1 MGNKSIQKFFADQ
14 NSVIDLSS
22 LGNAKGAKVSLSG
35 PDMNITT
42 PRGSVIIVNGALYS
56 SIKGNNLAVKFKDKT
71 ITGAKILGSVDLK
84 DIQLERI
91 DSSLVD
97 SAQVEKKGNGKR
109 RNKKEEEELK
119 KQLDDAENAKKEA
132 DKAKEEAEKA
142 KEAAEKALNEAFEV
156 QNSSKQIEEMLQ
168 NFLADNV
175 AKDNLAQQS
184 DASQQNTQAK
194 ATQASKQNDAEKV
207 LPQPINKNTSTGK
220 SNSSKNEENKLDAE
234 SVKEPLKV
242 TLALAAESNS
252 GSKDDSITNFTKP
265 QFVGSTAP
273 NATVIIKING
283 IAVGQAVADSLG
295 NFTFTAP
302 ETLTDG
308 TYNLEA
314 EAKTAD
320 GSGSAKLVI
329 TIDSVTDKPTFEL
342 SPESSVS
349 GHKGLTPTLTPSIV
363 GTAEEN
369 AKVDIYVDNKLV
381 ASVDVDKDG
390 NWSYEFK
397 DNELSEG
404 ENSIKVV
411 AVDKAGN
418 KNETTDSIIT
428 DTIAPEKPTIELDD
442 SSDSGIKN
450 DNITNSTLPTFIGV
464 AEPGS
469 TVSIYLGLKHLGEV
483 IVAKDGTWSY
493 TLTTPLKDGEYNI
506 TATATDI
513 AGHTSATANLPFTID
528 TRISYFSAEI
538 ETTNDSG
545 IVGDNVTNNTRPT
558 FTGKTEPNAIISVIN
573 SETGEEVIFKANDKG
588 EWTFNFTSDS
598 VEGINNLTF
607 TVEDV
612 AGNKKDF
619 SFSYVIDT
627 IAPVPPTVSLE
638 DYVVLPNG
646 IILSGNDLPALVGTA
661 EPKSTILLMRDGK
674 LYDSIEVDSNGTWNY
689 QFSNKFLQGAY
700 DIEIISQDAAG
711 NKSSTVKYSFTIQT
725 EVVPPKAELDA
736 SDDSGAKGDWITNKH
751 NALTLLGTADRFATV
766 NILID
771 GKTIGVTTAD
781 ADGNWNFDISRNLS
795 DNVYKITVE
804 SIDPLGRTSSVDY
817 QLTIDSFTPIP
828 TVMLHDSADS
838 GVKGDMITKIN
849 TPLFTGMAEANAKVS
864 IYVDGVLSGEA
875 IAGDDGVWNFQF
887 TTALSDGSHDVTV
900 KVEDI
905 AGNTASSSAYN
916 FQIVTQ
922 TQKPTIE
929 LVNDT
934 GVDNTD
940 HIINEKNP
948 ALTGTAAPYSTV
960 KLYIDGALIAEV
972 RTNKDGRWEYTLKAD
987 QGLVDG
993 DHRITAS
1000 VEDIAGNIAHSDP
1013 FLISVDTAIS
1023 IPIVSLSPDS
1033 DSGISDDNLTNIVKP
1048 TLHLKDID
1056 PDIISVQVW
1065 DAMSDTQIG
1074 VATQQPDGSWAY
1086 TFTSDLTEGLHQVYV
1101 KVEDIAGNKANS
1113 AIFDFTIDTTVSTPV
1128 ISLLSKDD
1136 TGVTGDNLTNIN
1148 KPGFAISGVDADAHR
1163 VVVQV
1168 MHNGVSEEIELSH
1181 LNGSWLFIPGNT
1193 WADGSYT
1200 LTVKVEDKAGNT
1212 NYSAPLTVV
1221 IDTQIAIDGVELVN
1235 DSGVKGDNM
1244 TNDDRPHFR
1253 VTVPTDVNEVRLSI
1267 DGGNSW
1273 VQATPGVAGSWEYI
1287 WPTDLADGQY
1297 TLTVEATD
1305 KAGNTVTKTI
1315 DFAVDT
1321 TLSVPVIVL
1330 DSADDTGIQGD
1341 NMTNSTQPTFALQ
1354 HIDDDAVRVTV
1365 SVEHGG
1371 VTTTFDATK
1380 GTGGWTFTPP
1390 TSWADGDYT
1399 LSVSVEDK
1407 AGNTSH
1413 SASLTVTVDT
1423 QIAINNI
1430 ELVNDSGIPDDN
1442 LTNNVRPH
1450 FQVTV
1455 PTDVNVVRL
1464 SIDGGKTW
1472 FNATQSAT
1480 PGVWDYIWPDDVADG
1495 GYTLTVEA
1503 TDEAGNKATQTLD
1516 FTIDTTLS
1524 VPTLSL
1530 DSADD
1535 SGIAGDNITNV
1546 KTPGF
1551 TLNNIDTDVS
1561 RVIVEV
1567 MHNGIK
1573 QEVPLVQTG
1582 GQWRFAPTSDW
1593 ADGDYILTVK
1603 VEDRAG
1609 NVKQSA
1615 PLTVTVDTHIA
1626 IDRIELVNDSGIPG
1640 DNLTNEAR
1648 PHFQVTVPADVNGV
1662 RLSIDGGKTWFDAT
1676 QSATSG
1682 VWDYTWLTNVA
1693 NGPHT
1698 LMVEASDKAGNK
1710 TTQKLDFTID
1720 TILSEPTI
1728 TLDSADDSAAG
1739 DNITNVKMPG
1749 FTLGNI
1755 DADVTK
1761 VVVTVAHD
1769 GKNQQIELIKNG
1781 GVWRFTPGAAWT
1793 DGDYTLTVKVEDKAG
1808 NTNYSAP
1815 LTVTIDTQTSIDRIE
1830 LLNDT
1835 GIVGDNLTNE
1845 ARPQFHITVPT
1856 DVNSVQLSL
1865 DGGINWVNATL
1876 TSDGVWEYIWP
1887 TDLVENT
1894 YTLTVKA
1901 TDVAGNTATET
1912 LNFIIDT
1919 TLSTPTITLDSADD
1933 SGTANDNKT
1942 NVKTPGFIIGGIDSD
1957 VTQVVVQVMRDGHSE
1972 EVELTQTNGQWR
1984 FVPGSAWTDGD
1995 YTLTVTVK
2003 DEAGNIRHSAPL
2015 TVTIDTQITIDH
2027 IELVNDSG
2035 IPDDNLT
2042 NNVRPHFQVTVPTD
2056 VNVVRLSI
2064 DGGKTWFN
2072 ATQSATPGVWDYTW
2086 LADVGEGKHTL
2097 TVEATDKAG
2106 NKTTQ
2111 QLDFIIDTLLSE
2123 PTIVLDNTDDSGTK
2137 GDHLTNVNKPTFLLG
2152 NIDADAR
2159 YVTVEVQHGGTKEV
2173 LTATK
2178 DATGNWSVTPTGTW
2192 ADGDYT
2198 LTVRVE
2204 DEAGNEKH
2212 SASLTVTVDTQIT
2225 IDVIE
2230 LVNDNGIPGD
2240 NMTNDAH
2247 PQFRVTVPGD
2257 VNEVSLSIDGGVTWV
2272 KATQSATPGV
2282 WNYTWPGTVPDGDYT
2297 LNVKATDN
2305 AGNTVTETLHF
2316 TIDTTLSTPVI
2327 VLDSADDSG
2336 VHGDNMTNHTQ
2347 PTFALQH
2354 IDDDAVRVTV
2364 SVEHGGV
2371 TTTFDATKDAG
2382 GWTFTP
2388 TGAWADGDYTLSVS
2402 VEDKAGNTSH
2412 SASLTVTVDT
2422 QIAINNIELVND
2434 SGIPDDNLTNNVRPH
2449 FQVTVPTDVNV
2460 VRLSI
2465 DGGKTWFNATQSA
2478 TPGVWDYIWPDDVAD
2493 GGYTLTVE
2501 ATDEAGNKATQTL
2514 DFTIDTTLSVPTLSL
2529 DSADDSG
2536 IAGDNITNVKTPGF
2550 TLNNIDTDVSRV
2562 IVEVMH
2568 NGIKQEVP
2576 LVQTGGQWRFAPTSD
2591 WADGDYILTVK
2602 VEDRAGNV
2610 KQSAP
2615 LTVTVDTHIAI
2626 DRIELVN
2633 DSGIP
2638 GDNLTN
2644 EARPHFQVTVPADV
2658 NGVRLSI
2665 DGGKTWFD
2673 ATQSATSG
2681 VWDYTWLTNVANGP
2695 HTLMVEA
2702 SDKAGN
2708 KTTQKLD
2715 FTIDTILSEP
2725 TITLDSADDSAA
2737 GDNITNVKMPGFTLG
2752 NIDADV
2758 TKVVVT
2764 VAHDGKNQQIELI
2777 KNGGV
2782 WRFTPGAAWTD
2793 GDYTLTVKVE
2803 DKAGN
2808 TNYSAPLTVTID
2820 TQTSIDRIELLN
2832 DTGIVGDNLTNE
2844 ARPQFHITV
2853 PTDVNSVQL
2862 SLDGGINWV
2871 NATLTSDGV
2880 WEYIWPT
2887 DLVENTYTL
2896 TVKATDVAGN
2906 TATETLNFIIDTTLS
2921 TPTITLDSADDSGT
2935 ANDNKTNVKTPGFI
2949 IGGIDSDVTQVVVQ
2963 VMRDGHSEEVELTQ
2977 TNGQWRFVPG
2987 SAWTDGDYTLTVTVK
3002 DEAGNIRH
3010 SAPLTVTID
3019 TQITIDH
3026 IELVN
3031 DSGIP
3036 DDNLTNNVRPHFQV
3050 TVPTDVNVVRL
3061 SIDGGKTWF
3070 NATQSA
3076 TPGVW
3081 DYTWL
3086 ADVGEGK
3093 HTLTVEATDKAGNKT
3108 TQQLDFIIDTLL
3120 SEPTIVLDNTDDSGT
3135 KGDNL
3140 TNVNKPTFLL
3150 GNIDADARYVT
3161 VEVQHGGTKEVLTAT
3176 KGATGIWSVTPTG
3189 TWADGDYTLTV
3200 RVEDDAGNVKY
3211 SAPLTVTVDTQI
3223 TIDVI
3228 ELVNDNGIPGD
3239 NLTNDVRPHFR
3250 VTVPGD
3256 VNEVRL
3262 SIDGG
3267 NTWVRATQGTA
3278 GIWDYTWP
3286 KDVTDGL
3293 HTLTVE
3299 ATDKAGNKTTQTL
3312 DFTIDTRLST
3322 PTIAMDSRDDT
3333 GAIGDHITS
3342 VKRPGFTIGNI
3353 DADAHSVILRITQGG
3368 NSQEVTLTQVG
3379 GQWRFTPDA
3388 DWADGSY
3395 TLTVE
3400 VTDNAG
3406 NVRQSTPLVVTVDT
3420 QTSITDI
3427 TLVNDHGVP
3436 DDNLT
3441 NSTRPQFEITV
3452 PADVNSVQLSIDG
3465 GANWVSATQGIEGVW
3480 GYTWPTD
3487 MGDGKHT
3494 LTVMVTDRAGN
3505 TATQTLE
3512 FFIDTRLSTPTIA
3525 LDSTDDTGTP
3535 GDDMTNRTRPTFILQ
3550 NIDSD
3555 VINVTVSVTHNGTT
3569 TSFTA
3574 TQGAGGWSFTPPA
3587 PWGDGD
3593 YTLTVTVEDRAGNT
3607 RPSTPLTVTV
3617 DTQIAIDRI
3626 ELVNDSGVP
3635 GDNVTKH
3642 VRPQFQISV
3651 PDDVEKVLLSIDGGT
3666 TWVTAIKSSTAGI
3679 WDYTWPTDMP
3689 EGQHTLTVEVTD
3701 GAGNKMTET
3710 LNFTIDITL
3719 LTPTI
3724 ELAPDQDTGQN
3735 KNDNLTSVTQP
3746 VFVLGSIDKDV
3757 RHVELSIEH
3766 NGTFKTVV
3774 LTESADGWRYRPDS
3788 ALADGSYTFTV
3799 TVTDVAGNQQTSAPL
3814 KVTIDGTLTTPVIEL
3829 AAGEDSGTVGD
3840 RLTNHD
3846 RPVFDI
3852 HQVDSDVTRVMVKV
3866 TYNGKTHE
3874 EAAVFTNG
3882 QWRFT
3887 PSASWADGSYQLA
3900 VVVEDL
3906 AGNVKE
3912 SAPFEVRIDTTTT
3925 INNIVLLND
3934 TGVQNDQLTNV
3945 AKPSFRIDVPGDVVQ
3960 VRVTLDGGANWN
3972 VIRKNADG
3980 QWIFD
3985 SPNTLVDG
3993 TYTLRVE
4000 ATDEA
4005 GNIANKDLVFN
4016 IDTNIQVP
4024 TIALDAGQDTGANT
4038 ADNITNISRPT
4049 FTIGN
4054 VDPDV
4059 IKVVVTIDGHDYNAT
4074 KVGAGWQ
4081 FTPGNAI
4088 PDGSYNITVTVED
4101 KAGNTA
4107 TSKPLPVVIDTTA
4120 EIESVTLVTDS
4131 GDSDVD
4137 NITKVDKP
4145 QFSIVTADDITH
4157 VRVKIDNAAN
4167 WIELTKGGDG
4177 RWIFNVGSALPDGQ
4191 HTLLVD
4197 VTDIAGNVA
4206 QETLQF
4212 TIDTTLR
4219 EPTIVLDPTHD
4230 TGDDTNDNLTR
4241 INKPVFIIGNVDND
4255 VSHIVVHIDGRD
4267 YTIENT
4273 GGNLTFTPD
4282 QPLSDG
4288 QHTISV
4294 TVTDIAGNTKT
4305 SAELR
4310 IEIDTQV
4317 QIDSV
4322 TLTTDSGVNDHDNV
4336 TNATRPSFEIAT
4348 PDDVT
4353 SVLVSFDGVNWTPIS
4368 KNAAGQWEF
4377 TAGSAL
4383 PDGHYTL
4390 HVQATDRAGN
4400 TANSTL
4406 GFTVDTQIDG
4416 LSVVMLDDAG
4426 KDSTDG
4432 ITNITSPRFE
4442 ISAREPLQSVTV
4454 ILNGK
4459 SSTLTQG
4466 AGNKWLFTPDTP
4478 LVDGTYKI
4486 EIVAEDIAGNKI
4498 SKEVSFTIDT
4508 IVSDPSIDLLDADD
4522 TGESAVDNITSVT
4535 TPRFVIGNVPADIDT
4550 VVIRING
4557 VSYSVTANGNN
4568 LWEFQ
4573 VPVALNDGVYEAVV
4587 VFRDIAGNTS
4597 ETKLPFT
4604 IDTTTSVSV
4613 RMEPASDTGNSNSDN
4628 LTNKQNPKFEG
4639 TAEPN
4644 AKLVITIVDD
4654 KSGREV
4660 LKQTI
4665 TVGADGNWSVTPN
4678 ILPDGMYTINV
4689 VATDVAGNTAQ
4700 TQERFTIDTVTIDP
4714 TIRLSDPSI
4723 DDQHEATSLRPE
4735 FKGFAEAFSTIMIQ
4749 WDGKVVGSANA
4760 NANGEW
4766 SWTPPSVLAPGSYV
4780 VSIVAKDKAGNESS
4794 QVDFPVVIPVIDV
4807 TPPTIKLSEESDS
4820 GALGDFT
4827 TNNKTPTLIGST
4839 LPNTIVSI
4847 YVDGVKV
4854 GEATADTAGRYT
4866 FQLSEMKD
4874 GHYVV
4879 QVGIVNP
4886 RDNSE
4891 LRSTAVDVTIDTE
4904 VAELVWNISGMHE
4917 GGYINTVTPEIG
4929 GTSEPN
4935 SKITIF
4941 VNGVEKAIA
4950 YTTGAGH
4957 WGVVLPAL
4965 GNDGNY
4971 ELTFKVEDVA
4981 GNIREFG
4988 PQNVILDTVIS
4999 PLTVVLREADDS
5011 GKVGDWITNKS
5022 HVTIDGTAEAGST
5035 LTIRNPQGVVIAT
5048 LVVGNDGRWSA
5059 ELDLREGSNAF
5070 VVVSE
5075 DKAGNSQQK
5084 EILIEHDTQIE
5095 ISDISLSR
5103 DTNSGDKYDL
5113 ITNNKSPVLV
5123 AMTDPGATVQV
5134 YINGVLQGTVEA
5146 SSSGNISY
5154 TMPANS
5160 ADGEYQVQFVATDTA
5175 GNRVESAITTVTID
5189 SQIAVFDIDEDSLPA
5204 LSNNRALSVSG
5215 VGEAGSQVSIFVDGK
5230 LVNVVMVEADGTWR
5244 APILLQDDGTFNIH
5258 FSITDVAGNT
5268 EVSKD
5273 YSVDVDSSTDFPTL
5287 NLEDASNSGSL
5298 DDLIT
5303 NHNKPVLVGTAEAG
5317 ATIHIYV
5324 DEKIVANV
5332 LVLEDGT
5339 WSYQFDNA
5347 LKDGEYSI
5355 RVVAEDPAGN
5365 TAESPRLL
5373 VTIDTSTFIDN
5384 PAMVAGSDNGIFSN
5398 DSITS
5403 QTRPTFSI
5411 FGEMNQSVQIFID
5424 GVLVDTITVT
5434 DRNQVYRPESPLG
5447 DGSHSIYYVIT
5458 DKAGNTATSKTL
5470 NFTIDT
5476 FNTTPVAIDSIGGQ
5490 TLAEMTGSDGK
5501 IYITDTTRNLLFSG
5515 SAEPN
5520 SKIEIIINGLNVGE
5534 VWVNEKG
5541 HWQMPVNPLYFTEG
5555 QLDITVKSTDR
5566 AGNVNQEKYSIWV
5579 DTHIKVFT
5587 SELDDNKSSSKTEW
5601 WSNSDLITMRG
5612 TGEIG
5617 ATVSL
5622 IVAGVTL
5629 ATAVV
5634 AATGRWE
5641 LSTDKLPEGT
5651 YDISLVIEDSAGN
5664 RWEDVREIFIDRT
5677 PPNAPVVTY
5686 SDIVNDLIIMQGT
5699 AEAKSQLIIT
5709 DSEGNT
5715 YTLTVPDNGKWSM
5728 AIPYPSEGKF
5738 TITSVDAIGNRSDDV
5753 PLDIMKEVP
5762 VISLSPDSDS
5772 GTVGDNITR
5781 DKQPTFIIGN
5791 LESDVV
5797 VVQVD
5802 INGTVYNAE
5811 KNADG
5816 VWFFTPGTPLADG
5829 SYTISVIASDAAG
5842 NQKNSLPITV
5852 TIDSTLTVPEIALA
5866 AGEDNGASDS
5876 DNVTNH
5882 TQPKFTLQHIDADV
5896 TGVTVNVTHNGVTD
5910 IYQATQGADGWTFTP
5925 PAAWNDGNYT
5935 LSVTVVDRAGNSQQ
5949 SASLAVTVDS
5959 TVTVTADSQHDDA
5972 SDDATATA
5980 VTPPE
5985 SETVNAESATHLRTE
6000 PSAAEESVVKVTA
6013 YSITLLNA
6021 DSGDE
6026 IDRSISQTPSF
6037 EISVPENIVNVSI
6050 MFEGEEFTLPITNQK
6065 AIFEVPLSLE
6075 DGEYTMDVKFI
6086 DKDNDF
6092 LIKEKTFSV
6101 DHSSADIVNA
6111 MNVRGK
6117 TEDDIN
6123 DSPSTSSV
6131 GHNNNGAID
6140 VFAVNEVTLPVDNQE
6155 EHA

>member
-1 MGNKSIQKFFADQ
+1 
-14 NSVIDLSS
+14 
-22 LGNAKGAKVSLSG
+22 
-35 PDMNITT
+35 MNITT

-428 DTIAPEKPTIELDD
+428 DTIPPEKPTIELDD

-1065 DAMSDTQIG
+1065 DAASDTQIG

-1113 AIFDFTIDTTVSTPV
+1113 AVFDFTIDTTVSTPV

-1330 DSADDTGIQGD
+1330 NSADDTGVQGD

-1380 GTGGWTFTPP
+1380 GTGGWSFTP
-1390 TSWADGDYT
+1390 TGAWADGDYT

-1430 ELVNDSGIPDDN
+1430 ELVNDSGIPNDN

-1480 PGVWDYIWPDDVADG
+1480 PGAWDYIWPDDVADG

-1503 TDEAGNKATQTLD
+1503 TDKAGNKTTQELD

-2015 TVTIDTQITIDH
+2015 TVTIDTQI
-2027 IELVNDSG
+2027 
-2035 IPDDNLT
+2035 
-2042 NNVRPHFQVTVPTD
+2042 
-2056 VNVVRLSI
+2056 
-2064 DGGKTWFN
+2064 
-2072 ATQSATPGVWDYTW
+2072 A
-2086 LADVGEGKHTL
+2086 
-2097 TVEATDKAG
+2097 
-2106 NKTTQ
+2106 
-2111 QLDFIIDTLLSE
+2111 
-2123 PTIVLDNTDDSGTK
+2123 
-2137 GDHLTNVNKPTFLLG
+2137 
-2152 NIDADAR
+2152 
-2159 YVTVEVQHGGTKEV
+2159 
-2173 LTATK
+2173 
-2178 DATGNWSVTPTGTW
+2178 
-2192 ADGDYT
+2192 
-2198 LTVRVE
+2198 
-2204 DEAGNEKH
+2204 
-2212 SASLTVTVDTQIT
+2212 
-2225 IDVIE
+2225 
-2230 LVNDNGIPGD
+2230 
-2240 NMTNDAH
+2240 
-2247 PQFRVTVPGD
+2247 
-2257 VNEVSLSIDGGVTWV
+2257 
-2272 KATQSATPGV
+2272 
-2282 WNYTWPGTVPDGDYT
+2282 
-2297 LNVKATDN
+2297 
-2305 AGNTVTETLHF
+2305 
-2316 TIDTTLSTPVI
+2316 
-2327 VLDSADDSG
+2327 
-2336 VHGDNMTNHTQ
+2336 
-2347 PTFALQH
+2347 
-2354 IDDDAVRVTV
+2354 
-2364 SVEHGGV
+2364 
-2371 TTTFDATKDAG
+2371 
-2382 GWTFTP
+2382 
-2388 TGAWADGDYTLSVS
+2388 
-2402 VEDKAGNTSH
+2402 
-2412 SASLTVTVDT
+2412 
-2422 QIAINNIELVND
+2422 
-2434 SGIPDDNLTNNVRPH
+2434 
-2449 FQVTVPTDVNV
+2449 
-2460 VRLSI
+2460 
-2465 DGGKTWFNATQSA
+2465 
-2478 TPGVWDYIWPDDVAD
+2478 
-2493 GGYTLTVE
+2493 
-2501 ATDEAGNKATQTL
+2501 
-2514 DFTIDTTLSVPTLSL
+2514 
-2529 DSADDSG
+2529 
-2536 IAGDNITNVKTPGF
+2536 
-2550 TLNNIDTDVSRV
+2550 
-2562 IVEVMH
+2562 
-2568 NGIKQEVP
+2568 
-2576 LVQTGGQWRFAPTSD
+2576 
-2591 WADGDYILTVK
+2591 
-2602 VEDRAGNV
+2602 
-2610 KQSAP
+2610 
-2615 LTVTVDTHIAI
+2615 
-2626 DRIELVN
+2626 
-2633 DSGIP
+2633 
-2638 GDNLTN
+2638 
-2644 EARPHFQVTVPADV
+2644 
-2658 NGVRLSI
+2658 
-2665 DGGKTWFD
+2665 
-2673 ATQSATSG
+2673 
-2681 VWDYTWLTNVANGP
+2681 
-2695 HTLMVEA
+2695 
-2702 SDKAGN
+2702 
-2708 KTTQKLD
+2708 
-2715 FTIDTILSEP
+2715 
-2725 TITLDSADDSAA
+2725 
-2737 GDNITNVKMPGFTLG
+2737 
-2752 NIDADV
+2752 
-2758 TKVVVT
+2758 
-2764 VAHDGKNQQIELI
+2764 
-2777 KNGGV
+2777 
-2782 WRFTPGAAWTD
+2782 
-2793 GDYTLTVKVE
+2793 
-2803 DKAGN
+2803 
-2808 TNYSAPLTVTID
+2808 
-2820 TQTSIDRIELLN
+2820 
-2832 DTGIVGDNLTNE
+2832 
-2844 ARPQFHITV
+2844 
-2853 PTDVNSVQL
+2853 
-2862 SLDGGINWV
+2862 
-2871 NATLTSDGV
+2871 
-2880 WEYIWPT
+2880 
-2887 DLVENTYTL
+2887 
-2896 TVKATDVAGN
+2896 
-2906 TATETLNFIIDTTLS
+2906 
-2921 TPTITLDSADDSGT
+2921 
-2935 ANDNKTNVKTPGFI
+2935 
-2949 IGGIDSDVTQVVVQ
+2949 
-2963 VMRDGHSEEVELTQ
+2963 
-2977 TNGQWRFVPG
+2977 
-2987 SAWTDGDYTLTVTVK
+2987 
-3002 DEAGNIRH
+3002 
-3010 SAPLTVTID
+3010 
-3019 TQITIDH
+3019 IDH

-3176 KGATGIWSVTPTG
+3176 KDATGNWSVTPTGTWADGDYTLTVRVEDEAGNEKHSASLTVTVDTQITIDAIELVNDNGIPGDNMTNDAHPQFRVTVPGDVNEVSLSIDGGVTWVKATQSATPGVWNYTWPGTVPDGDYTLNVKATDNAGNTVTETLHFTIDTTLSVPVIVLNSADDTGVQGDNMTNSTQPTFALQHIDDDAVRVTVSVEHGGVTTTFDATKGTGGWSFTPTGAWADGDYTLSVSVEDKAGNTSHSASLTVTVDTQIAINNIELVNDSGIPDDNLTNNVRPHFQVKVPTDVNEVRLSIDGGKTWFNATQSATPGVWDYTWLADVGEGKHTLTVEATDKAGNQTTQKLDFIIDTMLSEPTIVLDSTDDSGTKGDNLTNANKPTFILGNIDADARYVTVEVQYGGTKKVLTATKGATGIWSVTPTG
-3189 TWADGDYTLTV
+3189 TWADGDYMLTV

-3322 PTIAMDSRDDT
+3322 PTITMDSRDDT

-3353 DADAHSVILRITQGG
+3353 DSDAQSVILRITQGG

-3406 NVRQSTPLVVTVDT
+3406 NVRQSTPLIVTVDT

-3465 GANWVSATQGIEGVW
+3465 GANWVSAAQGIEGVW

-3617 DTQIAIDRI
+3617 DTQIAIDHI

-3719 LTPTI
+3719 MTPTI

-3852 HQVDSDVTRVMVKV
+3852 RQVDSDVTRVMVKV

-4305 SAELR
+4305 SAELK

-4535 TPRFVIGNVPADIDT
+4535 KPRFVIGNVSADIDT

-4557 VSYSVTANGNN
+4557 VSYPVTANGNN

-4971 ELTFKVEDVA
+4971 VLTFKVEDVA

-5035 LTIRNPQGVVIAT
+5035 LTIRSPQGVVIAT

-5084 EILIEHDTQIE
+5084 DILIEHDTQIE

-5411 FGEMNQSVQIFID
+5411 SGEMNQSVQIFID

-5470 NFTIDT
+5470 KFTIDT

-5579 DTHIKVFT
+5579 DTHIQVFT
-5587 SELDDNKSSSKTEW
+5587 SELDDNKSSSKTDW
-5601 WSNSDLITMRG
+5601 WSNSSTITMRG
-5612 TGEIG
+5612 MGEIG

-5634 AATGRWE
+5634 AANGQWE
-5641 LSTDKLPEGT
+5641 LSTDQLPEGK
-5651 YDISLVIEDSAGN
+5651 YDITLSIEDNAGN
-5664 RWEDVREIFIDRT
+5664 RKEEVHEIFIDRT

-5709 DSEGNT
+5709 DSNGNT

-5866 AGEDNGASDS
+5866 AGEDNGVSDS

-5910 IYQATQGADGWTFTP
+5910 TYQATQGADGWTFTP
-5925 PAAWNDGNYT
+5925 PAAWNDGTYT

-5985 SETVNAESATHLRTE
+5985 SETVNAESATHLRTV
-6000 PSAAEESVVKVTA
+6000 PSAAEESVVKETA

-6111 MNVRGK
+6111 MNARGK

>member
-538 ETTNDSG
+538 ETTDDSG

-598 VEGINNLTF
+598 VEGVNNLTF

-627 IAPVPPTVSLE
+627 VAPVPPTVSLE
-638 DYVVLPNG
+638 DFVVLPNG

-1033 DSGISDDNLTNIVKP
+1033 DSGIADDNLTNIVKP

-1113 AIFDFTIDTTVSTPV
+1113 AVFDFTIDTTVSTPV

-1181 LNGSWLFIPGNT
+1181 LNGSWLFTPGNT

-1212 NYSAPLTVV
+1212 SYSAPLTVV

-1380 GTGGWTFTPP
+1380 GTGGWSFTP
-1390 TSWADGDYT
+1390 TGAWADGDYT

-1430 ELVNDSGIPDDN
+1430 ELVNDSGIPNDN

-1480 PGVWDYIWPDDVADG
+1480 PGAWDYIWPDDVADG

-1503 TDEAGNKATQTLD
+1503 TDKAGNKTTQELD

-1887 TDLVENT
+1887 TDLIENT

-2015 TVTIDTQITIDH
+2015 TVTIDTQI
-2027 IELVNDSG
+2027 
-2035 IPDDNLT
+2035 
-2042 NNVRPHFQVTVPTD
+2042 
-2056 VNVVRLSI
+2056 
-2064 DGGKTWFN
+2064 
-2072 ATQSATPGVWDYTW
+2072 A
-2086 LADVGEGKHTL
+2086 
-2097 TVEATDKAG
+2097 
-2106 NKTTQ
+2106 
-2111 QLDFIIDTLLSE
+2111 
-2123 PTIVLDNTDDSGTK
+2123 
-2137 GDHLTNVNKPTFLLG
+2137 
-2152 NIDADAR
+2152 
-2159 YVTVEVQHGGTKEV
+2159 
-2173 LTATK
+2173 
-2178 DATGNWSVTPTGTW
+2178 
-2192 ADGDYT
+2192 
-2198 LTVRVE
+2198 
-2204 DEAGNEKH
+2204 
-2212 SASLTVTVDTQIT
+2212 
-2225 IDVIE
+2225 
-2230 LVNDNGIPGD
+2230 
-2240 NMTNDAH
+2240 
-2247 PQFRVTVPGD
+2247 
-2257 VNEVSLSIDGGVTWV
+2257 
-2272 KATQSATPGV
+2272 
-2282 WNYTWPGTVPDGDYT
+2282 
-2297 LNVKATDN
+2297 
-2305 AGNTVTETLHF
+2305 
-2316 TIDTTLSTPVI
+2316 
-2327 VLDSADDSG
+2327 
-2336 VHGDNMTNHTQ
+2336 
-2347 PTFALQH
+2347 
-2354 IDDDAVRVTV
+2354 
-2364 SVEHGGV
+2364 
-2371 TTTFDATKDAG
+2371 
-2382 GWTFTP
+2382 
-2388 TGAWADGDYTLSVS
+2388 
-2402 VEDKAGNTSH
+2402 
-2412 SASLTVTVDT
+2412 
-2422 QIAINNIELVND
+2422 
-2434 SGIPDDNLTNNVRPH
+2434 
-2449 FQVTVPTDVNV
+2449 
-2460 VRLSI
+2460 
-2465 DGGKTWFNATQSA
+2465 
-2478 TPGVWDYIWPDDVAD
+2478 
-2493 GGYTLTVE
+2493 
-2501 ATDEAGNKATQTL
+2501 
-2514 DFTIDTTLSVPTLSL
+2514 
-2529 DSADDSG
+2529 
-2536 IAGDNITNVKTPGF
+2536 
-2550 TLNNIDTDVSRV
+2550 
-2562 IVEVMH
+2562 
-2568 NGIKQEVP
+2568 
-2576 LVQTGGQWRFAPTSD
+2576 
-2591 WADGDYILTVK
+2591 
-2602 VEDRAGNV
+2602 
-2610 KQSAP
+2610 
-2615 LTVTVDTHIAI
+2615 
-2626 DRIELVN
+2626 
-2633 DSGIP
+2633 
-2638 GDNLTN
+2638 
-2644 EARPHFQVTVPADV
+2644 
-2658 NGVRLSI
+2658 
-2665 DGGKTWFD
+2665 
-2673 ATQSATSG
+2673 
-2681 VWDYTWLTNVANGP
+2681 
-2695 HTLMVEA
+2695 
-2702 SDKAGN
+2702 
-2708 KTTQKLD
+2708 
-2715 FTIDTILSEP
+2715 
-2725 TITLDSADDSAA
+2725 
-2737 GDNITNVKMPGFTLG
+2737 
-2752 NIDADV
+2752 
-2758 TKVVVT
+2758 
-2764 VAHDGKNQQIELI
+2764 
-2777 KNGGV
+2777 
-2782 WRFTPGAAWTD
+2782 
-2793 GDYTLTVKVE
+2793 
-2803 DKAGN
+2803 
-2808 TNYSAPLTVTID
+2808 
-2820 TQTSIDRIELLN
+2820 
-2832 DTGIVGDNLTNE
+2832 
-2844 ARPQFHITV
+2844 
-2853 PTDVNSVQL
+2853 
-2862 SLDGGINWV
+2862 
-2871 NATLTSDGV
+2871 
-2880 WEYIWPT
+2880 
-2887 DLVENTYTL
+2887 
-2896 TVKATDVAGN
+2896 
-2906 TATETLNFIIDTTLS
+2906 
-2921 TPTITLDSADDSGT
+2921 
-2935 ANDNKTNVKTPGFI
+2935 
-2949 IGGIDSDVTQVVVQ
+2949 
-2963 VMRDGHSEEVELTQ
+2963 
-2977 TNGQWRFVPG
+2977 
-2987 SAWTDGDYTLTVTVK
+2987 
-3002 DEAGNIRH
+3002 
-3010 SAPLTVTID
+3010 
-3019 TQITIDH
+3019 IDH

-3161 VEVQHGGTKEVLTAT
+3161 VEVQHGGTKEVLTATKDATGNWSVTPTGTWADGDYTLTVRVEDEAGNEKHSASLTVTVDTQITIDAIELVNDNGIPGDNMTNDAHPQFRVTVPGDVNEVSLSIDGGVTWVKATQSATPGVWNYTWPGTVPDGDYTLNVKATDNAGNTVTETLHFTIDTTLSVPVIVLNSADDTGIQGDNMTNSTQPTFALQHIDDDAVRVTVSVEHGGVTTTFDATKGTGGWSFTPTGAWADGDYTLSVSVEDKAGNTSHSASLTVTVDTQIAINNIELVNDSGIPDDNLTNNVRPHFQVKVPTDVNEVRLSIDGGKTWFNATQSATPGVWDYTWLADVGEGKHTLTVEATDKAGNQTTQKLDFIIDTMLSEPTIVLDSTDDSGTKGDNLTNANKPTFILGNIDADARYVTVEVQYGGTKEVLTAT

-3322 PTIAMDSRDDT
+3322 PTITMDSRDDT

-3353 DADAHSVILRITQGG
+3353 DSDAQSVILRITQGG

-3406 NVRQSTPLVVTVDT
+3406 NVRQSTPLIVTVDT

-3465 GANWVSATQGIEGVW
+3465 GANWVSAAQGIEGVW

-3617 DTQIAIDRI
+3617 DTQIAIDHI

-3719 LTPTI
+3719 MTPTI

-3852 HQVDSDVTRVMVKV
+3852 RQVDSDVTRVMVKV

-4305 SAELR
+4305 SAELK

-4535 TPRFVIGNVPADIDT
+4535 KPRFVIGNVPADIDT

-4557 VSYSVTANGNN
+4557 VSYPVTANGNN

-4827 TNNKTPTLIGST
+4827 TNNKTPTLVGNT
-4839 LPNTIVSI
+4839 LPNAIVSI

-4971 ELTFKVEDVA
+4971 VLTFKVEDVA

-5035 LTIRNPQGVVIAT
+5035 LTIRSPQGVVIAT

-5084 EILIEHDTQIE
+5084 DILIEHDTQIE

-5411 FGEMNQSVQIFID
+5411 SGEMNQSVQIFID

-5579 DTHIKVFT
+5579 DTHIQVFT
-5587 SELDDNKSSSKTEW
+5587 SELDDNKSSSKTDW
-5601 WSNSDLITMRG
+5601 WSNSSTITMRG
-5612 TGEIG
+5612 MGEIG

-5634 AATGRWE
+5634 AANGQWE
-5641 LSTDKLPEGT
+5641 LSTDQLPEGK
-5651 YDISLVIEDSAGN
+5651 YDITLSIEDNAGN
-5664 RWEDVREIFIDRT
+5664 RKEEVHEIFIDRT

-5709 DSEGNT
+5709 DSNGNT

-5753 PLDIMKEVP
+5753 SLDIMKEVP

-5816 VWFFTPGTPLADG
+5816 VWFFTQGTPLADG

-5866 AGEDNGASDS
+5866 AGEDNGVSDS

-5910 IYQATQGADGWTFTP
+5910 TYQATQGADGWTFTP
-5925 PAAWNDGNYT
+5925 PAAWNDGTYT

-5985 SETVNAESATHLRTE
+5985 SETVNAESATHLRTV
-6000 PSAAEESVVKVTA
+6000 PSAAEESVVKETA

-6111 MNVRGK
+6111 MNARGK

>member
-1 MGNKSIQKFFADQ
+1 
-14 NSVIDLSS
+14 
-22 LGNAKGAKVSLSG
+22 LSG

-538 ETTNDSG
+538 ETTDDSG

-598 VEGINNLTF
+598 VEGVNNLTF

-627 IAPVPPTVSLE
+627 VAPVPPTVSLE
-638 DYVVLPNG
+638 DFVVLPNG

-1033 DSGISDDNLTNIVKP
+1033 DSGIADDNLTNIVKP

-1113 AIFDFTIDTTVSTPV
+1113 AVFDFTIDTTVSTPV

-1181 LNGSWLFIPGNT
+1181 LNGSWLFTPGNT

-1212 NYSAPLTVV
+1212 SYSAPLTVV

-1380 GTGGWTFTPP
+1380 GTGGWSFTP
-1390 TSWADGDYT
+1390 TGAWADGDYT

-1430 ELVNDSGIPDDN
+1430 ELVNDSGIPNDN

-1480 PGVWDYIWPDDVADG
+1480 PGAWDYIWPDDVADG

-1503 TDEAGNKATQTLD
+1503 TDKAGNKTTQELD

-1887 TDLVENT
+1887 TDLIENT

-2015 TVTIDTQITIDH
+2015 TVTIDTQI
-2027 IELVNDSG
+2027 
-2035 IPDDNLT
+2035 
-2042 NNVRPHFQVTVPTD
+2042 
-2056 VNVVRLSI
+2056 
-2064 DGGKTWFN
+2064 
-2072 ATQSATPGVWDYTW
+2072 A
-2086 LADVGEGKHTL
+2086 
-2097 TVEATDKAG
+2097 
-2106 NKTTQ
+2106 
-2111 QLDFIIDTLLSE
+2111 
-2123 PTIVLDNTDDSGTK
+2123 
-2137 GDHLTNVNKPTFLLG
+2137 
-2152 NIDADAR
+2152 
-2159 YVTVEVQHGGTKEV
+2159 
-2173 LTATK
+2173 
-2178 DATGNWSVTPTGTW
+2178 
-2192 ADGDYT
+2192 
-2198 LTVRVE
+2198 
-2204 DEAGNEKH
+2204 
-2212 SASLTVTVDTQIT
+2212 
-2225 IDVIE
+2225 
-2230 LVNDNGIPGD
+2230 
-2240 NMTNDAH
+2240 
-2247 PQFRVTVPGD
+2247 
-2257 VNEVSLSIDGGVTWV
+2257 
-2272 KATQSATPGV
+2272 
-2282 WNYTWPGTVPDGDYT
+2282 
-2297 LNVKATDN
+2297 
-2305 AGNTVTETLHF
+2305 
-2316 TIDTTLSTPVI
+2316 
-2327 VLDSADDSG
+2327 
-2336 VHGDNMTNHTQ
+2336 
-2347 PTFALQH
+2347 
-2354 IDDDAVRVTV
+2354 
-2364 SVEHGGV
+2364 
-2371 TTTFDATKDAG
+2371 
-2382 GWTFTP
+2382 
-2388 TGAWADGDYTLSVS
+2388 
-2402 VEDKAGNTSH
+2402 
-2412 SASLTVTVDT
+2412 
-2422 QIAINNIELVND
+2422 
-2434 SGIPDDNLTNNVRPH
+2434 
-2449 FQVTVPTDVNV
+2449 
-2460 VRLSI
+2460 
-2465 DGGKTWFNATQSA
+2465 
-2478 TPGVWDYIWPDDVAD
+2478 
-2493 GGYTLTVE
+2493 
-2501 ATDEAGNKATQTL
+2501 
-2514 DFTIDTTLSVPTLSL
+2514 
-2529 DSADDSG
+2529 
-2536 IAGDNITNVKTPGF
+2536 
-2550 TLNNIDTDVSRV
+2550 
-2562 IVEVMH
+2562 
-2568 NGIKQEVP
+2568 
-2576 LVQTGGQWRFAPTSD
+2576 
-2591 WADGDYILTVK
+2591 
-2602 VEDRAGNV
+2602 
-2610 KQSAP
+2610 
-2615 LTVTVDTHIAI
+2615 
-2626 DRIELVN
+2626 
-2633 DSGIP
+2633 
-2638 GDNLTN
+2638 
-2644 EARPHFQVTVPADV
+2644 
-2658 NGVRLSI
+2658 
-2665 DGGKTWFD
+2665 
-2673 ATQSATSG
+2673 
-2681 VWDYTWLTNVANGP
+2681 
-2695 HTLMVEA
+2695 
-2702 SDKAGN
+2702 
-2708 KTTQKLD
+2708 
-2715 FTIDTILSEP
+2715 
-2725 TITLDSADDSAA
+2725 
-2737 GDNITNVKMPGFTLG
+2737 
-2752 NIDADV
+2752 
-2758 TKVVVT
+2758 
-2764 VAHDGKNQQIELI
+2764 
-2777 KNGGV
+2777 
-2782 WRFTPGAAWTD
+2782 
-2793 GDYTLTVKVE
+2793 
-2803 DKAGN
+2803 
-2808 TNYSAPLTVTID
+2808 
-2820 TQTSIDRIELLN
+2820 
-2832 DTGIVGDNLTNE
+2832 
-2844 ARPQFHITV
+2844 
-2853 PTDVNSVQL
+2853 
-2862 SLDGGINWV
+2862 
-2871 NATLTSDGV
+2871 
-2880 WEYIWPT
+2880 
-2887 DLVENTYTL
+2887 
-2896 TVKATDVAGN
+2896 
-2906 TATETLNFIIDTTLS
+2906 
-2921 TPTITLDSADDSGT
+2921 
-2935 ANDNKTNVKTPGFI
+2935 
-2949 IGGIDSDVTQVVVQ
+2949 
-2963 VMRDGHSEEVELTQ
+2963 
-2977 TNGQWRFVPG
+2977 
-2987 SAWTDGDYTLTVTVK
+2987 
-3002 DEAGNIRH
+3002 
-3010 SAPLTVTID
+3010 
-3019 TQITIDH
+3019 IDH

-3161 VEVQHGGTKEVLTAT
+3161 VEVQHGGTKEVLTATKDATGNWSVTPTGTWADGDYTLTVRVEDEAGNEKHSASLTVTVDTQITIDAIELVNDNGIPGDNMTNDAHPQFRVTVPGDVNEVSLSIDGGVTWVKATQSATPGVWNYTWPGTVPDGDYTLNVKATDNAGNTVTETLHFTIDTTLSVPVIVLNSADDTGIQGDNMTNSTQPTFALQHIDDDAVRVTVSVEHGGVTTTFDATKGTGGWSFTPTGAWADGDYTLSVSVEDKAGNTSHSASLTVTVDTQIAINNIELVNDSGIPDDNLTNNVRPHFQVKVPTDVNEVRLSIDGGKTWFNATQSATPGVWDYTWLADVGEGKHTLTVEATDKAGNQTTQKLDFIIDTMLSEPTIVLDSTDDSGTKGDNLTNANKPTFILGNIDADARYVTVEVQYGGTKEVLTAT

-3322 PTIAMDSRDDT
+3322 PTITMDSRDDT

-3353 DADAHSVILRITQGG
+3353 DSDAQSVILRITQGG

-3406 NVRQSTPLVVTVDT
+3406 NVRQSTPLIVTVDT

-3465 GANWVSATQGIEGVW
+3465 GANWVSAAQGIEGVW

-3617 DTQIAIDRI
+3617 DTQIAIDHI

-3719 LTPTI
+3719 MTPTI

-3852 HQVDSDVTRVMVKV
+3852 RQVDSDVTRVMVKV

-4267 YTIENT
+4267 YTIEKT

-4305 SAELR
+4305 SAELK

-4535 TPRFVIGNVPADIDT
+4535 KPRFVIGNVPADIDT

-4557 VSYSVTANGNN
+4557 VSYPVTANGNN

-4827 TNNKTPTLIGST
+4827 TNNKTPTLVGNT
-4839 LPNTIVSI
+4839 LPNAIVSI

-4971 ELTFKVEDVA
+4971 VLTFKVEDVA

-5035 LTIRNPQGVVIAT
+5035 LTIRSPQGVVIAT

-5084 EILIEHDTQIE
+5084 DILIEHDTQIE

-5411 FGEMNQSVQIFID
+5411 SGEMNQSVQIFID

-5579 DTHIKVFT
+5579 DTHIQVFT
-5587 SELDDNKSSSKTEW
+5587 SELDDNKSSSKTDW
-5601 WSNSDLITMRG
+5601 WSNSSTITMRG
-5612 TGEIG
+5612 MGEIG

-5634 AATGRWE
+5634 AANGQWE
-5641 LSTDKLPEGT
+5641 LSTDQLPEGK
-5651 YDISLVIEDSAGN
+5651 YDITLSIEDNAGN
-5664 RWEDVREIFIDRT
+5664 RKEEVHEIFIDRT

-5709 DSEGNT
+5709 DSNGNT

-5753 PLDIMKEVP
+5753 SLDIMKEVP

-5866 AGEDNGASDS
+5866 AGEDNGVSDS

-5910 IYQATQGADGWTFTP
+5910 TYQATQGADGWTFTP
-5925 PAAWNDGNYT
+5925 PAAWNDGTYT

-5985 SETVNAESATHLRTE
+5985 SETVNAESATHLRTV
-6000 PSAAEESVVKVTA
+6000 PSAAEESVVKETA

-6111 MNVRGK
+6111 MNARGK

>member
-42 PRGSVIIVNGALYS
+42 PHGSVIIVNGALYS

-538 ETTNDSG
+538 ETTDDSG

-598 VEGINNLTF
+598 VEGVNNLTF

-627 IAPVPPTVSLE
+627 VAPVPPTVSLE
-638 DYVVLPNG
+638 DFVVLPNG

-1033 DSGISDDNLTNIVKP
+1033 DSGIADDNLTNIVKP

-1113 AIFDFTIDTTVSTPV
+1113 AVFDFTIDTTVSTPV

-1380 GTGGWTFTPP
+1380 GTGGWSFTP
-1390 TSWADGDYT
+1390 TGAWADGDYT

-1430 ELVNDSGIPDDN
+1430 ELVNDSGIPNDN

-1480 PGVWDYIWPDDVADG
+1480 PGAWDYIWPDDVADG

-1503 TDEAGNKATQTLD
+1503 TDKAGNKTTQELD

-2123 PTIVLDNTDDSGTK
+2123 PTIVLDSTDDSGTK
-2137 GDHLTNVNKPTFLLG
+2137 GDNLTNVNKPTFLLG

-2316 TIDTTLSTPVI
+2316 TIDTTLSVPVI
-2327 VLDSADDSG
+2327 VLNSADDTG
-2336 VHGDNMTNHTQ
+2336 VQGDNMTNSTQ

-2371 TTTFDATKDAG
+2371 TTTFDATKGTG
-2382 GWTFTP
+2382 GWSFTP

-2434 SGIPDDNLTNNVRPH
+2434 SGIPNDNLTNNVRPH
-2449 FQVTVPTDVNV
+2449 FQVKVPTDVN
-2460 VRLSI
+2460 
-2465 DGGKTWFNATQSA
+2465 
-2478 TPGVWDYIWPDDVAD
+2478 
-2493 GGYTLTVE
+2493 E
-2501 ATDEAGNKATQTL
+2501 
-2514 DFTIDTTLSVPTLSL
+2514 
-2529 DSADDSG
+2529 
-2536 IAGDNITNVKTPGF
+2536 
-2550 TLNNIDTDVSRV
+2550 
-2562 IVEVMH
+2562 
-2568 NGIKQEVP
+2568 
-2576 LVQTGGQWRFAPTSD
+2576 
-2591 WADGDYILTVK
+2591 
-2602 VEDRAGNV
+2602 
-2610 KQSAP
+2610 
-2615 LTVTVDTHIAI
+2615 
-2626 DRIELVN
+2626 
-2633 DSGIP
+2633 
-2638 GDNLTN
+2638 
-2644 EARPHFQVTVPADV
+2644 
-2658 NGVRLSI
+2658 
-2665 DGGKTWFD
+2665 
-2673 ATQSATSG
+2673 
-2681 VWDYTWLTNVANGP
+2681 
-2695 HTLMVEA
+2695 
-2702 SDKAGN
+2702 
-2708 KTTQKLD
+2708 
-2715 FTIDTILSEP
+2715 
-2725 TITLDSADDSAA
+2725 
-2737 GDNITNVKMPGFTLG
+2737 
-2752 NIDADV
+2752 
-2758 TKVVVT
+2758 
-2764 VAHDGKNQQIELI
+2764 
-2777 KNGGV
+2777 
-2782 WRFTPGAAWTD
+2782 
-2793 GDYTLTVKVE
+2793 
-2803 DKAGN
+2803 
-2808 TNYSAPLTVTID
+2808 
-2820 TQTSIDRIELLN
+2820 
-2832 DTGIVGDNLTNE
+2832 
-2844 ARPQFHITV
+2844 
-2853 PTDVNSVQL
+2853 
-2862 SLDGGINWV
+2862 
-2871 NATLTSDGV
+2871 
-2880 WEYIWPT
+2880 
-2887 DLVENTYTL
+2887 
-2896 TVKATDVAGN
+2896 
-2906 TATETLNFIIDTTLS
+2906 
-2921 TPTITLDSADDSGT
+2921 
-2935 ANDNKTNVKTPGFI
+2935 
-2949 IGGIDSDVTQVVVQ
+2949 
-2963 VMRDGHSEEVELTQ
+2963 
-2977 TNGQWRFVPG
+2977 
-2987 SAWTDGDYTLTVTVK
+2987 
-3002 DEAGNIRH
+3002 
-3010 SAPLTVTID
+3010 
-3019 TQITIDH
+3019 
-3026 IELVN
+3026 
-3031 DSGIP
+3031 
-3036 DDNLTNNVRPHFQV
+3036 
-3050 TVPTDVNVVRL
+3050 VRL

-3093 HTLTVEATDKAGNKT
+3093 HTLTVEATDKAGNQT
-3108 TQQLDFIIDTLL
+3108 TQKLDFIIDTML
-3120 SEPTIVLDNTDDSGT
+3120 SEPTIVLDSTDDSGT

-3140 TNVNKPTFLL
+3140 TNANKPTFIL

-3161 VEVQHGGTKEVLTAT
+3161 VEVQYGGTKEVLTAT

-3322 PTIAMDSRDDT
+3322 PTITMDSRDDT

-3353 DADAHSVILRITQGG
+3353 DSDAQSVILRITQGG

-3406 NVRQSTPLVVTVDT
+3406 NVRQSTPLIVTVDT

-3465 GANWVSATQGIEGVW
+3465 GANWVSAAQGIEGVW

-3617 DTQIAIDRI
+3617 DTQIAIDHI

-3719 LTPTI
+3719 MTPTI

-3852 HQVDSDVTRVMVKV
+3852 RQVDSDVTRVMVKV

-4273 GGNLTFTPD
+4273 WGNLTFTPD

-4305 SAELR
+4305 SAELK

-4535 TPRFVIGNVPADIDT
+4535 KPRFVIGNVPADIDT

-4557 VSYSVTANGNN
+4557 VSYPVTANGNN

-4891 LRSTAVDVTIDTE
+4891 LRSTAVDLTIDTE

-5059 ELDLREGSNAF
+5059 KLDLREGSNAF

-5303 NHNKPVLVGTAEAG
+5303 SHNKPVLVGTAEAG

-5384 PAMVAGSDNGIFSN
+5384 PVMMAGSDNGIFSN

-5403 QTRPTFSI
+5403 QTRPAFSI
-5411 FGEMNQSVQIFID
+5411 YGEMNQSVQIFID

-5476 FNTTPVAIDSIGGQ
+5476 LNTTPVAIDSIGGQ

-5534 VWVNEKG
+5534 VWVNDKG

-5579 DTHIKVFT
+5579 DTHIQVFT
-5587 SELDDNKSSSKTEW
+5587 SELDDNKSSSKTDW
-5601 WSNSDLITMRG
+5601 WSNSSTITMRG
-5612 TGEIG
+5612 MGEIG

-5634 AATGRWE
+5634 AANGQWE
-5641 LSTDKLPEGT
+5641 LSTDQLPEGK
-5651 YDISLVIEDSAGN
+5651 YDITLSIEDNAGN
-5664 RWEDVREIFIDRT
+5664 RKEEVHEIFIDRT

-5709 DSEGNT
+5709 DSNGNT

-5925 PAAWNDGNYT
+5925 PAAWNDGTYT

-5959 TVTVTADSQHDDA
+5959 TVTVTADSQHNDA

-5985 SETVNAESATHLRTE
+5985 SETVNAESATHLRTV
-6000 PSAAEESVVKVTA
+6000 PSVAEESVVKETA

-6037 EISVPENIVNVSI
+6037 EISVPENIVNVSV

-6086 DKDNDF
+6086 DKDDDF

-6111 MNVRGK
+6111 MNARGK
-6117 TEDDIN
+6117 AEDDIN

>member
-109 RNKKEEEELK
+109 RNKKEEDELK

-142 KEAAEKALNEAFEV
+142 KEAAEKALNEPFEV
-156 QNSSKQIEEMLQ
+156 QNSSKQMEEMLQ
-168 NFLADNV
+168 EFLADNV

-428 DTIAPEKPTIELDD
+428 DTVPPEKPTIELDD

-960 KLYIDGALIAEV
+960 KLYVDGALIAEV

-1033 DSGISDDNLTNIVKP
+1033 DSGIADDNLTNIVKP

-1113 AIFDFTIDTTVSTPV
+1113 AVFDFTIDTTVSTPV

-1181 LNGSWLFIPGNT
+1181 HNGSWLFTPGNT

-1330 DSADDTGIQGD
+1330 NSADDTGVQGD

-1390 TSWADGDYT
+1390 ALWADGDYT

-1430 ELVNDSGIPDDN
+1430 ELVNDSGIPNDN
-1442 LTNNVRPH
+1442 LTNNVRPQ

-1472 FNATQSAT
+1472 FNATQGAT
-1480 PGVWDYIWPDDVADG
+1480 PGAWDYIWPDDVADG

-1503 TDEAGNKATQTLD
+1503 TDKAGNQTTQELD

-1593 ADGDYILTVK
+1593 GDGDYILTVK

-1912 LNFIIDT
+1912 LNFTIDT

-1942 NVKTPGFIIGGIDSD
+1942 NVKTPGFVIGGIDSD

-2015 TVTIDTQITIDH
+2015 KVTVDTQIGIDN

-2035 IPDDNLT
+2035 IPNDNLT
-2042 NNVRPHFQVTVPTD
+2042 NNVRPQFQVTVPTD

-2086 LADVGEGKHTL
+2086 LTDVANGSHTL
-2097 TVEATDKAG
+2097 TVEATDAAG
-2106 NKTTQ
+2106 NKATQ
-2111 QLDFIIDTLLSE
+2111 NLEFNIDTLLSE
-2123 PTIVLDNTDDSGTK
+2123 PTIALDSTDDSGTK
-2137 GDHLTNVNKPTFLLG
+2137 GDNLTNVNKPTFILG

-2178 DATGNWSVTPTGTW
+2178 GATGIWSVTPTGMW
-2192 ADGDYT
+2192 ADGSHT

-2204 DEAGNEKH
+2204 DEAGNVKY
-2212 SASLTVTVDTQIT
+2212 SVPLTITVDTQIT
-2225 IDVIE
+2225 IDDIE
-2230 LVNDNGIPGD
+2230 LVNDSGTKGD
-2240 NMTNDAH
+2240 NLTNDANPH
-2247 PQFRVTVPGD
+2247 FRITVPGD

-2272 KATQSATPGV
+2272 KAMQSSTSGV
-2282 WNYTWPGTVPDGDYT
+2282 WNYTWPKTLADDDYT
-2297 LNVKATDN
+2297 LTVKATDN
-2305 AGNTVTETLHF
+2305 AGNTVTWTLDF

-2327 VLDSADDSG
+2327 VLDSADDTG
-2336 VHGDNMTNHTQ
+2336 VQGDNMTNRTQ
-2347 PTFALQH
+2347 PTFNLQH

-2371 TTTFDATKDAG
+2371 TTTFDVTKDAG

-2388 TGAWADGDYTLSVS
+2388 PTSWGAGDYTLSVS

-2434 SGIPDDNLTNNVRPH
+2434 SGIPDDNLTNNVRPQ
-2449 FQVTVPTDVNV
+2449 FQVKVPTDVN
-2460 VRLSI
+2460 
-2465 DGGKTWFNATQSA
+2465 
-2478 TPGVWDYIWPDDVAD
+2478 
-2493 GGYTLTVE
+2493 E
-2501 ATDEAGNKATQTL
+2501 
-2514 DFTIDTTLSVPTLSL
+2514 
-2529 DSADDSG
+2529 
-2536 IAGDNITNVKTPGF
+2536 
-2550 TLNNIDTDVSRV
+2550 
-2562 IVEVMH
+2562 
-2568 NGIKQEVP
+2568 
-2576 LVQTGGQWRFAPTSD
+2576 
-2591 WADGDYILTVK
+2591 
-2602 VEDRAGNV
+2602 
-2610 KQSAP
+2610 
-2615 LTVTVDTHIAI
+2615 
-2626 DRIELVN
+2626 
-2633 DSGIP
+2633 
-2638 GDNLTN
+2638 
-2644 EARPHFQVTVPADV
+2644 
-2658 NGVRLSI
+2658 
-2665 DGGKTWFD
+2665 
-2673 ATQSATSG
+2673 
-2681 VWDYTWLTNVANGP
+2681 
-2695 HTLMVEA
+2695 
-2702 SDKAGN
+2702 
-2708 KTTQKLD
+2708 
-2715 FTIDTILSEP
+2715 
-2725 TITLDSADDSAA
+2725 
-2737 GDNITNVKMPGFTLG
+2737 
-2752 NIDADV
+2752 
-2758 TKVVVT
+2758 
-2764 VAHDGKNQQIELI
+2764 
-2777 KNGGV
+2777 
-2782 WRFTPGAAWTD
+2782 
-2793 GDYTLTVKVE
+2793 
-2803 DKAGN
+2803 
-2808 TNYSAPLTVTID
+2808 
-2820 TQTSIDRIELLN
+2820 
-2832 DTGIVGDNLTNE
+2832 
-2844 ARPQFHITV
+2844 
-2853 PTDVNSVQL
+2853 
-2862 SLDGGINWV
+2862 
-2871 NATLTSDGV
+2871 
-2880 WEYIWPT
+2880 
-2887 DLVENTYTL
+2887 
-2896 TVKATDVAGN
+2896 
-2906 TATETLNFIIDTTLS
+2906 
-2921 TPTITLDSADDSGT
+2921 
-2935 ANDNKTNVKTPGFI
+2935 
-2949 IGGIDSDVTQVVVQ
+2949 
-2963 VMRDGHSEEVELTQ
+2963 
-2977 TNGQWRFVPG
+2977 
-2987 SAWTDGDYTLTVTVK
+2987 
-3002 DEAGNIRH
+3002 
-3010 SAPLTVTID
+3010 
-3019 TQITIDH
+3019 
-3026 IELVN
+3026 
-3031 DSGIP
+3031 
-3036 DDNLTNNVRPHFQV
+3036 
-3050 TVPTDVNVVRL
+3050 VRL

-3093 HTLTVEATDKAGNKT
+3093 HTLTVEATDKAGNQT
-3108 TQQLDFIIDTLL
+3108 TQKLDFIIDTLL
-3120 SEPTIVLDNTDDSGT
+3120 SEPTIALDSTDDSGT

-3140 TNVNKPTFLL
+3140 TSVNKPTFIL

-3189 TWADGDYTLTV
+3189 MWADGSHTLTV

-3211 SAPLTVTVDTQI
+3211 SAPLTVTVDTHI
-3223 TIDVI
+3223 AIDDI

-3299 ATDKAGNKTTQTL
+3299 ATDKAGNQTTQTL

-3400 VTDNAG
+3400 VQDNAG
-3406 NVRQSTPLVVTVDT
+3406 NIRQSTPLIVTVDT

-3465 GANWVSATQGIEGVW
+3465 GANWVSAAQGIEGVW

-3814 KVTIDGTLTTPVIEL
+3814 KVTIDGSLTTPVIEL

-3840 RLTNHD
+3840 RLTKHD

-3852 HQVDSDVTRVMVKV
+3852 RQVDSDVTRVMVKV

-3912 SAPFEVRIDTTTT
+3912 SAPLEVRIDTTTT

-3945 AKPSFRIDVPGDVVQ
+3945 AKPSFRIDVPGDVIQ

-3985 SPNTLVDG
+3985 TPNTLVDG

-4000 ATDEA
+4000 ATDQA

-4177 RWIFNVGSALPDGQ
+4177 RWIFNVVSALPDGQ

-4305 SAELR
+4305 SAELK

-4353 SVLVSFDGVNWTPIS
+4353 SVLVSFDGVNWTPVS
-4368 KNAAGQWEF
+4368 KNAAGQWQF

-4383 PDGHYTL
+4383 SDGHYTL

-4508 IVSDPSIDLLDADD
+4508 VVSDPRIDLLDADD

-4535 TPRFVIGNVPADIDT
+4535 KPRFVIGNVPADIDT

-4557 VSYSVTANGNN
+4557 VSYPVTANGNN

-4613 RMEPASDTGNSNSDN
+4613 RMEPASDTGSSNSDN

-4660 LKQTI
+4660 LKHTI

-4723 DDQHEATSLRPE
+4723 DDQYEATSLRPE
-4735 FKGFAEAFSTIMIQ
+4735 FKGLAEAFSTIMIQ

-4827 TNNKTPTLIGST
+4827 TNNKTPTLVGNT
-4839 LPNTIVSI
+4839 LPNAIVSI

-5084 EILIEHDTQIE
+5084 DILIEHDTQIE

-5244 APILLQDDGTFNIH
+5244 APILLQDDGKFNIH

-5303 NHNKPVLVGTAEAG
+5303 SHNKPVLVGTAEAG

-5384 PAMVAGSDNGIFSN
+5384 PVMMAGSDNGIFSN

-5403 QTRPTFSI
+5403 QTRPAFSI

-5534 VWVNEKG
+5534 VWVNDKG

-5579 DTHIKVFT
+5579 DTHIQVFT
-5587 SELDDNKSSSKTEW
+5587 SELDDNKSSSKTDW
-5601 WSNSDLITMRG
+5601 WSNSSTITMRG
-5612 TGEIG
+5612 MGEIG

-5634 AATGRWE
+5634 AANGQWE
-5641 LSTDKLPEGT
+5641 LSTDQLPEGK
-5651 YDISLVIEDSAGN
+5651 YDITLSIEDNAGN
-5664 RWEDVREIFIDRT
+5664 RKEEVHEIFIDRT

-5709 DSEGNT
+5709 DSNGNT

-5829 SYTISVIASDAAG
+5829 SYTISVIASDVAG

-5876 DNVTNH
+5876 DNVTNHNH

-5925 PAAWNDGNYT
+5925 PAAWNDGTYT
-5935 LSVTVVDRAGNSQQ
+5935 LSVTVVDRAGNSLQ
-5949 SASLAVTVDS
+5949 SASLEVTVDS

-5985 SETVNAESATHLRTE
+5985 SETVNAESATHLRTV
-6000 PSAAEESVVKVTA
+6000 PSAAEESVVKETA

-6037 EISVPENIVNVSI
+6037 EISVPENIVNVSV

-6086 DKDNDF
+6086 DKDDDF

-6111 MNVRGK
+6111 MNARGK

>member
-428 DTIAPEKPTIELDD
+428 DTIPPEKPTIELDD

-538 ETTNDSG
+538 ETTDDSG

-573 SETGEEVIFKANDKG
+573 SETGEEVIFKANDQG

-598 VEGINNLTF
+598 VEGVNNLTF

-627 IAPVPPTVSLE
+627 VAPVPPTVSLE
-638 DYVVLPNG
+638 DFVVLPNG

-1013 FLISVDTAIS
+1013 FLISIDTAIS

-1065 DAMSDTQIG
+1065 DAASDTQIG

-1113 AIFDFTIDTTVSTPV
+1113 AVFDFTIDTTVSTPV

-1181 LNGSWLFIPGNT
+1181 LNGSWLFTPGNT

-1330 DSADDTGIQGD
+1330 NSADDTGVQGD

-1380 GTGGWTFTPP
+1380 GVGGWSFTP
-1390 TSWADGDYT
+1390 TGAWADGDYT

-1430 ELVNDSGIPDDN
+1430 ELVNDSGIPNDN

-1472 FNATQSAT
+1472 FNATQNAT

-1503 TDEAGNKATQTLD
+1503 TDEAGNKTTQTLD

-1561 RVIVEV
+1561 RVTVEV

-1710 TTQKLDFTID
+1710 TTQKLDFIID
-1720 TILSEPTI
+1720 TMLSEPTI

-2015 TVTIDTQITIDH
+2015 TVTIDTQIAIDH

-2042 NNVRPHFQVTVPTD
+2042 N
-2056 VNVVRLSI
+2056 
-2064 DGGKTWFN
+2064 
-2072 ATQSATPGVWDYTW
+2072 
-2086 LADVGEGKHTL
+2086 
-2097 TVEATDKAG
+2097 EA
-2106 NKTTQ
+2106 
-2111 QLDFIIDTLLSE
+2111 
-2123 PTIVLDNTDDSGTK
+2123 
-2137 GDHLTNVNKPTFLLG
+2137 
-2152 NIDADAR
+2152 
-2159 YVTVEVQHGGTKEV
+2159 
-2173 LTATK
+2173 
-2178 DATGNWSVTPTGTW
+2178 
-2192 ADGDYT
+2192 
-2198 LTVRVE
+2198 
-2204 DEAGNEKH
+2204 
-2212 SASLTVTVDTQIT
+2212 
-2225 IDVIE
+2225 
-2230 LVNDNGIPGD
+2230 
-2240 NMTNDAH
+2240 
-2247 PQFRVTVPGD
+2247 
-2257 VNEVSLSIDGGVTWV
+2257 
-2272 KATQSATPGV
+2272 
-2282 WNYTWPGTVPDGDYT
+2282 
-2297 LNVKATDN
+2297 
-2305 AGNTVTETLHF
+2305 
-2316 TIDTTLSTPVI
+2316 
-2327 VLDSADDSG
+2327 
-2336 VHGDNMTNHTQ
+2336 
-2347 PTFALQH
+2347 
-2354 IDDDAVRVTV
+2354 
-2364 SVEHGGV
+2364 
-2371 TTTFDATKDAG
+2371 
-2382 GWTFTP
+2382 
-2388 TGAWADGDYTLSVS
+2388 
-2402 VEDKAGNTSH
+2402 
-2412 SASLTVTVDT
+2412 
-2422 QIAINNIELVND
+2422 
-2434 SGIPDDNLTNNVRPH
+2434 
-2449 FQVTVPTDVNV
+2449 
-2460 VRLSI
+2460 
-2465 DGGKTWFNATQSA
+2465 
-2478 TPGVWDYIWPDDVAD
+2478 
-2493 GGYTLTVE
+2493 
-2501 ATDEAGNKATQTL
+2501 
-2514 DFTIDTTLSVPTLSL
+2514 
-2529 DSADDSG
+2529 
-2536 IAGDNITNVKTPGF
+2536 
-2550 TLNNIDTDVSRV
+2550 
-2562 IVEVMH
+2562 
-2568 NGIKQEVP
+2568 
-2576 LVQTGGQWRFAPTSD
+2576 
-2591 WADGDYILTVK
+2591 
-2602 VEDRAGNV
+2602 
-2610 KQSAP
+2610 
-2615 LTVTVDTHIAI
+2615 
-2626 DRIELVN
+2626 
-2633 DSGIP
+2633 
-2638 GDNLTN
+2638 
-2644 EARPHFQVTVPADV
+2644 
-2658 NGVRLSI
+2658 
-2665 DGGKTWFD
+2665 
-2673 ATQSATSG
+2673 
-2681 VWDYTWLTNVANGP
+2681 
-2695 HTLMVEA
+2695 
-2702 SDKAGN
+2702 
-2708 KTTQKLD
+2708 
-2715 FTIDTILSEP
+2715 
-2725 TITLDSADDSAA
+2725 
-2737 GDNITNVKMPGFTLG
+2737 
-2752 NIDADV
+2752 
-2758 TKVVVT
+2758 
-2764 VAHDGKNQQIELI
+2764 
-2777 KNGGV
+2777 
-2782 WRFTPGAAWTD
+2782 
-2793 GDYTLTVKVE
+2793 
-2803 DKAGN
+2803 
-2808 TNYSAPLTVTID
+2808 
-2820 TQTSIDRIELLN
+2820 
-2832 DTGIVGDNLTNE
+2832 
-2844 ARPQFHITV
+2844 
-2853 PTDVNSVQL
+2853 
-2862 SLDGGINWV
+2862 
-2871 NATLTSDGV
+2871 
-2880 WEYIWPT
+2880 
-2887 DLVENTYTL
+2887 
-2896 TVKATDVAGN
+2896 
-2906 TATETLNFIIDTTLS
+2906 
-2921 TPTITLDSADDSGT
+2921 
-2935 ANDNKTNVKTPGFI
+2935 
-2949 IGGIDSDVTQVVVQ
+2949 
-2963 VMRDGHSEEVELTQ
+2963 
-2977 TNGQWRFVPG
+2977 
-2987 SAWTDGDYTLTVTVK
+2987 
-3002 DEAGNIRH
+3002 
-3010 SAPLTVTID
+3010 
-3019 TQITIDH
+3019 
-3026 IELVN
+3026 
-3031 DSGIP
+3031 
-3036 DDNLTNNVRPHFQV
+3036 RPHFQV

-3161 VEVQHGGTKEVLTAT
+3161 VEVQHGGTKEVLTATKDATGNWSVTPTGTWADGDYTLTVRVEDEAGNEKHSASLTVTVDTQITIDAIELVNDNGIPGDNMTNDAHPQFRVTVPGDVNEVSLSIDGGVTWVKATQSATPGVWNYTWPGTVPDGDYTLNVKATDNAGNTVTETLHFTIDTTLSTPVIVLDSADDTGIQGDNMTNRTQPTFNLQHIDDDAVRVTVSVEHGGVTTTFDATKGVGGWTFTPPTSWGAGDYTLSVSVEDKAGNTSHSASLTVTVDTQIAINNIELVNDSGIPDDNLTNNVRPHFQVKVPTDVNEVRLSIDGGKTWFNATQSATPGVWDYTWLADVGEGKHTLTVEATDKAGNQTTQKLDFIIDTMLSEPTIVLDSTDDSGTKGDNLTNANKPTFILGNIDADARYVTVEVQYGGTKEVLTAT

-3406 NVRQSTPLVVTVDT
+3406 NVRQSTPLIVTVDT

-3465 GANWVSATQGIEGVW
+3465 GANWVSAAQGIEGVW

-3617 DTQIAIDRI
+3617 DTQIAIDHI

-3689 EGQHTLTVEVTD
+3689 EGQHTLIVEVTD
-3701 GAGNKMTET
+3701 GAGNKMTGT
-3710 LNFTIDITL
+3710 LDFTIDITL

-3852 HQVDSDVTRVMVKV
+3852 RQVDSDVTRVMVKV

-4059 IKVVVTIDGHDYNAT
+4059 IKVVVTIDGHDYSAT

-4305 SAELR
+4305 SAELK

-4535 TPRFVIGNVPADIDT
+4535 KPRFVIGNVPADIDT

-4557 VSYSVTANGNN
+4557 VSYPVTANGNN

-4891 LRSTAVDVTIDTE
+4891 LRSTAVDLTIDTE

-4971 ELTFKVEDVA
+4971 VLTFKVEDVA

-5303 NHNKPVLVGTAEAG
+5303 SHNKPVLVGTAEAG

-5384 PAMVAGSDNGIFSN
+5384 PVMMAGSDNGIFSN

-5403 QTRPTFSI
+5403 QTRPAFSI
-5411 FGEMNQSVQIFID
+5411 YGEMNQSVQIFID

-5534 VWVNEKG
+5534 VWANDKG

-5555 QLDITVKSTDR
+5555 QLDINVKSTDR

-5579 DTHIKVFT
+5579 DTHIQVFT
-5587 SELDDNKSSSKTEW
+5587 SELDDNKSSSKTDW
-5601 WSNSDLITMRG
+5601 WSNSSTITMRG
-5612 TGEIG
+5612 MGEIG

-5634 AATGRWE
+5634 AANGKWE
-5641 LSTDKLPEGT
+5641 LSTDQLPEGK
-5651 YDISLVIEDSAGN
+5651 YDITLSIEDNAGN
-5664 RWEDVREIFIDRT
+5664 RKEEVHEIFIDRT

-5709 DSEGNT
+5709 DSNGNT
-5715 YTLTVPDNGKWSM
+5715 YMLTVPDNGKWSM

-5910 IYQATQGADGWTFTP
+5910 TYQATQGADGWTFTP
-5925 PAAWNDGNYT
+5925 PAAWNDGTYT

-5959 TVTVTADSQHDDA
+5959 TVTVTADSQHNDA

-5985 SETVNAESATHLRTE
+5985 SETVNAESATHLRTV
-6000 PSAAEESVVKVTA
+6000 PSVAEESVVKETA

-6037 EISVPENIVNVSI
+6037 EISVPENIVNVSV

-6086 DKDNDF
+6086 DKDDDF

-6111 MNVRGK
+6111 MNARGK

>member
-14 NSVIDLSS
+14 SSVIDLSS

-2123 PTIVLDNTDDSGTK
+2123 PTIVLDSTDDSGTK

-2422 QIAINNIELVND
+2422 QIAINN
-2434 SGIPDDNLTNNVRPH
+2434 
-2449 FQVTVPTDVNV
+2449 
-2460 VRLSI
+2460 
-2465 DGGKTWFNATQSA
+2465 
-2478 TPGVWDYIWPDDVAD
+2478 
-2493 GGYTLTVE
+2493 
-2501 ATDEAGNKATQTL
+2501 
-2514 DFTIDTTLSVPTLSL
+2514 
-2529 DSADDSG
+2529 
-2536 IAGDNITNVKTPGF
+2536 
-2550 TLNNIDTDVSRV
+2550 
-2562 IVEVMH
+2562 
-2568 NGIKQEVP
+2568 
-2576 LVQTGGQWRFAPTSD
+2576 
-2591 WADGDYILTVK
+2591 
-2602 VEDRAGNV
+2602 
-2610 KQSAP
+2610 
-2615 LTVTVDTHIAI
+2615 
-2626 DRIELVN
+2626 
-2633 DSGIP
+2633 
-2638 GDNLTN
+2638 
-2644 EARPHFQVTVPADV
+2644 
-2658 NGVRLSI
+2658 
-2665 DGGKTWFD
+2665 
-2673 ATQSATSG
+2673 
-2681 VWDYTWLTNVANGP
+2681 
-2695 HTLMVEA
+2695 
-2702 SDKAGN
+2702 
-2708 KTTQKLD
+2708 
-2715 FTIDTILSEP
+2715 
-2725 TITLDSADDSAA
+2725 
-2737 GDNITNVKMPGFTLG
+2737 
-2752 NIDADV
+2752 
-2758 TKVVVT
+2758 
-2764 VAHDGKNQQIELI
+2764 
-2777 KNGGV
+2777 
-2782 WRFTPGAAWTD
+2782 
-2793 GDYTLTVKVE
+2793 
-2803 DKAGN
+2803 
-2808 TNYSAPLTVTID
+2808 
-2820 TQTSIDRIELLN
+2820 
-2832 DTGIVGDNLTNE
+2832 
-2844 ARPQFHITV
+2844 
-2853 PTDVNSVQL
+2853 
-2862 SLDGGINWV
+2862 
-2871 NATLTSDGV
+2871 
-2880 WEYIWPT
+2880 
-2887 DLVENTYTL
+2887 
-2896 TVKATDVAGN
+2896 
-2906 TATETLNFIIDTTLS
+2906 
-2921 TPTITLDSADDSGT
+2921 
-2935 ANDNKTNVKTPGFI
+2935 
-2949 IGGIDSDVTQVVVQ
+2949 
-2963 VMRDGHSEEVELTQ
+2963 
-2977 TNGQWRFVPG
+2977 
-2987 SAWTDGDYTLTVTVK
+2987 
-3002 DEAGNIRH
+3002 
-3010 SAPLTVTID
+3010 
-3019 TQITIDH
+3019 

-4557 VSYSVTANGNN
+4557 VSYPVTANGNN

>member
-1480 PGVWDYIWPDDVADG
+1480 
-1495 GYTLTVEA
+1495 
-1503 TDEAGNKATQTLD
+1503 
-1516 FTIDTTLS
+1516 
-1524 VPTLSL
+1524 
-1530 DSADD
+1530 
-1535 SGIAGDNITNV
+1535 
-1546 KTPGF
+1546 
-1551 TLNNIDTDVS
+1551 
-1561 RVIVEV
+1561 
-1567 MHNGIK
+1567 
-1573 QEVPLVQTG
+1573 
-1582 GQWRFAPTSDW
+1582 
-1593 ADGDYILTVK
+1593 
-1603 VEDRAG
+1603 
-1609 NVKQSA
+1609 
-1615 PLTVTVDTHIA
+1615 
-1626 IDRIELVNDSGIPG
+1626 
-1640 DNLTNEAR
+1640 
-1648 PHFQVTVPADVNGV
+1648 
-1662 RLSIDGGKTWFDAT
+1662 
-1676 QSATSG
+1676 SG

-2123 PTIVLDNTDDSGTK
+2123 PTIVLDSTDDSGTK

-2159 YVTVEVQHGGTKEV
+2159 YVTVEVQHDGTKEV

-2478 TPGVWDYIWPDDVAD
+2478 TPGVWDY
-2493 GGYTLTVE
+2493 
-2501 ATDEAGNKATQTL
+2501 
-2514 DFTIDTTLSVPTLSL
+2514 
-2529 DSADDSG
+2529 
-2536 IAGDNITNVKTPGF
+2536 
-2550 TLNNIDTDVSRV
+2550 
-2562 IVEVMH
+2562 
-2568 NGIKQEVP
+2568 
-2576 LVQTGGQWRFAPTSD
+2576 
-2591 WADGDYILTVK
+2591 
-2602 VEDRAGNV
+2602 
-2610 KQSAP
+2610 
-2615 LTVTVDTHIAI
+2615 
-2626 DRIELVN
+2626 
-2633 DSGIP
+2633 
-2638 GDNLTN
+2638 
-2644 EARPHFQVTVPADV
+2644 
-2658 NGVRLSI
+2658 
-2665 DGGKTWFD
+2665 
-2673 ATQSATSG
+2673 
-2681 VWDYTWLTNVANGP
+2681 
-2695 HTLMVEA
+2695 
-2702 SDKAGN
+2702 
-2708 KTTQKLD
+2708 
-2715 FTIDTILSEP
+2715 
-2725 TITLDSADDSAA
+2725 
-2737 GDNITNVKMPGFTLG
+2737 
-2752 NIDADV
+2752 
-2758 TKVVVT
+2758 
-2764 VAHDGKNQQIELI
+2764 
-2777 KNGGV
+2777 
-2782 WRFTPGAAWTD
+2782 
-2793 GDYTLTVKVE
+2793 
-2803 DKAGN
+2803 
-2808 TNYSAPLTVTID
+2808 
-2820 TQTSIDRIELLN
+2820 
-2832 DTGIVGDNLTNE
+2832 
-2844 ARPQFHITV
+2844 
-2853 PTDVNSVQL
+2853 
-2862 SLDGGINWV
+2862 
-2871 NATLTSDGV
+2871 
-2880 WEYIWPT
+2880 
-2887 DLVENTYTL
+2887 
-2896 TVKATDVAGN
+2896 
-2906 TATETLNFIIDTTLS
+2906 
-2921 TPTITLDSADDSGT
+2921 
-2935 ANDNKTNVKTPGFI
+2935 
-2949 IGGIDSDVTQVVVQ
+2949 
-2963 VMRDGHSEEVELTQ
+2963 
-2977 TNGQWRFVPG
+2977 
-2987 SAWTDGDYTLTVTVK
+2987 
-3002 DEAGNIRH
+3002 
-3010 SAPLTVTID
+3010 
-3019 TQITIDH
+3019 
-3026 IELVN
+3026 
-3031 DSGIP
+3031 
-3036 DDNLTNNVRPHFQV
+3036 
-3050 TVPTDVNVVRL
+3050 
-3061 SIDGGKTWF
+3061 
-3070 NATQSA
+3070 
-3076 TPGVW
+3076 
-3081 DYTWL
+3081 TWL

-3140 TNVNKPTFLL
+3140 TNVDKPTFLL

-4557 VSYSVTANGNN
+4557 VSYPVTANGNN

>member
-156 QNSSKQIEEMLQ
+156 QNSSKQMEEMLQ
-168 NFLADNV
+168 EFLADNV

-390 NWSYEFK
+390 NWSYEFR

-428 DTIAPEKPTIELDD
+428 DTIPPEKPTIELDD
-442 SSDSGIKN
+442 NSDSGIKN

-538 ETTNDSG
+538 ETTDDSG

-627 IAPVPPTVSLE
+627 IAPLPPTVSLE

-725 EVVPPKAELDA
+725 EVVSPKAELDA

-960 KLYIDGALIAEV
+960 KLYVDGALIAEV

-1033 DSGISDDNLTNIVKP
+1033 DSGIADDNLTNIVKP

-1113 AIFDFTIDTTVSTPV
+1113 AVFDFTIDTTVSTPV

-1181 LNGSWLFIPGNT
+1181 LNGSWLFTPGNT

-1212 NYSAPLTVV
+1212 SYSAPLTVV

-1330 DSADDTGIQGD
+1330 NSADDTGVQGD
-1341 NMTNSTQPTFALQ
+1341 NMTNRTQPTFALQ

-1380 GTGGWTFTPP
+1380 GTGGWTFTP
-1390 TSWADGDYT
+1390 TASWTDGDYT

-1430 ELVNDSGIPDDN
+1430 ELVNDSGIPNDN

-1472 FNATQSAT
+1472 VTAAQKAA
-1480 PGVWDYIWPDDVADG
+1480 GVWEYIWPDDVTDG
-1495 GYTLTVEA
+1495 SHTLTVEA

-1535 SGIAGDNITNV
+1535 SGIAGDNITSV

-1626 IDRIELVNDSGIPG
+1626 IDRIELVNDSGIPD

-1698 LMVEASDKAGNK
+1698 LMVEATDKAGNK
-1710 TTQKLDFTID
+1710 TTQKLDFIID
-1720 TILSEPTI
+1720 TLLSEPTI

-2015 TVTIDTQITIDH
+2015 TVTIDTQIAIDH

-2035 IPDDNLT
+2035 IPNDNLT

-2111 QLDFIIDTLLSE
+2111 KLDFIIDTLLSE
-2123 PTIVLDNTDDSGTK
+2123 PTIVLDSTDDSGTK
-2137 GDHLTNVNKPTFLLG
+2137 GDNLTNVNKPTFLLG

-2204 DEAGNEKH
+2204 DDAGNVKY

-2230 LVNDNGIPGD
+2230 LVNDSGTRGD
-2240 NMTNDAH
+2240 NLTNDANPH
-2247 PQFRVTVPGD
+2247 FRITVPGD

-2272 KATQSATPGV
+2272 KATQSVTPGV

-2336 VHGDNMTNHTQ
+2336 VHGDNMTNRTQ
-2347 PTFALQH
+2347 PTFALQQ

-2371 TTTFDATKDAG
+2371 TTTFDSTKGTG

-2478 TPGVWDYIWPDDVAD
+2478 TPGVWDY
-2493 GGYTLTVE
+2493 
-2501 ATDEAGNKATQTL
+2501 
-2514 DFTIDTTLSVPTLSL
+2514 
-2529 DSADDSG
+2529 
-2536 IAGDNITNVKTPGF
+2536 
-2550 TLNNIDTDVSRV
+2550 
-2562 IVEVMH
+2562 
-2568 NGIKQEVP
+2568 
-2576 LVQTGGQWRFAPTSD
+2576 
-2591 WADGDYILTVK
+2591 
-2602 VEDRAGNV
+2602 
-2610 KQSAP
+2610 
-2615 LTVTVDTHIAI
+2615 
-2626 DRIELVN
+2626 
-2633 DSGIP
+2633 
-2638 GDNLTN
+2638 
-2644 EARPHFQVTVPADV
+2644 
-2658 NGVRLSI
+2658 
-2665 DGGKTWFD
+2665 
-2673 ATQSATSG
+2673 
-2681 VWDYTWLTNVANGP
+2681 
-2695 HTLMVEA
+2695 
-2702 SDKAGN
+2702 
-2708 KTTQKLD
+2708 
-2715 FTIDTILSEP
+2715 
-2725 TITLDSADDSAA
+2725 
-2737 GDNITNVKMPGFTLG
+2737 
-2752 NIDADV
+2752 
-2758 TKVVVT
+2758 
-2764 VAHDGKNQQIELI
+2764 
-2777 KNGGV
+2777 
-2782 WRFTPGAAWTD
+2782 
-2793 GDYTLTVKVE
+2793 
-2803 DKAGN
+2803 
-2808 TNYSAPLTVTID
+2808 
-2820 TQTSIDRIELLN
+2820 
-2832 DTGIVGDNLTNE
+2832 
-2844 ARPQFHITV
+2844 
-2853 PTDVNSVQL
+2853 
-2862 SLDGGINWV
+2862 
-2871 NATLTSDGV
+2871 
-2880 WEYIWPT
+2880 
-2887 DLVENTYTL
+2887 
-2896 TVKATDVAGN
+2896 
-2906 TATETLNFIIDTTLS
+2906 
-2921 TPTITLDSADDSGT
+2921 
-2935 ANDNKTNVKTPGFI
+2935 
-2949 IGGIDSDVTQVVVQ
+2949 
-2963 VMRDGHSEEVELTQ
+2963 
-2977 TNGQWRFVPG
+2977 
-2987 SAWTDGDYTLTVTVK
+2987 
-3002 DEAGNIRH
+3002 
-3010 SAPLTVTID
+3010 
-3019 TQITIDH
+3019 
-3026 IELVN
+3026 
-3031 DSGIP
+3031 
-3036 DDNLTNNVRPHFQV
+3036 
-3050 TVPTDVNVVRL
+3050 
-3061 SIDGGKTWF
+3061 
-3070 NATQSA
+3070 
-3076 TPGVW
+3076 
-3081 DYTWL
+3081 TWL

-3093 HTLTVEATDKAGNKT
+3093 HTLTVEATDKAGNQT

-3150 GNIDADARYVT
+3150 GNIDVDARYVT
-3161 VEVQHGGTKEVLTAT
+3161 VEVLHGGTKEVLTAT

-3400 VTDNAG
+3400 VQDNAG
-3406 NVRQSTPLVVTVDT
+3406 NVRQSTPLIVTVDT

-3465 GANWVSATQGIEGVW
+3465 GANWVSAAQGIEGVW

-3487 MGDGKHT
+3487 MGDGKHI

-4059 IKVVVTIDGHDYNAT
+4059 IKVVVTIDGHDYNAI

-4305 SAELR
+4305 SAELQ

-4368 KNAAGQWEF
+4368 KNAAGQWQF

-4508 IVSDPSIDLLDADD
+4508 VVSDPRIDLLDADD
-4522 TGESAVDNITSVT
+4522 TGESAVDNITSIT
-4535 TPRFVIGNVPADIDT
+4535 KPRFVIGNVPADIDT

-4557 VSYSVTANGNN
+4557 VSYPVTANGNN

-4613 RMEPASDTGNSNSDN
+4613 RMEPASDTGSSNSDN

-4660 LKQTI
+4660 LKHTI

-4723 DDQHEATSLRPE
+4723 DDQYEATSLRPE
-4735 FKGFAEAFSTIMIQ
+4735 FKGLAEAFSTIMIQ

-4827 TNNKTPTLIGST
+4827 TNNKTPTLVGNT
-4839 LPNTIVSI
+4839 LPNAIVSI

-4950 YTTGAGH
+4950 YTTGTGH

-5084 EILIEHDTQIE
+5084 DILIEHDTQIE

-5244 APILLQDDGTFNIH
+5244 APILLQDDGKFNIH

-5303 NHNKPVLVGTAEAG
+5303 SHNKPVLVGTAEAG

-5384 PAMVAGSDNGIFSN
+5384 PVMMAGSDNGIFSN

-5403 QTRPTFSI
+5403 QTRPAFSI

-5470 NFTIDT
+5470 NF
-5476 FNTTPVAIDSIGGQ
+5476 
-5490 TLAEMTGSDGK
+5490 
-5501 IYITDTTRNLLFSG
+5501 
-5515 SAEPN
+5515 
-5520 SKIEIIINGLNVGE
+5520 
-5534 VWVNEKG
+5534 
-5541 HWQMPVNPLYFTEG
+5541 
-5555 QLDITVKSTDR
+5555 
-5566 AGNVNQEKYSIWV
+5566 
-5579 DTHIKVFT
+5579 
-5587 SELDDNKSSSKTEW
+5587 
-5601 WSNSDLITMRG
+5601 
-5612 TGEIG
+5612 
-5617 ATVSL
+5617 
-5622 IVAGVTL
+5622 
-5629 ATAVV
+5629 
-5634 AATGRWE
+5634 
-5641 LSTDKLPEGT
+5641 
-5651 YDISLVIEDSAGN
+5651 
-5664 RWEDVREIFIDRT
+5664 
-5677 PPNAPVVTY
+5677 
-5686 SDIVNDLIIMQGT
+5686 
-5699 AEAKSQLIIT
+5699 
-5709 DSEGNT
+5709 
-5715 YTLTVPDNGKWSM
+5715 
-5728 AIPYPSEGKF
+5728 
-5738 TITSVDAIGNRSDDV
+5738 
-5753 PLDIMKEVP
+5753 
-5762 VISLSPDSDS
+5762 
-5772 GTVGDNITR
+5772 
-5781 DKQPTFIIGN
+5781 
-5791 LESDVV
+5791 
-5797 VVQVD
+5797 
-5802 INGTVYNAE
+5802 
-5811 KNADG
+5811 
-5816 VWFFTPGTPLADG
+5816 
-5829 SYTISVIASDAAG
+5829 
-5842 NQKNSLPITV
+5842 
-5852 TIDSTLTVPEIALA
+5852 
-5866 AGEDNGASDS
+5866 
-5876 DNVTNH
+5876 
-5882 TQPKFTLQHIDADV
+5882 
-5896 TGVTVNVTHNGVTD
+5896 
-5910 IYQATQGADGWTFTP
+5910 
-5925 PAAWNDGNYT
+5925 
-5935 LSVTVVDRAGNSQQ
+5935 
-5949 SASLAVTVDS
+5949 
-5959 TVTVTADSQHDDA
+5959 
-5972 SDDATATA
+5972 
-5980 VTPPE
+5980 
-5985 SETVNAESATHLRTE
+5985 
-6000 PSAAEESVVKVTA
+6000 
-6013 YSITLLNA
+6013 
-6021 DSGDE
+6021 
-6026 IDRSISQTPSF
+6026 
-6037 EISVPENIVNVSI
+6037 
-6050 MFEGEEFTLPITNQK
+6050 
-6065 AIFEVPLSLE
+6065 
-6075 DGEYTMDVKFI
+6075 
-6086 DKDNDF
+6086 
-6092 LIKEKTFSV
+6092 
-6101 DHSSADIVNA
+6101 
-6111 MNVRGK
+6111 
-6117 TEDDIN
+6117 
-6123 DSPSTSSV
+6123 
-6131 GHNNNGAID
+6131 
-6140 VFAVNEVTLPVDNQE
+6140 
-6155 EHA
+6155 

>member
-42 PRGSVIIVNGALYS
+42 PHGSVIIVNGALYS

-119 KQLDDAENAKKEA
+119 KQLDEAENAKKEA

-450 DNITNSTLPTFIGV
+450 DSITNSTLPTFIGV

-538 ETTNDSG
+538 ETTDDSG

-598 VEGINNLTF
+598 VEGVNNLTF

-627 IAPVPPTVSLE
+627 VAPVPPTVSLE
-638 DYVVLPNG
+638 DFVVLPNG

-1065 DAMSDTQIG
+1065 DAASDTQIG

-1113 AIFDFTIDTTVSTPV
+1113 AVFDFTIDTTVSTPV

-1181 LNGSWLFIPGNT
+1181 LNGSWLFTPGNT

-1330 DSADDTGIQGD
+1330 NSADDTGVQGD

-1380 GTGGWTFTPP
+1380 GVGGWSFTP
-1390 TSWADGDYT
+1390 TGAWADGDYT

-1430 ELVNDSGIPDDN
+1430 ELVNDSGIPNDN

-1472 FNATQSAT
+1472 FNATQNAT

-1503 TDEAGNKATQTLD
+1503 TDEAGNKTTQTLD

-1561 RVIVEV
+1561 RVTVEV

-1626 IDRIELVNDSGIPG
+1626 IDRIELVNDSGIPD

-1676 QSATSG
+1676 QSATPG

-1710 TTQKLDFTID
+1710 TTQKLDFIID

-2015 TVTIDTQITIDH
+2015 TVTIDTQIAIDH

-2137 GDHLTNVNKPTFLLG
+2137 GDNLTNVNKPTFLLG

-2327 VLDSADDSG
+2327 VLDSADDTG
-2336 VHGDNMTNHTQ
+2336 IQGDNMTNRTQ
-2347 PTFALQH
+2347 PTFNLQH

-2371 TTTFDATKDAG
+2371 TTTFDATKGVG

-2388 TGAWADGDYTLSVS
+2388 PTSWGAGDYTLSVS

-2434 SGIPDDNLTNNVRPH
+2434 SGIPDDNLTNNVRPQ
-2449 FQVTVPTDVNV
+2449 FQVKVPTDVN
-2460 VRLSI
+2460 
-2465 DGGKTWFNATQSA
+2465 
-2478 TPGVWDYIWPDDVAD
+2478 
-2493 GGYTLTVE
+2493 E
-2501 ATDEAGNKATQTL
+2501 
-2514 DFTIDTTLSVPTLSL
+2514 
-2529 DSADDSG
+2529 
-2536 IAGDNITNVKTPGF
+2536 
-2550 TLNNIDTDVSRV
+2550 
-2562 IVEVMH
+2562 
-2568 NGIKQEVP
+2568 
-2576 LVQTGGQWRFAPTSD
+2576 
-2591 WADGDYILTVK
+2591 
-2602 VEDRAGNV
+2602 
-2610 KQSAP
+2610 
-2615 LTVTVDTHIAI
+2615 
-2626 DRIELVN
+2626 
-2633 DSGIP
+2633 
-2638 GDNLTN
+2638 
-2644 EARPHFQVTVPADV
+2644 
-2658 NGVRLSI
+2658 
-2665 DGGKTWFD
+2665 
-2673 ATQSATSG
+2673 
-2681 VWDYTWLTNVANGP
+2681 
-2695 HTLMVEA
+2695 
-2702 SDKAGN
+2702 
-2708 KTTQKLD
+2708 
-2715 FTIDTILSEP
+2715 
-2725 TITLDSADDSAA
+2725 
-2737 GDNITNVKMPGFTLG
+2737 
-2752 NIDADV
+2752 
-2758 TKVVVT
+2758 
-2764 VAHDGKNQQIELI
+2764 
-2777 KNGGV
+2777 
-2782 WRFTPGAAWTD
+2782 
-2793 GDYTLTVKVE
+2793 
-2803 DKAGN
+2803 
-2808 TNYSAPLTVTID
+2808 
-2820 TQTSIDRIELLN
+2820 
-2832 DTGIVGDNLTNE
+2832 
-2844 ARPQFHITV
+2844 
-2853 PTDVNSVQL
+2853 
-2862 SLDGGINWV
+2862 
-2871 NATLTSDGV
+2871 
-2880 WEYIWPT
+2880 
-2887 DLVENTYTL
+2887 
-2896 TVKATDVAGN
+2896 
-2906 TATETLNFIIDTTLS
+2906 
-2921 TPTITLDSADDSGT
+2921 
-2935 ANDNKTNVKTPGFI
+2935 
-2949 IGGIDSDVTQVVVQ
+2949 
-2963 VMRDGHSEEVELTQ
+2963 
-2977 TNGQWRFVPG
+2977 
-2987 SAWTDGDYTLTVTVK
+2987 
-3002 DEAGNIRH
+3002 
-3010 SAPLTVTID
+3010 
-3019 TQITIDH
+3019 
-3026 IELVN
+3026 
-3031 DSGIP
+3031 
-3036 DDNLTNNVRPHFQV
+3036 
-3050 TVPTDVNVVRL
+3050 VRL

-3093 HTLTVEATDKAGNKT
+3093 HTLTVEATDKAGNQT
-3108 TQQLDFIIDTLL
+3108 TQKLDFIIDTML
-3120 SEPTIVLDNTDDSGT
+3120 SEPTIVLDSTDDSGT

-3140 TNVNKPTFLL
+3140 TNANKPTFIL

-3200 RVEDDAGNVKY
+3200 RVEDEAGNVKY

-3322 PTIAMDSRDDT
+3322 PTITMDSRDDT

-3353 DADAHSVILRITQGG
+3353 DSDAQSVILRITQGG

-3406 NVRQSTPLVVTVDT
+3406 NVRQSTPLIVTVDT

-3465 GANWVSATQGIEGVW
+3465 GANWVSAAQGIEGVW

-3617 DTQIAIDRI
+3617 DTQIAIDHI

-3635 GDNVTKH
+3635 GDNITKH

-3689 EGQHTLTVEVTD
+3689 EGQHTLIVEVTD
-3701 GAGNKMTET
+3701 GAGNKMTGT
-3710 LNFTIDITL
+3710 LDFTIDITL

-3852 HQVDSDVTRVMVKV
+3852 RQVDSDVTRVMVKV

-3912 SAPFEVRIDTTTT
+3912 SAPLEVRIDTTTT

-3945 AKPSFRIDVPGDVVQ
+3945 AKPSFRIDVPGDVIQ

-4177 RWIFNVGSALPDGQ
+4177 RWIFNVGSALPDGK

-4305 SAELR
+4305 SAELQ

-4535 TPRFVIGNVPADIDT
+4535 KPRFVIGNVPADIDT

-4557 VSYSVTANGNN
+4557 VSYPVTANGNN

-4613 RMEPASDTGNSNSDN
+4613 RMEPASDTGSSNSDN

-4660 LKQTI
+4660 LKHTI

-4723 DDQHEATSLRPE
+4723 DDQYEATSLRPE
-4735 FKGFAEAFSTIMIQ
+4735 FKGLAEAFSTIMIQ

-4827 TNNKTPTLIGST
+4827 TNNKTPTLVGNT
-4839 LPNTIVSI
+4839 LPNAIVSI

-4971 ELTFKVEDVA
+4971 VLTFKVEDVA

-5084 EILIEHDTQIE
+5084 DILIEHDTQIE

-5303 NHNKPVLVGTAEAG
+5303 SHNKPVLVGTAEAG

-5384 PAMVAGSDNGIFSN
+5384 PVMMAGSDNGIFSN

-5403 QTRPTFSI
+5403 QTRPAFSI
-5411 FGEMNQSVQIFID
+5411 YGEMNQSVQIFID

-5534 VWVNEKG
+5534 VWVNDKG

-5579 DTHIKVFT
+5579 DTHIQVFT
-5587 SELDDNKSSSKTEW
+5587 SELDDNKSSSKTDW
-5601 WSNSDLITMRG
+5601 WSNSSTITMRG
-5612 TGEIG
+5612 MGEIG

-5634 AATGRWE
+5634 AANGQWE
-5641 LSTDKLPEGT
+5641 LSTDQLPEGK
-5651 YDISLVIEDSAGN
+5651 YDITLSIEDNAGN
-5664 RWEDVREIFIDRT
+5664 RKEEVHEIFIDRT

-5709 DSEGNT
+5709 DSNGNT

-5753 PLDIMKEVP
+5753 PLDIMKETP

-5781 DKQPTFIIGN
+5781 DNQPTFIIGN

-5866 AGEDNGASDS
+5866 AGEGNGASDS
-5876 DNVTNH
+5876 DNVTNHNH

-5925 PAAWNDGNYT
+5925 PAAWNDGTYT
-5935 LSVTVVDRAGNSQQ
+5935 LSVTVVDRAGNSLQ
-5949 SASLAVTVDS
+5949 SASLEVTVDS

-5972 SDDATATA
+5972 SDDATPTA

-5985 SETVNAESATHLRTE
+5985 SETVNAESATHLRTV
-6000 PSAAEESVVKVTA
+6000 PSAAEESVVKETA

-6037 EISVPENIVNVSI
+6037 EISVPENIVNVSV

-6075 DGEYTMDVKFI
+6075 DGEYTMDVKFL
-6086 DKDNDF
+6086 DKDDDF

-6111 MNVRGK
+6111 MNARGK

-6131 GHNNNGAID
+6131 GHNNNGAIE

>member
-2123 PTIVLDNTDDSGTK
+2123 PTIVLDSTDDSGTK

-2422 QIAINNIELVND
+2422 QIAINN
-2434 SGIPDDNLTNNVRPH
+2434 
-2449 FQVTVPTDVNV
+2449 
-2460 VRLSI
+2460 
-2465 DGGKTWFNATQSA
+2465 
-2478 TPGVWDYIWPDDVAD
+2478 
-2493 GGYTLTVE
+2493 
-2501 ATDEAGNKATQTL
+2501 
-2514 DFTIDTTLSVPTLSL
+2514 
-2529 DSADDSG
+2529 
-2536 IAGDNITNVKTPGF
+2536 
-2550 TLNNIDTDVSRV
+2550 
-2562 IVEVMH
+2562 
-2568 NGIKQEVP
+2568 
-2576 LVQTGGQWRFAPTSD
+2576 
-2591 WADGDYILTVK
+2591 
-2602 VEDRAGNV
+2602 
-2610 KQSAP
+2610 
-2615 LTVTVDTHIAI
+2615 
-2626 DRIELVN
+2626 
-2633 DSGIP
+2633 
-2638 GDNLTN
+2638 
-2644 EARPHFQVTVPADV
+2644 
-2658 NGVRLSI
+2658 
-2665 DGGKTWFD
+2665 
-2673 ATQSATSG
+2673 
-2681 VWDYTWLTNVANGP
+2681 
-2695 HTLMVEA
+2695 
-2702 SDKAGN
+2702 
-2708 KTTQKLD
+2708 
-2715 FTIDTILSEP
+2715 
-2725 TITLDSADDSAA
+2725 
-2737 GDNITNVKMPGFTLG
+2737 
-2752 NIDADV
+2752 
-2758 TKVVVT
+2758 
-2764 VAHDGKNQQIELI
+2764 
-2777 KNGGV
+2777 
-2782 WRFTPGAAWTD
+2782 
-2793 GDYTLTVKVE
+2793 
-2803 DKAGN
+2803 
-2808 TNYSAPLTVTID
+2808 
-2820 TQTSIDRIELLN
+2820 
-2832 DTGIVGDNLTNE
+2832 
-2844 ARPQFHITV
+2844 
-2853 PTDVNSVQL
+2853 
-2862 SLDGGINWV
+2862 
-2871 NATLTSDGV
+2871 
-2880 WEYIWPT
+2880 
-2887 DLVENTYTL
+2887 
-2896 TVKATDVAGN
+2896 
-2906 TATETLNFIIDTTLS
+2906 
-2921 TPTITLDSADDSGT
+2921 
-2935 ANDNKTNVKTPGFI
+2935 
-2949 IGGIDSDVTQVVVQ
+2949 
-2963 VMRDGHSEEVELTQ
+2963 
-2977 TNGQWRFVPG
+2977 
-2987 SAWTDGDYTLTVTVK
+2987 
-3002 DEAGNIRH
+3002 
-3010 SAPLTVTID
+3010 
-3019 TQITIDH
+3019 

-4557 VSYSVTANGNN
+4557 VSYPVTANGNN

-4749 WDGKVVGSANA
+4749 WDGKVVGLANA

>member
-156 QNSSKQIEEMLQ
+156 QNSSKQMEEMLQ
-168 NFLADNV
+168 EFLADNV

-390 NWSYEFK
+390 NWSYEFR

-428 DTIAPEKPTIELDD
+428 DTIPPEKPTIELDD
-442 SSDSGIKN
+442 NSDSGIKN

-538 ETTNDSG
+538 ETTDDSG

-627 IAPVPPTVSLE
+627 IAPLPPTVSLE

-725 EVVPPKAELDA
+725 EVVSPKAELDA

-828 TVMLHDSADS
+828 TVMSHDSADS

-960 KLYIDGALIAEV
+960 KLYVDGALIAEV

-1033 DSGISDDNLTNIVKP
+1033 DSGIADDNLTNIVKP

-1113 AIFDFTIDTTVSTPV
+1113 AVFDFTIDTTVSTPV

-1181 LNGSWLFIPGNT
+1181 LNGSWLFTPGNT

-1212 NYSAPLTVV
+1212 SYSAPLTVV

-1330 DSADDTGIQGD
+1330 NSADDTGVQGD
-1341 NMTNSTQPTFALQ
+1341 NMTNRTQPTFALQ

-1380 GTGGWTFTPP
+1380 GTGGWTFTP
-1390 TSWADGDYT
+1390 TASWTDGDYT

-1430 ELVNDSGIPDDN
+1430 ELVNDSGIPNDN

-1472 FNATQSAT
+1472 VTAAQKAA
-1480 PGVWDYIWPDDVADG
+1480 GVWEYIWPDDVTDG
-1495 GYTLTVEA
+1495 SHTLTVEA

-1535 SGIAGDNITNV
+1535 SGIAGDNITSV

-1626 IDRIELVNDSGIPG
+1626 IDRIELVNDSGIPD

-1698 LMVEASDKAGNK
+1698 LMVEATDKAGNK
-1710 TTQKLDFTID
+1710 TTQKLDFIID
-1720 TILSEPTI
+1720 TLLSEPTI

-2015 TVTIDTQITIDH
+2015 TVTIDTQIAIDH

-2035 IPDDNLT
+2035 IPNDNLT

-2111 QLDFIIDTLLSE
+2111 KLDFIIDTLLSE
-2123 PTIVLDNTDDSGTK
+2123 PTIVLDSTDDSGTK
-2137 GDHLTNVNKPTFLLG
+2137 GDNLTNVNKPTFLLG

-2204 DEAGNEKH
+2204 DDAGNVKY

-2230 LVNDNGIPGD
+2230 LVNDSGTRGD
-2240 NMTNDAH
+2240 NLTNDANPH
-2247 PQFRVTVPGD
+2247 FRITVPGD

-2272 KATQSATPGV
+2272 KATQSVTPGV

-2336 VHGDNMTNHTQ
+2336 VHGDNMTNRTQ
-2347 PTFALQH
+2347 PTFALQQ

-2371 TTTFDATKDAG
+2371 TTTFDATKGTG

-2478 TPGVWDYIWPDDVAD
+2478 TPGVWDY
-2493 GGYTLTVE
+2493 
-2501 ATDEAGNKATQTL
+2501 
-2514 DFTIDTTLSVPTLSL
+2514 
-2529 DSADDSG
+2529 
-2536 IAGDNITNVKTPGF
+2536 
-2550 TLNNIDTDVSRV
+2550 
-2562 IVEVMH
+2562 
-2568 NGIKQEVP
+2568 
-2576 LVQTGGQWRFAPTSD
+2576 
-2591 WADGDYILTVK
+2591 
-2602 VEDRAGNV
+2602 
-2610 KQSAP
+2610 
-2615 LTVTVDTHIAI
+2615 
-2626 DRIELVN
+2626 
-2633 DSGIP
+2633 
-2638 GDNLTN
+2638 
-2644 EARPHFQVTVPADV
+2644 
-2658 NGVRLSI
+2658 
-2665 DGGKTWFD
+2665 
-2673 ATQSATSG
+2673 
-2681 VWDYTWLTNVANGP
+2681 
-2695 HTLMVEA
+2695 
-2702 SDKAGN
+2702 
-2708 KTTQKLD
+2708 
-2715 FTIDTILSEP
+2715 
-2725 TITLDSADDSAA
+2725 
-2737 GDNITNVKMPGFTLG
+2737 
-2752 NIDADV
+2752 
-2758 TKVVVT
+2758 
-2764 VAHDGKNQQIELI
+2764 
-2777 KNGGV
+2777 
-2782 WRFTPGAAWTD
+2782 
-2793 GDYTLTVKVE
+2793 
-2803 DKAGN
+2803 
-2808 TNYSAPLTVTID
+2808 
-2820 TQTSIDRIELLN
+2820 
-2832 DTGIVGDNLTNE
+2832 
-2844 ARPQFHITV
+2844 
-2853 PTDVNSVQL
+2853 
-2862 SLDGGINWV
+2862 
-2871 NATLTSDGV
+2871 
-2880 WEYIWPT
+2880 
-2887 DLVENTYTL
+2887 
-2896 TVKATDVAGN
+2896 
-2906 TATETLNFIIDTTLS
+2906 
-2921 TPTITLDSADDSGT
+2921 
-2935 ANDNKTNVKTPGFI
+2935 
-2949 IGGIDSDVTQVVVQ
+2949 
-2963 VMRDGHSEEVELTQ
+2963 
-2977 TNGQWRFVPG
+2977 
-2987 SAWTDGDYTLTVTVK
+2987 
-3002 DEAGNIRH
+3002 
-3010 SAPLTVTID
+3010 
-3019 TQITIDH
+3019 
-3026 IELVN
+3026 
-3031 DSGIP
+3031 
-3036 DDNLTNNVRPHFQV
+3036 
-3050 TVPTDVNVVRL
+3050 
-3061 SIDGGKTWF
+3061 
-3070 NATQSA
+3070 
-3076 TPGVW
+3076 
-3081 DYTWL
+3081 TWL

-3093 HTLTVEATDKAGNKT
+3093 HTLTVEATDKAGNQT

-3150 GNIDADARYVT
+3150 GNIDVDARYVT
-3161 VEVQHGGTKEVLTAT
+3161 VEVLHGGTKEVLTAT

-3400 VTDNAG
+3400 VQDNAG
-3406 NVRQSTPLVVTVDT
+3406 NVRQSTPLIVTVDT

-3465 GANWVSATQGIEGVW
+3465 GANWVSAAQGIEGVW

-3487 MGDGKHT
+3487 MGDGKHI

-4059 IKVVVTIDGHDYNAT
+4059 IKVVVTIDGHDYNAI

-4305 SAELR
+4305 SAELQ

-4368 KNAAGQWEF
+4368 KNAAGQWQF

-4508 IVSDPSIDLLDADD
+4508 VVSDPRIDLLDADD
-4522 TGESAVDNITSVT
+4522 TGESAVDNITSIT
-4535 TPRFVIGNVPADIDT
+4535 KPRFVIGNVPADIDT

-4557 VSYSVTANGNN
+4557 VSYPVTANGNN

-4613 RMEPASDTGNSNSDN
+4613 RMEPASDTGSSNSDN

-4660 LKQTI
+4660 LKHTI

-4723 DDQHEATSLRPE
+4723 DDQYEATSLRPE
-4735 FKGFAEAFSTIMIQ
+4735 FKGLAEAFSTIMIQ

-4827 TNNKTPTLIGST
+4827 TNNKTPTLVGNT
-4839 LPNTIVSI
+4839 LPNAIVSI

-4950 YTTGAGH
+4950 YTTGTGH

-5084 EILIEHDTQIE
+5084 DILIEHDTQIE

-5244 APILLQDDGTFNIH
+5244 APILLQDDGKFNIH

-5303 NHNKPVLVGTAEAG
+5303 SHNKPVLVGTAEAG

-5384 PAMVAGSDNGIFSN
+5384 PVMMAGSDNGIFSN

-5403 QTRPTFSI
+5403 QTRPAFSI

-5534 VWVNEKG
+5534 VWVNDKG

-5579 DTHIKVFT
+5579 DTHIQVFT
-5587 SELDDNKSSSKTEW
+5587 SELDDNKSSSKTDW
-5601 WSNSDLITMRG
+5601 WSNSSTITMRG
-5612 TGEIG
+5612 MGEIG

-5634 AATGRWE
+5634 AANGQWE
-5641 LSTDKLPEGT
+5641 LSTDQLPEGK
-5651 YDISLVIEDSAGN
+5651 YDITLSIEDNAGN
-5664 RWEDVREIFIDRT
+5664 RKEEVHEIFIDRT

-5709 DSEGNT
+5709 DSNGNT

-5753 PLDIMKEVP
+5753 SLDIMKETP

-5772 GTVGDNITR
+5772 GTAGDNITR
-5781 DKQPTFIIGN
+5781 DNQPTFIIGN

-5882 TQPKFTLQHIDADV
+5882 NHTQPKFTLQHIDADV

-5910 IYQATQGADGWTFTP
+5910 TYQATQGADGWTFTP
-5925 PAAWNDGNYT
+5925 PAAWNDGTYT
-5935 LSVTVVDRAGNSQQ
+5935 LSVTVVDRAGNSLQ
-5949 SASLAVTVDS
+5949 SASLEVTVDS

-5972 SDDATATA
+5972 SDDATPTA

-5985 SETVNAESATHLRTE
+5985 SETVNAESATHLRTVA
-6000 PSAAEESVVKVTA
+6000 SAAEESVVKETA

-6037 EISVPENIVNVSI
+6037 EISVPENIVNVSV

-6086 DKDNDF
+6086 DKDDDF

-6111 MNVRGK
+6111 MNARGK

>member
-1033 DSGISDDNLTNIVKP
+1033 DSGIADDNLTNIVKP

-1065 DAMSDTQIG
+1065 DAASDTQIG

-1113 AIFDFTIDTTVSTPV
+1113 AVFDFTIDTTVSTPV

-1380 GTGGWTFTPP
+1380 GTGGWSFTP
-1390 TSWADGDYT
+1390 TGAWADGDYT

-1480 PGVWDYIWPDDVADG
+1480 PGAWDYIWPDDVADG

-1503 TDEAGNKATQTLD
+1503 TDKAGNKTTQELD

-1626 IDRIELVNDSGIPG
+1626 IDRIELVNDSGIPD

-1698 LMVEASDKAGNK
+1698 LMVEATDKAGNK

-1793 DGDYTLTVKVEDKAG
+1793 DGNYTLTVKVEDKAG

-2015 TVTIDTQITIDH
+2015 TVTIDTQI
-2027 IELVNDSG
+2027 
-2035 IPDDNLT
+2035 
-2042 NNVRPHFQVTVPTD
+2042 
-2056 VNVVRLSI
+2056 
-2064 DGGKTWFN
+2064 
-2072 ATQSATPGVWDYTW
+2072 A
-2086 LADVGEGKHTL
+2086 
-2097 TVEATDKAG
+2097 
-2106 NKTTQ
+2106 
-2111 QLDFIIDTLLSE
+2111 
-2123 PTIVLDNTDDSGTK
+2123 
-2137 GDHLTNVNKPTFLLG
+2137 
-2152 NIDADAR
+2152 
-2159 YVTVEVQHGGTKEV
+2159 
-2173 LTATK
+2173 
-2178 DATGNWSVTPTGTW
+2178 
-2192 ADGDYT
+2192 
-2198 LTVRVE
+2198 
-2204 DEAGNEKH
+2204 
-2212 SASLTVTVDTQIT
+2212 
-2225 IDVIE
+2225 
-2230 LVNDNGIPGD
+2230 
-2240 NMTNDAH
+2240 
-2247 PQFRVTVPGD
+2247 
-2257 VNEVSLSIDGGVTWV
+2257 
-2272 KATQSATPGV
+2272 
-2282 WNYTWPGTVPDGDYT
+2282 
-2297 LNVKATDN
+2297 
-2305 AGNTVTETLHF
+2305 
-2316 TIDTTLSTPVI
+2316 
-2327 VLDSADDSG
+2327 
-2336 VHGDNMTNHTQ
+2336 
-2347 PTFALQH
+2347 
-2354 IDDDAVRVTV
+2354 
-2364 SVEHGGV
+2364 
-2371 TTTFDATKDAG
+2371 
-2382 GWTFTP
+2382 
-2388 TGAWADGDYTLSVS
+2388 
-2402 VEDKAGNTSH
+2402 
-2412 SASLTVTVDT
+2412 
-2422 QIAINNIELVND
+2422 
-2434 SGIPDDNLTNNVRPH
+2434 
-2449 FQVTVPTDVNV
+2449 
-2460 VRLSI
+2460 
-2465 DGGKTWFNATQSA
+2465 
-2478 TPGVWDYIWPDDVAD
+2478 
-2493 GGYTLTVE
+2493 
-2501 ATDEAGNKATQTL
+2501 
-2514 DFTIDTTLSVPTLSL
+2514 
-2529 DSADDSG
+2529 
-2536 IAGDNITNVKTPGF
+2536 
-2550 TLNNIDTDVSRV
+2550 
-2562 IVEVMH
+2562 
-2568 NGIKQEVP
+2568 
-2576 LVQTGGQWRFAPTSD
+2576 
-2591 WADGDYILTVK
+2591 
-2602 VEDRAGNV
+2602 
-2610 KQSAP
+2610 
-2615 LTVTVDTHIAI
+2615 
-2626 DRIELVN
+2626 
-2633 DSGIP
+2633 
-2638 GDNLTN
+2638 
-2644 EARPHFQVTVPADV
+2644 
-2658 NGVRLSI
+2658 
-2665 DGGKTWFD
+2665 
-2673 ATQSATSG
+2673 
-2681 VWDYTWLTNVANGP
+2681 
-2695 HTLMVEA
+2695 
-2702 SDKAGN
+2702 
-2708 KTTQKLD
+2708 
-2715 FTIDTILSEP
+2715 
-2725 TITLDSADDSAA
+2725 
-2737 GDNITNVKMPGFTLG
+2737 
-2752 NIDADV
+2752 
-2758 TKVVVT
+2758 
-2764 VAHDGKNQQIELI
+2764 
-2777 KNGGV
+2777 
-2782 WRFTPGAAWTD
+2782 
-2793 GDYTLTVKVE
+2793 
-2803 DKAGN
+2803 
-2808 TNYSAPLTVTID
+2808 
-2820 TQTSIDRIELLN
+2820 
-2832 DTGIVGDNLTNE
+2832 
-2844 ARPQFHITV
+2844 
-2853 PTDVNSVQL
+2853 
-2862 SLDGGINWV
+2862 
-2871 NATLTSDGV
+2871 
-2880 WEYIWPT
+2880 
-2887 DLVENTYTL
+2887 
-2896 TVKATDVAGN
+2896 
-2906 TATETLNFIIDTTLS
+2906 
-2921 TPTITLDSADDSGT
+2921 
-2935 ANDNKTNVKTPGFI
+2935 
-2949 IGGIDSDVTQVVVQ
+2949 
-2963 VMRDGHSEEVELTQ
+2963 
-2977 TNGQWRFVPG
+2977 
-2987 SAWTDGDYTLTVTVK
+2987 
-3002 DEAGNIRH
+3002 
-3010 SAPLTVTID
+3010 
-3019 TQITIDH
+3019 IDH

-3176 KGATGIWSVTPTG
+3176 KDATGNWSVTPTGTWADGDYTLTVRVEDEAGNEKHSASLTVTVDTQITIDAIELVNDNGIPGDNMTNDAHPQFRVTVPGDVNEVSLSIDGGVTWVKATQSATPGVWNYTWPGTVPDGDYTLNVKATDNAGNTVTETLHFTIDTTLSVPVIVLNSADDTGVQGDNMTNSTQPTFALQHIDDDAVRVTVSVEHGGVTTTFDATKGVGGWSFTPTGAWADGDYTLSVSVEDKAGNTSHSASLTVTVDTQIAINNIELVNDSGIPDDNLTNNVRPHFQVKVPTDVNEVRLSIDGGKTWFNATQSATPGVWDYTWLADVGEGKHTLTVEATDKAGNQTTQKLDFIIDTMLSEPTIVLDSTDDSGTKGDNLTNANKPTFILGNIDADARYVTVEVQYGGTKEVLTATKGATGIWSVTPTG
-3189 TWADGDYTLTV
+3189 TWADGDYMLTV

-3322 PTIAMDSRDDT
+3322 PTITMDSRDDT

-3353 DADAHSVILRITQGG
+3353 DSDAQSVILRITQGG

-3406 NVRQSTPLVVTVDT
+3406 NVRQSTPLIVTVDT

-3465 GANWVSATQGIEGVW
+3465 GANWVSAAQGIEGVW

-3617 DTQIAIDRI
+3617 DTQIAIDHI

-3719 LTPTI
+3719 MTPTI

-3852 HQVDSDVTRVMVKV
+3852 RQVDSDVTRVMVKV

-4305 SAELR
+4305 SAELK

-4336 TNATRPSFEIAT
+4336 TNATRPSFEITT

-4535 TPRFVIGNVPADIDT
+4535 KPRFVIGNVPADIDT

-4557 VSYSVTANGNN
+4557 VSYPVTANGNN

-4827 TNNKTPTLIGST
+4827 TNNKTPTLVGNT
-4839 LPNTIVSI
+4839 LPNAIVSI

-4971 ELTFKVEDVA
+4971 VLTFKVEDVA

-5035 LTIRNPQGVVIAT
+5035 LTIRSPQGVVIAT

-5084 EILIEHDTQIE
+5084 DILIEHDTQIE

-5411 FGEMNQSVQIFID
+5411 SGEMNQSVQIFID

-5534 VWVNEKG
+5534 VWVNDKG

-5579 DTHIKVFT
+5579 DTHIQVFT
-5587 SELDDNKSSSKTEW
+5587 SELDDNKSSSKTDW
-5601 WSNSDLITMRG
+5601 WSNSSTITMRG
-5612 TGEIG
+5612 MGEIG

-5634 AATGRWE
+5634 AANGQWE
-5641 LSTDKLPEGT
+5641 LSTDQLPEGK
-5651 YDISLVIEDSAGN
+5651 YDITLSIEDNAGN
-5664 RWEDVREIFIDRT
+5664 RKEEVHEIFIDRT

-5709 DSEGNT
+5709 DSNGNT

-5985 SETVNAESATHLRTE
+5985 SETVNAESATHLRTV
-6000 PSAAEESVVKVTA
+6000 PSAAEESVVKETA

-6111 MNVRGK
+6111 MNARGK

>member
-428 DTIAPEKPTIELDD
+428 DTIPPEKPTIELDD

-450 DNITNSTLPTFIGV
+450 DNVTNSTLPTFIGV

-538 ETTNDSG
+538 ETTDDSG

-598 VEGINNLTF
+598 VEGVNNLTF

-627 IAPVPPTVSLE
+627 VAPVPPTVSLE
-638 DYVVLPNG
+638 DFVVLPNG

-1013 FLISVDTAIS
+1013 FLINVDTAIS

-1033 DSGISDDNLTNIVKP
+1033 DSGIADDNLTNIVKP

-1113 AIFDFTIDTTVSTPV
+1113 AVFDFTIDTTVSTPV

-1181 LNGSWLFIPGNT
+1181 LNGSWLFTPGNT

-1212 NYSAPLTVV
+1212 SYSAPLTVV

-1330 DSADDTGIQGD
+1330 NSADDTGVQGD
-1341 NMTNSTQPTFALQ
+1341 NMTNRTQPTFALQ

-1430 ELVNDSGIPDDN
+1430 ELVNDSGIPNDN

-1450 FQVTV
+1450 FQMTV

-1480 PGVWDYIWPDDVADG
+1480 TGVWDYIWPDDVADG

-1698 LMVEASDKAGNK
+1698 LMVEATDKAGNK
-1710 TTQKLDFTID
+1710 TTQKLDFIID
-1720 TILSEPTI
+1720 TLLSEPTI

-2015 TVTIDTQITIDH
+2015 TVTIDTQI
-2027 IELVNDSG
+2027 
-2035 IPDDNLT
+2035 
-2042 NNVRPHFQVTVPTD
+2042 
-2056 VNVVRLSI
+2056 
-2064 DGGKTWFN
+2064 
-2072 ATQSATPGVWDYTW
+2072 A
-2086 LADVGEGKHTL
+2086 
-2097 TVEATDKAG
+2097 
-2106 NKTTQ
+2106 
-2111 QLDFIIDTLLSE
+2111 
-2123 PTIVLDNTDDSGTK
+2123 
-2137 GDHLTNVNKPTFLLG
+2137 
-2152 NIDADAR
+2152 
-2159 YVTVEVQHGGTKEV
+2159 
-2173 LTATK
+2173 
-2178 DATGNWSVTPTGTW
+2178 
-2192 ADGDYT
+2192 
-2198 LTVRVE
+2198 
-2204 DEAGNEKH
+2204 
-2212 SASLTVTVDTQIT
+2212 
-2225 IDVIE
+2225 
-2230 LVNDNGIPGD
+2230 
-2240 NMTNDAH
+2240 
-2247 PQFRVTVPGD
+2247 
-2257 VNEVSLSIDGGVTWV
+2257 
-2272 KATQSATPGV
+2272 
-2282 WNYTWPGTVPDGDYT
+2282 
-2297 LNVKATDN
+2297 
-2305 AGNTVTETLHF
+2305 
-2316 TIDTTLSTPVI
+2316 
-2327 VLDSADDSG
+2327 
-2336 VHGDNMTNHTQ
+2336 
-2347 PTFALQH
+2347 
-2354 IDDDAVRVTV
+2354 
-2364 SVEHGGV
+2364 
-2371 TTTFDATKDAG
+2371 
-2382 GWTFTP
+2382 
-2388 TGAWADGDYTLSVS
+2388 
-2402 VEDKAGNTSH
+2402 
-2412 SASLTVTVDT
+2412 
-2422 QIAINNIELVND
+2422 
-2434 SGIPDDNLTNNVRPH
+2434 
-2449 FQVTVPTDVNV
+2449 
-2460 VRLSI
+2460 
-2465 DGGKTWFNATQSA
+2465 
-2478 TPGVWDYIWPDDVAD
+2478 
-2493 GGYTLTVE
+2493 
-2501 ATDEAGNKATQTL
+2501 
-2514 DFTIDTTLSVPTLSL
+2514 
-2529 DSADDSG
+2529 
-2536 IAGDNITNVKTPGF
+2536 
-2550 TLNNIDTDVSRV
+2550 
-2562 IVEVMH
+2562 
-2568 NGIKQEVP
+2568 
-2576 LVQTGGQWRFAPTSD
+2576 
-2591 WADGDYILTVK
+2591 
-2602 VEDRAGNV
+2602 
-2610 KQSAP
+2610 
-2615 LTVTVDTHIAI
+2615 
-2626 DRIELVN
+2626 
-2633 DSGIP
+2633 
-2638 GDNLTN
+2638 
-2644 EARPHFQVTVPADV
+2644 
-2658 NGVRLSI
+2658 
-2665 DGGKTWFD
+2665 
-2673 ATQSATSG
+2673 
-2681 VWDYTWLTNVANGP
+2681 
-2695 HTLMVEA
+2695 
-2702 SDKAGN
+2702 
-2708 KTTQKLD
+2708 
-2715 FTIDTILSEP
+2715 
-2725 TITLDSADDSAA
+2725 
-2737 GDNITNVKMPGFTLG
+2737 
-2752 NIDADV
+2752 
-2758 TKVVVT
+2758 
-2764 VAHDGKNQQIELI
+2764 
-2777 KNGGV
+2777 
-2782 WRFTPGAAWTD
+2782 
-2793 GDYTLTVKVE
+2793 
-2803 DKAGN
+2803 
-2808 TNYSAPLTVTID
+2808 
-2820 TQTSIDRIELLN
+2820 
-2832 DTGIVGDNLTNE
+2832 
-2844 ARPQFHITV
+2844 
-2853 PTDVNSVQL
+2853 
-2862 SLDGGINWV
+2862 
-2871 NATLTSDGV
+2871 
-2880 WEYIWPT
+2880 
-2887 DLVENTYTL
+2887 
-2896 TVKATDVAGN
+2896 
-2906 TATETLNFIIDTTLS
+2906 
-2921 TPTITLDSADDSGT
+2921 
-2935 ANDNKTNVKTPGFI
+2935 
-2949 IGGIDSDVTQVVVQ
+2949 
-2963 VMRDGHSEEVELTQ
+2963 
-2977 TNGQWRFVPG
+2977 
-2987 SAWTDGDYTLTVTVK
+2987 
-3002 DEAGNIRH
+3002 
-3010 SAPLTVTID
+3010 
-3019 TQITIDH
+3019 IDH

-3176 KGATGIWSVTPTG
+3176 KDATGNWSVTPTGTWADGDYTLTVRVEDDAGNEKHSASLTVTVDTQITIDVIELVNDNGIPGDNMTNDAHPQFRVTVPGDVNEVSLSIDGGVTWVKATQSATPGVWNYTWPGTVPDGDYTLNVKATDNAGNTVTETLHFTIDTTLSVPVIVLNSADDTGVQGDNMTNSTQPTFALQHIDDDAVRVTVSVEHGGVTTTFDATKGVGGWSFTPTGAWADGDYTLSVSVEDKAGNTSHSASLTVTVDTQIAINNIELVNDSGIPDDNLTNNVRPHFQVKVPTDVNEVRLSIDGGKTWFNATQSATPGVWDYTWLADVGEGKHTLTVEATDKAGNQTTQKLDFIIDTMLSEPTIVLDSTDDSGTKGDNLTNANKPTFILGNIDADARYVTVEVQYGGTKEVLTATKGATGIWSVTPTG
-3189 TWADGDYTLTV
+3189 TWADGDYMLTV

-3322 PTIAMDSRDDT
+3322 PTITMDSRDDT

-3353 DADAHSVILRITQGG
+3353 DSDAQSVILRITQGG

-3406 NVRQSTPLVVTVDT
+3406 NVRQSTPLIVTVDT

-3465 GANWVSATQGIEGVW
+3465 GANWVSAAQGIEGVW

-3617 DTQIAIDRI
+3617 DTQIAIDHI

-3719 LTPTI
+3719 MTPTI

-3852 HQVDSDVTRVMVKV
+3852 RQVDSDVTRVMVKV

-4305 SAELR
+4305 SAELK

-4535 TPRFVIGNVPADIDT
+4535 KPRFVIGNVPADIDT

-4557 VSYSVTANGNN
+4557 VSYPVTANGNN

-4660 LKQTI
+4660 LKQMI

-5579 DTHIKVFT
+5579 DTHIQVFT
-5587 SELDDNKSSSKTEW
+5587 SELDDNKSSSKTDW
-5601 WSNSDLITMRG
+5601 WSNSSTITMRG
-5612 TGEIG
+5612 MGEIG

-5634 AATGRWE
+5634 AANGQWE
-5641 LSTDKLPEGT
+5641 LSTDQLPEGK
-5651 YDISLVIEDSAGN
+5651 YDITLSIEDNAGN
-5664 RWEDVREIFIDRT
+5664 RKEEVHEIFIDRT

-5709 DSEGNT
+5709 DSNGNT

-5896 TGVTVNVTHNGVTD
+5896 TGVTVNVTHNSVTD
-5910 IYQATQGADGWTFTP
+5910 TYQATQGADGWTFTP

-5985 SETVNAESATHLRTE
+5985 SETVNAESATYLRTV
-6000 PSAAEESVVKVTA
+6000 PSAAEESVVKETA

-6111 MNVRGK
+6111 MNARGK

>member
-119 KQLDDAENAKKEA
+119 KQLDEAENAKKEA

-156 QNSSKQIEEMLQ
+156 QNSSKQMEEMLQ
-168 NFLADNV
+168 EFLADNV

-450 DNITNSTLPTFIGV
+450 DSITNSTLPTFIGV

-538 ETTNDSG
+538 ETTDDSG

-598 VEGINNLTF
+598 VEGVNNLTF

-627 IAPVPPTVSLE
+627 VAPVPPTVSLE
-638 DYVVLPNG
+638 DFVVLPNG

-1033 DSGISDDNLTNIVKP
+1033 DSGIADDNLTNIVKP

-1113 AIFDFTIDTTVSTPV
+1113 AVFDFTIDTTVSTPV

-1181 LNGSWLFIPGNT
+1181 LNGSWLFTPGNT

-1380 GTGGWTFTPP
+1380 GTGGWSFTP
-1390 TSWADGDYT
+1390 TGAWADGDYT

-1430 ELVNDSGIPDDN
+1430 ELVNDSGIPNDN

-1480 PGVWDYIWPDDVADG
+1480 PGAWDYIWPDDVADG

-1503 TDEAGNKATQTLD
+1503 TDKAGNKTTQELD

-1561 RVIVEV
+1561 RVTVEV

-1676 QSATSG
+1676 QSATPG

-1710 TTQKLDFTID
+1710 TTQKLDFIID
-1720 TILSEPTI
+1720 TMLSEPTI

-2015 TVTIDTQITIDH
+2015 TVTIDTQIAIDH

-2042 NNVRPHFQVTVPTD
+2042 N
-2056 VNVVRLSI
+2056 
-2064 DGGKTWFN
+2064 
-2072 ATQSATPGVWDYTW
+2072 
-2086 LADVGEGKHTL
+2086 
-2097 TVEATDKAG
+2097 EA
-2106 NKTTQ
+2106 
-2111 QLDFIIDTLLSE
+2111 
-2123 PTIVLDNTDDSGTK
+2123 
-2137 GDHLTNVNKPTFLLG
+2137 
-2152 NIDADAR
+2152 
-2159 YVTVEVQHGGTKEV
+2159 
-2173 LTATK
+2173 
-2178 DATGNWSVTPTGTW
+2178 
-2192 ADGDYT
+2192 
-2198 LTVRVE
+2198 
-2204 DEAGNEKH
+2204 
-2212 SASLTVTVDTQIT
+2212 
-2225 IDVIE
+2225 
-2230 LVNDNGIPGD
+2230 
-2240 NMTNDAH
+2240 
-2247 PQFRVTVPGD
+2247 
-2257 VNEVSLSIDGGVTWV
+2257 
-2272 KATQSATPGV
+2272 
-2282 WNYTWPGTVPDGDYT
+2282 
-2297 LNVKATDN
+2297 
-2305 AGNTVTETLHF
+2305 
-2316 TIDTTLSTPVI
+2316 
-2327 VLDSADDSG
+2327 
-2336 VHGDNMTNHTQ
+2336 
-2347 PTFALQH
+2347 
-2354 IDDDAVRVTV
+2354 
-2364 SVEHGGV
+2364 
-2371 TTTFDATKDAG
+2371 
-2382 GWTFTP
+2382 
-2388 TGAWADGDYTLSVS
+2388 
-2402 VEDKAGNTSH
+2402 
-2412 SASLTVTVDT
+2412 
-2422 QIAINNIELVND
+2422 
-2434 SGIPDDNLTNNVRPH
+2434 
-2449 FQVTVPTDVNV
+2449 
-2460 VRLSI
+2460 
-2465 DGGKTWFNATQSA
+2465 
-2478 TPGVWDYIWPDDVAD
+2478 
-2493 GGYTLTVE
+2493 
-2501 ATDEAGNKATQTL
+2501 
-2514 DFTIDTTLSVPTLSL
+2514 
-2529 DSADDSG
+2529 
-2536 IAGDNITNVKTPGF
+2536 
-2550 TLNNIDTDVSRV
+2550 
-2562 IVEVMH
+2562 
-2568 NGIKQEVP
+2568 
-2576 LVQTGGQWRFAPTSD
+2576 
-2591 WADGDYILTVK
+2591 
-2602 VEDRAGNV
+2602 
-2610 KQSAP
+2610 
-2615 LTVTVDTHIAI
+2615 
-2626 DRIELVN
+2626 
-2633 DSGIP
+2633 
-2638 GDNLTN
+2638 
-2644 EARPHFQVTVPADV
+2644 
-2658 NGVRLSI
+2658 
-2665 DGGKTWFD
+2665 
-2673 ATQSATSG
+2673 
-2681 VWDYTWLTNVANGP
+2681 
-2695 HTLMVEA
+2695 
-2702 SDKAGN
+2702 
-2708 KTTQKLD
+2708 
-2715 FTIDTILSEP
+2715 
-2725 TITLDSADDSAA
+2725 
-2737 GDNITNVKMPGFTLG
+2737 
-2752 NIDADV
+2752 
-2758 TKVVVT
+2758 
-2764 VAHDGKNQQIELI
+2764 
-2777 KNGGV
+2777 
-2782 WRFTPGAAWTD
+2782 
-2793 GDYTLTVKVE
+2793 
-2803 DKAGN
+2803 
-2808 TNYSAPLTVTID
+2808 
-2820 TQTSIDRIELLN
+2820 
-2832 DTGIVGDNLTNE
+2832 
-2844 ARPQFHITV
+2844 
-2853 PTDVNSVQL
+2853 
-2862 SLDGGINWV
+2862 
-2871 NATLTSDGV
+2871 
-2880 WEYIWPT
+2880 
-2887 DLVENTYTL
+2887 
-2896 TVKATDVAGN
+2896 
-2906 TATETLNFIIDTTLS
+2906 
-2921 TPTITLDSADDSGT
+2921 
-2935 ANDNKTNVKTPGFI
+2935 
-2949 IGGIDSDVTQVVVQ
+2949 
-2963 VMRDGHSEEVELTQ
+2963 
-2977 TNGQWRFVPG
+2977 
-2987 SAWTDGDYTLTVTVK
+2987 
-3002 DEAGNIRH
+3002 
-3010 SAPLTVTID
+3010 
-3019 TQITIDH
+3019 
-3026 IELVN
+3026 
-3031 DSGIP
+3031 
-3036 DDNLTNNVRPHFQV
+3036 RPHFQV

-3176 KGATGIWSVTPTG
+3176 KDATGNWSVTPTGTWADGDYTLTVRVEDEAGNEKHSASLTVTVDTQITIDAIELVNDNGIPGDNMTNDAHPQFRVTVPGDVNEVSLSIDGGVTWVKATQSATPGVWNYTWPGTVPDGDYTLNVKATDNAGNTVTETLHFTIDTTLSTPVIVLDSADDTGIQGDNMTNRTQPTFNLQHIDDDAVRVTVSVEHGGVTTTFDATKGVGGWTFTPPTSWGAGDYTLSVSVEDKAGNTSHSASLTVTVDTQIAINNIELVNDSGIPDDNLTNNVRPQFQVKVPTDVNEVRLSIDGGKTWFNATQSATPGVWDYTWLADVGEGKHTLTVEATDKAGNQTTQKLDFIIDTLLSEPTIVLDSTDDSGTKGDNLTNANKPTFLLGNIDADARYVTVEVQHGSTKEVLTATKGATGIWSVTPTG

-3200 RVEDDAGNVKY
+3200 RVEDEAGNVKY

-3223 TIDVI
+3223 TIDAI

-3322 PTIAMDSRDDT
+3322 PTITMDSRDDT

-3353 DADAHSVILRITQGG
+3353 DSDAQSVILRITQGG

-3406 NVRQSTPLVVTVDT
+3406 NVRQSTPLIVTVDT

-3465 GANWVSATQGIEGVW
+3465 GANWVSAAQGIEGVW

-3487 MGDGKHT
+3487 MGDGKHI

-3617 DTQIAIDRI
+3617 DTQIAIDHI

-3689 EGQHTLTVEVTD
+3689 EGQHTLIVEVTD
-3701 GAGNKMTET
+3701 GAGNKMTGT
-3710 LNFTIDITL
+3710 LDFTIDITL

-3746 VFVLGSIDKDV
+3746 IFVLGSIDKDV

-3852 HQVDSDVTRVMVKV
+3852 RQVDSDVTRVMVKV

-3945 AKPSFRIDVPGDVVQ
+3945 AKPSFRIDVPGDVIQ

-4000 ATDEA
+4000 ATDQA

-4177 RWIFNVGSALPDGQ
+4177 RWIFNVGSALPDGK

-4305 SAELR
+4305 SAELQ

-4535 TPRFVIGNVPADIDT
+4535 KPRFVIGNVPADIDT

-4557 VSYSVTANGNN
+4557 VSYPVTANGNN

-4573 VPVALNDGVYEAVV
+4573 VPVALNDVVYEAVV

-4613 RMEPASDTGNSNSDN
+4613 RMEPASDTGSSNSDN

-4660 LKQTI
+4660 LKHTI

-4723 DDQHEATSLRPE
+4723 DDQYEATSLRPE
-4735 FKGFAEAFSTIMIQ
+4735 FKGLAEAFSTIMIQ

-4827 TNNKTPTLIGST
+4827 TNNKTPTLVGNT
-4839 LPNTIVSI
+4839 LPNAIVSI

-4971 ELTFKVEDVA
+4971 VLTFKVEDVA

-5084 EILIEHDTQIE
+5084 DILIEHDTQIE

-5303 NHNKPVLVGTAEAG
+5303 SHNKPVLVGTAEAG

-5384 PAMVAGSDNGIFSN
+5384 PVMMAGSDNGIFSN

-5403 QTRPTFSI
+5403 QTRPAFSI
-5411 FGEMNQSVQIFID
+5411 YGEMNQSVQIFID

-5534 VWVNEKG
+5534 VWVNDKG

-5579 DTHIKVFT
+5579 DTHIQVFT
-5587 SELDDNKSSSKTEW
+5587 SELDDNKSSSKTDW
-5601 WSNSDLITMRG
+5601 WSNSSTITMRG
-5612 TGEIG
+5612 MGEIG

-5634 AATGRWE
+5634 AANGQWE
-5641 LSTDKLPEGT
+5641 LSTDQLPEGK
-5651 YDISLVIEDSAGN
+5651 YDITLSIEDNAGN
-5664 RWEDVREIFIDRT
+5664 RKEEVHEIFIDRT

-5709 DSEGNT
+5709 DSNGNT

-5753 PLDIMKEVP
+5753 PLDIMKETP

-5781 DKQPTFIIGN
+5781 DNQPTFIIGN

-5866 AGEDNGASDS
+5866 AGEGNGASDS
-5876 DNVTNH
+5876 DNVTNHNH

-5925 PAAWNDGNYT
+5925 PAAWNDGTYT
-5935 LSVTVVDRAGNSQQ
+5935 LSVTVVDRAGNSLQ
-5949 SASLAVTVDS
+5949 SASLEVTVDS

-5985 SETVNAESATHLRTE
+5985 SETVNAESATHLRTV
-6000 PSAAEESVVKVTA
+6000 PSAAEESVVKETA

-6037 EISVPENIVNVSI
+6037 EISVPENIVNVSV

-6086 DKDNDF
+6086 DKDDDF

-6111 MNVRGK
+6111 MNARGK

>member
-42 PRGSVIIVNGALYS
+42 PHGSVIIVNGALYS

-450 DNITNSTLPTFIGV
+450 DSITNSTLPTFIGV

-538 ETTNDSG
+538 ETTDDSG

-598 VEGINNLTF
+598 VEGVNNLTF

-627 IAPVPPTVSLE
+627 VAPVPPTVSLE
-638 DYVVLPNG
+638 DFVVLPNG

-1065 DAMSDTQIG
+1065 DAASDTQIG

-1113 AIFDFTIDTTVSTPV
+1113 AVFDFTIDTTVSTPV

-1181 LNGSWLFIPGNT
+1181 LNGSWLFTPGNT

-1330 DSADDTGIQGD
+1330 NSADDTGVQGD

-1380 GTGGWTFTPP
+1380 GVGGWSFTP
-1390 TSWADGDYT
+1390 TGAWADGDYT

-1430 ELVNDSGIPDDN
+1430 ELVNDSGIPNDN

-1472 FNATQSAT
+1472 FNATQNAT

-1503 TDEAGNKATQTLD
+1503 TDEAGNKTTQTLD

-1561 RVIVEV
+1561 RVTVEV

-1626 IDRIELVNDSGIPG
+1626 IDRIELVNDSGIPD

-1676 QSATSG
+1676 QSATPG

-1710 TTQKLDFTID
+1710 TTQKLDFIID
-1720 TILSEPTI
+1720 TMLSEPTI

-1876 TSDGVWEYIWP
+1876 TPDGVWEYIWP

-2015 TVTIDTQITIDH
+2015 TVTIDTQIAIDH

-2042 NNVRPHFQVTVPTD
+2042 NEARPHFQVTVPTD

-2111 QLDFIIDTLLSE
+2111 QLDFIIDTMLSE

-2137 GDHLTNVNKPTFLLG
+2137 DDNLTNVNKPTFLLG

-2225 IDVIE
+2225 IDAIE

-2327 VLDSADDSG
+2327 VLDSADDTG
-2336 VHGDNMTNHTQ
+2336 IQGDNMTNRTQ
-2347 PTFALQH
+2347 PTFNLQH

-2371 TTTFDATKDAG
+2371 TSTFDATKGVG

-2388 TGAWADGDYTLSVS
+2388 PTSWGAGDYTLSVS

-2434 SGIPDDNLTNNVRPH
+2434 SGIPDDNLTNNVRPQ
-2449 FQVTVPTDVNV
+2449 FQVKVPTDVN
-2460 VRLSI
+2460 
-2465 DGGKTWFNATQSA
+2465 
-2478 TPGVWDYIWPDDVAD
+2478 
-2493 GGYTLTVE
+2493 E
-2501 ATDEAGNKATQTL
+2501 
-2514 DFTIDTTLSVPTLSL
+2514 
-2529 DSADDSG
+2529 
-2536 IAGDNITNVKTPGF
+2536 
-2550 TLNNIDTDVSRV
+2550 
-2562 IVEVMH
+2562 
-2568 NGIKQEVP
+2568 
-2576 LVQTGGQWRFAPTSD
+2576 
-2591 WADGDYILTVK
+2591 
-2602 VEDRAGNV
+2602 
-2610 KQSAP
+2610 
-2615 LTVTVDTHIAI
+2615 
-2626 DRIELVN
+2626 
-2633 DSGIP
+2633 
-2638 GDNLTN
+2638 
-2644 EARPHFQVTVPADV
+2644 
-2658 NGVRLSI
+2658 
-2665 DGGKTWFD
+2665 
-2673 ATQSATSG
+2673 
-2681 VWDYTWLTNVANGP
+2681 
-2695 HTLMVEA
+2695 
-2702 SDKAGN
+2702 
-2708 KTTQKLD
+2708 
-2715 FTIDTILSEP
+2715 
-2725 TITLDSADDSAA
+2725 
-2737 GDNITNVKMPGFTLG
+2737 
-2752 NIDADV
+2752 
-2758 TKVVVT
+2758 
-2764 VAHDGKNQQIELI
+2764 
-2777 KNGGV
+2777 
-2782 WRFTPGAAWTD
+2782 
-2793 GDYTLTVKVE
+2793 
-2803 DKAGN
+2803 
-2808 TNYSAPLTVTID
+2808 
-2820 TQTSIDRIELLN
+2820 
-2832 DTGIVGDNLTNE
+2832 
-2844 ARPQFHITV
+2844 
-2853 PTDVNSVQL
+2853 
-2862 SLDGGINWV
+2862 
-2871 NATLTSDGV
+2871 
-2880 WEYIWPT
+2880 
-2887 DLVENTYTL
+2887 
-2896 TVKATDVAGN
+2896 
-2906 TATETLNFIIDTTLS
+2906 
-2921 TPTITLDSADDSGT
+2921 
-2935 ANDNKTNVKTPGFI
+2935 
-2949 IGGIDSDVTQVVVQ
+2949 
-2963 VMRDGHSEEVELTQ
+2963 
-2977 TNGQWRFVPG
+2977 
-2987 SAWTDGDYTLTVTVK
+2987 
-3002 DEAGNIRH
+3002 
-3010 SAPLTVTID
+3010 
-3019 TQITIDH
+3019 
-3026 IELVN
+3026 
-3031 DSGIP
+3031 
-3036 DDNLTNNVRPHFQV
+3036 
-3050 TVPTDVNVVRL
+3050 VRL

-3093 HTLTVEATDKAGNKT
+3093 HTLTVEATDKAGNQT
-3108 TQQLDFIIDTLL
+3108 TQKLDFIIDTLL
-3120 SEPTIVLDNTDDSGT
+3120 SEPTIVLDNTDDSGI

-3140 TNVNKPTFLL
+3140 TNANKPTFLL

-3161 VEVQHGGTKEVLTAT
+3161 VEVQHGSTKEVLTAT

-3200 RVEDDAGNVKY
+3200 RVEDEAGNVKY

-3322 PTIAMDSRDDT
+3322 PTITMDSRDDT

-3353 DADAHSVILRITQGG
+3353 DSDAQSVILRITQGG

-3406 NVRQSTPLVVTVDT
+3406 NVRQSTPLIVTVDT

-3465 GANWVSATQGIEGVW
+3465 GANWVSAAQGIEGVW

-3617 DTQIAIDRI
+3617 DTQIAIDHI

-3635 GDNVTKH
+3635 GDNITKH

-3689 EGQHTLTVEVTD
+3689 EGQHTLIVEVTD
-3701 GAGNKMTET
+3701 GAGNKMTGT
-3710 LNFTIDITL
+3710 LDFTIDITL

-3852 HQVDSDVTRVMVKV
+3852 RQVDSDVTRVMVKV

-3906 AGNVKE
+3906 AGNIKE
-3912 SAPFEVRIDTTTT
+3912 SAPLEVRIDTTTT

-3945 AKPSFRIDVPGDVVQ
+3945 AKPSFRIDVPGDVIQ

-4305 SAELR
+4305 SAELQ

-4535 TPRFVIGNVPADIDT
+4535 KPRFVIGNVPADIDT

-4557 VSYSVTANGNN
+4557 VSYPVTANGNN

-4613 RMEPASDTGNSNSDN
+4613 RMEPASDTGSSNSDN

-4660 LKQTI
+4660 LKHTI

-4723 DDQHEATSLRPE
+4723 DDQYEATSLRPE
-4735 FKGFAEAFSTIMIQ
+4735 FKGLAEAFSTIMIQ

-4827 TNNKTPTLIGST
+4827 TNNKTPTLVGNT
-4839 LPNTIVSI
+4839 LPNAIVSI

-4971 ELTFKVEDVA
+4971 VLTFKVEDVA

-5084 EILIEHDTQIE
+5084 DILIEHDTQIE

-5303 NHNKPVLVGTAEAG
+5303 SHNKPVLVGTAEAG

-5384 PAMVAGSDNGIFSN
+5384 PVMMAGSDNGIFSN

-5403 QTRPTFSI
+5403 QTRPAFSI
-5411 FGEMNQSVQIFID
+5411 YGEMNQSVQIFID

-5534 VWVNEKG
+5534 VWVNDKG

-5579 DTHIKVFT
+5579 DTHIQVFT
-5587 SELDDNKSSSKTEW
+5587 SELDDNKSSSKTDW
-5601 WSNSDLITMRG
+5601 WSNSSTITMRG
-5612 TGEIG
+5612 MGEIG

-5634 AATGRWE
+5634 AANGQWE
-5641 LSTDKLPEGT
+5641 LSTDQLPEGK
-5651 YDISLVIEDSAGN
+5651 YDITLSIEDNAGN
-5664 RWEDVREIFIDRT
+5664 RKEEVHEIFIDRT

-5709 DSEGNT
+5709 DSNGNT

-5753 PLDIMKEVP
+5753 PLDIMKETP

-5781 DKQPTFIIGN
+5781 DNQPTFIIGN

-5866 AGEDNGASDS
+5866 AGEGNGASDS
-5876 DNVTNH
+5876 DNVTNHNH

-5925 PAAWNDGNYT
+5925 PAAWNDGTYT
-5935 LSVTVVDRAGNSQQ
+5935 LSVTVVDRAGNSLQ
-5949 SASLAVTVDS
+5949 SASLEVTVDS

-5972 SDDATATA
+5972 SDDATPTA

-5985 SETVNAESATHLRTE
+5985 SETVNAESATHLRTV
-6000 PSAAEESVVKVTA
+6000 PSAAEESVVKETA

-6037 EISVPENIVNVSI
+6037 EISVPENIVNVSV

-6075 DGEYTMDVKFI
+6075 DGEYTMDVKFL
-6086 DKDNDF
+6086 DKDDDF

-6111 MNVRGK
+6111 MNARGK

-6131 GHNNNGAID
+6131 GHNNNGAIE

>member
-817 QLTIDSFTPIP
+817 QLTIDSFTPLP

-1390 TSWADGDYT
+1390 TS
-1399 LSVSVEDK
+1399 
-1407 AGNTSH
+1407 
-1413 SASLTVTVDT
+1413 
-1423 QIAINNI
+1423 
-1430 ELVNDSGIPDDN
+1430 
-1442 LTNNVRPH
+1442 
-1450 FQVTV
+1450 
-1455 PTDVNVVRL
+1455 
-1464 SIDGGKTW
+1464 
-1472 FNATQSAT
+1472 
-1480 PGVWDYIWPDDVADG
+1480 
-1495 GYTLTVEA
+1495 
-1503 TDEAGNKATQTLD
+1503 
-1516 FTIDTTLS
+1516 
-1524 VPTLSL
+1524 
-1530 DSADD
+1530 
-1535 SGIAGDNITNV
+1535 
-1546 KTPGF
+1546 
-1551 TLNNIDTDVS
+1551 
-1561 RVIVEV
+1561 
-1567 MHNGIK
+1567 
-1573 QEVPLVQTG
+1573 
-1582 GQWRFAPTSDW
+1582 
-1593 ADGDYILTVK
+1593 
-1603 VEDRAG
+1603 
-1609 NVKQSA
+1609 
-1615 PLTVTVDTHIA
+1615 
-1626 IDRIELVNDSGIPG
+1626 
-1640 DNLTNEAR
+1640 
-1648 PHFQVTVPADVNGV
+1648 
-1662 RLSIDGGKTWFDAT
+1662 
-1676 QSATSG
+1676 
-1682 VWDYTWLTNVA
+1682 
-1693 NGPHT
+1693 
-1698 LMVEASDKAGNK
+1698 
-1710 TTQKLDFTID
+1710 
-1720 TILSEPTI
+1720 
-1728 TLDSADDSAAG
+1728 
-1739 DNITNVKMPG
+1739 
-1749 FTLGNI
+1749 
-1755 DADVTK
+1755 
-1761 VVVTVAHD
+1761 
-1769 GKNQQIELIKNG
+1769 
-1781 GVWRFTPGAAWT
+1781 
-1793 DGDYTLTVKVEDKAG
+1793 
-1808 NTNYSAP
+1808 
-1815 LTVTIDTQTSIDRIE
+1815 
-1830 LLNDT
+1830 
-1835 GIVGDNLTNE
+1835 
-1845 ARPQFHITVPT
+1845 
-1856 DVNSVQLSL
+1856 
-1865 DGGINWVNATL
+1865 
-1876 TSDGVWEYIWP
+1876 
-1887 TDLVENT
+1887 
-1894 YTLTVKA
+1894 
-1901 TDVAGNTATET
+1901 
-1912 LNFIIDT
+1912 
-1919 TLSTPTITLDSADD
+1919 
-1933 SGTANDNKT
+1933 
-1942 NVKTPGFIIGGIDSD
+1942 
-1957 VTQVVVQVMRDGHSE
+1957 
-1972 EVELTQTNGQWR
+1972 
-1984 FVPGSAWTDGD
+1984 
-1995 YTLTVTVK
+1995 
-2003 DEAGNIRHSAPL
+2003 
-2015 TVTIDTQITIDH
+2015 
-2027 IELVNDSG
+2027 
-2035 IPDDNLT
+2035 
-2042 NNVRPHFQVTVPTD
+2042 
-2056 VNVVRLSI
+2056 
-2064 DGGKTWFN
+2064 
-2072 ATQSATPGVWDYTW
+2072 
-2086 LADVGEGKHTL
+2086 
-2097 TVEATDKAG
+2097 
-2106 NKTTQ
+2106 
-2111 QLDFIIDTLLSE
+2111 
-2123 PTIVLDNTDDSGTK
+2123 
-2137 GDHLTNVNKPTFLLG
+2137 
-2152 NIDADAR
+2152 
-2159 YVTVEVQHGGTKEV
+2159 
-2173 LTATK
+2173 
-2178 DATGNWSVTPTGTW
+2178 
-2192 ADGDYT
+2192 
-2198 LTVRVE
+2198 
-2204 DEAGNEKH
+2204 
-2212 SASLTVTVDTQIT
+2212 
-2225 IDVIE
+2225 
-2230 LVNDNGIPGD
+2230 
-2240 NMTNDAH
+2240 
-2247 PQFRVTVPGD
+2247 
-2257 VNEVSLSIDGGVTWV
+2257 
-2272 KATQSATPGV
+2272 
-2282 WNYTWPGTVPDGDYT
+2282 
-2297 LNVKATDN
+2297 
-2305 AGNTVTETLHF
+2305 
-2316 TIDTTLSTPVI
+2316 
-2327 VLDSADDSG
+2327 
-2336 VHGDNMTNHTQ
+2336 
-2347 PTFALQH
+2347 
-2354 IDDDAVRVTV
+2354 
-2364 SVEHGGV
+2364 
-2371 TTTFDATKDAG
+2371 
-2382 GWTFTP
+2382 
-2388 TGAWADGDYTLSVS
+2388 WADGDYTLSVS

-3934 TGVQNDQLTNV
+3934 TGEQNDQLTNV

-4557 VSYSVTANGNN
+4557 VSYPVTANGNN

>member
-109 RNKKEEEELK
+109 RNKKEEDELK

-156 QNSSKQIEEMLQ
+156 QNSSKQMEEMLQ
-168 NFLADNV
+168 EFLADNV

-428 DTIAPEKPTIELDD
+428 DTVPPEKPTIELDD

-960 KLYIDGALIAEV
+960 KLYVDGALIAEV

-1033 DSGISDDNLTNIVKP
+1033 DSGIADDNLTNIVKP

-1113 AIFDFTIDTTVSTPV
+1113 AVFDFTIDTTVSTPV

-1181 LNGSWLFIPGNT
+1181 HNGSWLFTPGNT

-1330 DSADDTGIQGD
+1330 NSADDTGVQGD

-1390 TSWADGDYT
+1390 TSWGAGDYT

-1430 ELVNDSGIPDDN
+1430 ELVNDSGIPNDN
-1442 LTNNVRPH
+1442 LTNNVRPQ
-1450 FQVTV
+1450 FQVKV
-1455 PTDVNVVRL
+1455 PTDVN
-1464 SIDGGKTW
+1464 
-1472 FNATQSAT
+1472 
-1480 PGVWDYIWPDDVADG
+1480 
-1495 GYTLTVEA
+1495 E
-1503 TDEAGNKATQTLD
+1503 
-1516 FTIDTTLS
+1516 
-1524 VPTLSL
+1524 
-1530 DSADD
+1530 
-1535 SGIAGDNITNV
+1535 
-1546 KTPGF
+1546 
-1551 TLNNIDTDVS
+1551 
-1561 RVIVEV
+1561 
-1567 MHNGIK
+1567 
-1573 QEVPLVQTG
+1573 
-1582 GQWRFAPTSDW
+1582 
-1593 ADGDYILTVK
+1593 
-1603 VEDRAG
+1603 
-1609 NVKQSA
+1609 
-1615 PLTVTVDTHIA
+1615 
-1626 IDRIELVNDSGIPG
+1626 
-1640 DNLTNEAR
+1640 
-1648 PHFQVTVPADVNGV
+1648 
-1662 RLSIDGGKTWFDAT
+1662 
-1676 QSATSG
+1676 
-1682 VWDYTWLTNVA
+1682 
-1693 NGPHT
+1693 
-1698 LMVEASDKAGNK
+1698 
-1710 TTQKLDFTID
+1710 
-1720 TILSEPTI
+1720 
-1728 TLDSADDSAAG
+1728 
-1739 DNITNVKMPG
+1739 
-1749 FTLGNI
+1749 
-1755 DADVTK
+1755 
-1761 VVVTVAHD
+1761 
-1769 GKNQQIELIKNG
+1769 
-1781 GVWRFTPGAAWT
+1781 
-1793 DGDYTLTVKVEDKAG
+1793 
-1808 NTNYSAP
+1808 
-1815 LTVTIDTQTSIDRIE
+1815 
-1830 LLNDT
+1830 
-1835 GIVGDNLTNE
+1835 
-1845 ARPQFHITVPT
+1845 
-1856 DVNSVQLSL
+1856 
-1865 DGGINWVNATL
+1865 
-1876 TSDGVWEYIWP
+1876 
-1887 TDLVENT
+1887 
-1894 YTLTVKA
+1894 
-1901 TDVAGNTATET
+1901 
-1912 LNFIIDT
+1912 
-1919 TLSTPTITLDSADD
+1919 
-1933 SGTANDNKT
+1933 
-1942 NVKTPGFIIGGIDSD
+1942 
-1957 VTQVVVQVMRDGHSE
+1957 
-1972 EVELTQTNGQWR
+1972 
-1984 FVPGSAWTDGD
+1984 
-1995 YTLTVTVK
+1995 
-2003 DEAGNIRHSAPL
+2003 
-2015 TVTIDTQITIDH
+2015 
-2027 IELVNDSG
+2027 
-2035 IPDDNLT
+2035 
-2042 NNVRPHFQVTVPTD
+2042 
-2056 VNVVRLSI
+2056 VRLSI

-2106 NKTTQ
+2106 NQTTQ
-2111 QLDFIIDTLLSE
+2111 KLDFIIDTLLSE
-2123 PTIVLDNTDDSGTK
+2123 PTI
-2137 GDHLTNVNKPTFLLG
+2137 
-2152 NIDADAR
+2152 A
-2159 YVTVEVQHGGTKEV
+2159 
-2173 LTATK
+2173 
-2178 DATGNWSVTPTGTW
+2178 
-2192 ADGDYT
+2192 
-2198 LTVRVE
+2198 
-2204 DEAGNEKH
+2204 
-2212 SASLTVTVDTQIT
+2212 
-2225 IDVIE
+2225 
-2230 LVNDNGIPGD
+2230 
-2240 NMTNDAH
+2240 
-2247 PQFRVTVPGD
+2247 
-2257 VNEVSLSIDGGVTWV
+2257 
-2272 KATQSATPGV
+2272 
-2282 WNYTWPGTVPDGDYT
+2282 
-2297 LNVKATDN
+2297 
-2305 AGNTVTETLHF
+2305 
-2316 TIDTTLSTPVI
+2316 
-2327 VLDSADDSG
+2327 LDS
-2336 VHGDNMTNHTQ
+2336 
-2347 PTFALQH
+2347 
-2354 IDDDAVRVTV
+2354 
-2364 SVEHGGV
+2364 
-2371 TTTFDATKDAG
+2371 
-2382 GWTFTP
+2382 
-2388 TGAWADGDYTLSVS
+2388 
-2402 VEDKAGNTSH
+2402 
-2412 SASLTVTVDT
+2412 
-2422 QIAINNIELVND
+2422 
-2434 SGIPDDNLTNNVRPH
+2434 
-2449 FQVTVPTDVNV
+2449 
-2460 VRLSI
+2460 
-2465 DGGKTWFNATQSA
+2465 
-2478 TPGVWDYIWPDDVAD
+2478 
-2493 GGYTLTVE
+2493 
-2501 ATDEAGNKATQTL
+2501 
-2514 DFTIDTTLSVPTLSL
+2514 
-2529 DSADDSG
+2529 
-2536 IAGDNITNVKTPGF
+2536 
-2550 TLNNIDTDVSRV
+2550 
-2562 IVEVMH
+2562 
-2568 NGIKQEVP
+2568 
-2576 LVQTGGQWRFAPTSD
+2576 
-2591 WADGDYILTVK
+2591 
-2602 VEDRAGNV
+2602 
-2610 KQSAP
+2610 
-2615 LTVTVDTHIAI
+2615 
-2626 DRIELVN
+2626 
-2633 DSGIP
+2633 
-2638 GDNLTN
+2638 
-2644 EARPHFQVTVPADV
+2644 
-2658 NGVRLSI
+2658 
-2665 DGGKTWFD
+2665 
-2673 ATQSATSG
+2673 
-2681 VWDYTWLTNVANGP
+2681 
-2695 HTLMVEA
+2695 
-2702 SDKAGN
+2702 
-2708 KTTQKLD
+2708 
-2715 FTIDTILSEP
+2715 
-2725 TITLDSADDSAA
+2725 
-2737 GDNITNVKMPGFTLG
+2737 
-2752 NIDADV
+2752 
-2758 TKVVVT
+2758 
-2764 VAHDGKNQQIELI
+2764 
-2777 KNGGV
+2777 
-2782 WRFTPGAAWTD
+2782 
-2793 GDYTLTVKVE
+2793 
-2803 DKAGN
+2803 
-2808 TNYSAPLTVTID
+2808 
-2820 TQTSIDRIELLN
+2820 
-2832 DTGIVGDNLTNE
+2832 
-2844 ARPQFHITV
+2844 
-2853 PTDVNSVQL
+2853 
-2862 SLDGGINWV
+2862 
-2871 NATLTSDGV
+2871 
-2880 WEYIWPT
+2880 
-2887 DLVENTYTL
+2887 
-2896 TVKATDVAGN
+2896 
-2906 TATETLNFIIDTTLS
+2906 
-2921 TPTITLDSADDSGT
+2921 
-2935 ANDNKTNVKTPGFI
+2935 
-2949 IGGIDSDVTQVVVQ
+2949 
-2963 VMRDGHSEEVELTQ
+2963 
-2977 TNGQWRFVPG
+2977 
-2987 SAWTDGDYTLTVTVK
+2987 
-3002 DEAGNIRH
+3002 
-3010 SAPLTVTID
+3010 
-3019 TQITIDH
+3019 
-3026 IELVN
+3026 
-3031 DSGIP
+3031 
-3036 DDNLTNNVRPHFQV
+3036 
-3050 TVPTDVNVVRL
+3050 
-3061 SIDGGKTWF
+3061 
-3070 NATQSA
+3070 
-3076 TPGVW
+3076 
-3081 DYTWL
+3081 
-3086 ADVGEGK
+3086 
-3093 HTLTVEATDKAGNKT
+3093 
-3108 TQQLDFIIDTLL
+3108 
-3120 SEPTIVLDNTDDSGT
+3120 TDDSGT

-3140 TNVNKPTFLL
+3140 TSVNKPTFIL

-3189 TWADGDYTLTV
+3189 MWADGSHTLTV

-3211 SAPLTVTVDTQI
+3211 SAPLTVTVDTHI
-3223 TIDVI
+3223 AIDDI

-3299 ATDKAGNKTTQTL
+3299 ATDKAGNQTTQTL

-3400 VTDNAG
+3400 VQDNAG
-3406 NVRQSTPLVVTVDT
+3406 NIRQSTPLIVTVDT

-3465 GANWVSATQGIEGVW
+3465 GANWVSAAQGIEGVW

-3814 KVTIDGTLTTPVIEL
+3814 KVTIDGSLTTPVIEL

-3840 RLTNHD
+3840 RLTKHD

-3852 HQVDSDVTRVMVKV
+3852 RQVDSDVTRVMVKV

-3912 SAPFEVRIDTTTT
+3912 SAPLEVRIDTTTT

-3945 AKPSFRIDVPGDVVQ
+3945 AKPSFRIDVPGDVIQ

-3985 SPNTLVDG
+3985 TPNTLVDG

-4000 ATDEA
+4000 ATDQA

-4177 RWIFNVGSALPDGQ
+4177 RWIFNVVSALPDGQ

-4305 SAELR
+4305 SAELK

-4353 SVLVSFDGVNWTPIS
+4353 SVLVSFDGVNWTPVS
-4368 KNAAGQWEF
+4368 KNAAGQWQF

-4383 PDGHYTL
+4383 SDGHYTL

-4508 IVSDPSIDLLDADD
+4508 VVSDPRIDLLDADD

-4535 TPRFVIGNVPADIDT
+4535 KPRFVIGNVPADIDT

-4557 VSYSVTANGNN
+4557 VSYPVTANGNN

-4613 RMEPASDTGNSNSDN
+4613 RMEPASDTGSSNSDN

-4660 LKQTI
+4660 LKHTI

-4723 DDQHEATSLRPE
+4723 DDQYEATSLRPE
-4735 FKGFAEAFSTIMIQ
+4735 FKGLAEAFSTIMIQ

-4827 TNNKTPTLIGST
+4827 TNNKTPTLVGNT
-4839 LPNTIVSI
+4839 LPNAIVSI

-5084 EILIEHDTQIE
+5084 DILIEHDTQIE

-5244 APILLQDDGTFNIH
+5244 APILLQDDGKFNIH

-5303 NHNKPVLVGTAEAG
+5303 SHNKPVLVGTAEAG

-5384 PAMVAGSDNGIFSN
+5384 PVMMAGSDNGIFSN

-5403 QTRPTFSI
+5403 QTRPAFSI

-5534 VWVNEKG
+5534 VWVNDKG

-5579 DTHIKVFT
+5579 DTHIQVFT
-5587 SELDDNKSSSKTEW
+5587 SELDDNKSSSKTDW
-5601 WSNSDLITMRG
+5601 WSNSSTITMRG
-5612 TGEIG
+5612 MGEIG

-5634 AATGRWE
+5634 AANGQWE
-5641 LSTDKLPEGT
+5641 LSTDQLPEGK
-5651 YDISLVIEDSAGN
+5651 YDITLSIEDNAGN
-5664 RWEDVREIFIDRT
+5664 RKEEVHEIFIDRT

-5709 DSEGNT
+5709 DSNGNT

-5829 SYTISVIASDAAG
+5829 SYTISVIASDVAG

-5876 DNVTNH
+5876 DNVTNHNH

-5925 PAAWNDGNYT
+5925 PAAWNDGTYT
-5935 LSVTVVDRAGNSQQ
+5935 LSVTVVDRAGNSLQ
-5949 SASLAVTVDS
+5949 SASLEVTVDS

-5985 SETVNAESATHLRTE
+5985 SETVNAESATHLRTV
-6000 PSAAEESVVKVTA
+6000 PSAAEESVVKETA

-6037 EISVPENIVNVSI
+6037 EISVPENIVNVSV

-6086 DKDNDF
+6086 DKDDDF

-6111 MNVRGK
+6111 MNARGK

>member
-242 TLALAAESNS
+242 TLALATESNS

-627 IAPVPPTVSLE
+627 VAPVPPTVSLE
-638 DYVVLPNG
+638 DFVVLPNG

-1033 DSGISDDNLTNIVKP
+1033 DSGVSDDNLTNIVKP

-1065 DAMSDTQIG
+1065 DAASDTQIG

-1113 AIFDFTIDTTVSTPV
+1113 AVFDFTIDTTVSTPV

-1212 NYSAPLTVV
+1212 SYSAPLTVV

-1380 GTGGWTFTPP
+1380 GTGGWSFTP
-1390 TSWADGDYT
+1390 TGAWADGDYT

-1430 ELVNDSGIPDDN
+1430 ELVNDSGIPNDN

-1480 PGVWDYIWPDDVADG
+1480 PGAWDYIWPDDVADG

-1503 TDEAGNKATQTLD
+1503 TDKAGNKTTQELD

-2123 PTIVLDNTDDSGTK
+2123 PTIVLDSTDDSGTK
-2137 GDHLTNVNKPTFLLG
+2137 GDNLTNVNKPTFLLG

-2316 TIDTTLSTPVI
+2316 TIDTTLSVPVI
-2327 VLDSADDSG
+2327 VLNSADDTG
-2336 VHGDNMTNHTQ
+2336 VQGDNMTNSTQ

-2371 TTTFDATKDAG
+2371 TTTFDATKGTG
-2382 GWTFTP
+2382 GWSFTP

-2449 FQVTVPTDVNV
+2449 FQVKVPMDVN
-2460 VRLSI
+2460 
-2465 DGGKTWFNATQSA
+2465 
-2478 TPGVWDYIWPDDVAD
+2478 
-2493 GGYTLTVE
+2493 E
-2501 ATDEAGNKATQTL
+2501 
-2514 DFTIDTTLSVPTLSL
+2514 
-2529 DSADDSG
+2529 
-2536 IAGDNITNVKTPGF
+2536 
-2550 TLNNIDTDVSRV
+2550 
-2562 IVEVMH
+2562 
-2568 NGIKQEVP
+2568 
-2576 LVQTGGQWRFAPTSD
+2576 
-2591 WADGDYILTVK
+2591 
-2602 VEDRAGNV
+2602 
-2610 KQSAP
+2610 
-2615 LTVTVDTHIAI
+2615 
-2626 DRIELVN
+2626 
-2633 DSGIP
+2633 
-2638 GDNLTN
+2638 
-2644 EARPHFQVTVPADV
+2644 
-2658 NGVRLSI
+2658 
-2665 DGGKTWFD
+2665 
-2673 ATQSATSG
+2673 
-2681 VWDYTWLTNVANGP
+2681 
-2695 HTLMVEA
+2695 
-2702 SDKAGN
+2702 
-2708 KTTQKLD
+2708 
-2715 FTIDTILSEP
+2715 
-2725 TITLDSADDSAA
+2725 
-2737 GDNITNVKMPGFTLG
+2737 
-2752 NIDADV
+2752 
-2758 TKVVVT
+2758 
-2764 VAHDGKNQQIELI
+2764 
-2777 KNGGV
+2777 
-2782 WRFTPGAAWTD
+2782 
-2793 GDYTLTVKVE
+2793 
-2803 DKAGN
+2803 
-2808 TNYSAPLTVTID
+2808 
-2820 TQTSIDRIELLN
+2820 
-2832 DTGIVGDNLTNE
+2832 
-2844 ARPQFHITV
+2844 
-2853 PTDVNSVQL
+2853 
-2862 SLDGGINWV
+2862 
-2871 NATLTSDGV
+2871 
-2880 WEYIWPT
+2880 
-2887 DLVENTYTL
+2887 
-2896 TVKATDVAGN
+2896 
-2906 TATETLNFIIDTTLS
+2906 
-2921 TPTITLDSADDSGT
+2921 
-2935 ANDNKTNVKTPGFI
+2935 
-2949 IGGIDSDVTQVVVQ
+2949 
-2963 VMRDGHSEEVELTQ
+2963 
-2977 TNGQWRFVPG
+2977 
-2987 SAWTDGDYTLTVTVK
+2987 
-3002 DEAGNIRH
+3002 
-3010 SAPLTVTID
+3010 
-3019 TQITIDH
+3019 
-3026 IELVN
+3026 
-3031 DSGIP
+3031 
-3036 DDNLTNNVRPHFQV
+3036 
-3050 TVPTDVNVVRL
+3050 VRL

-3093 HTLTVEATDKAGNKT
+3093 HTLTVEATDKAGNQT
-3108 TQQLDFIIDTLL
+3108 TQKLDFIIDTLL
-3120 SEPTIVLDNTDDSGT
+3120 SEPTIVLDSTDDSGT

-3140 TNVNKPTFLL
+3140 TNANKPTFIL

-3161 VEVQHGGTKEVLTAT
+3161 VEVQYGGTKEVLTAT

-3322 PTIAMDSRDDT
+3322 PTITMDSRDDT

-3353 DADAHSVILRITQGG
+3353 DSDAQSVILRITQGG

-3406 NVRQSTPLVVTVDT
+3406 NVRQSTPLIVKVDT

-3465 GANWVSATQGIEGVW
+3465 GANWVSAAQGIEGVW

-3617 DTQIAIDRI
+3617 DTQIAIDHI

-3719 LTPTI
+3719 MTPTI

-3852 HQVDSDVTRVMVKV
+3852 RQVDSDVTRVMVKV

-4535 TPRFVIGNVPADIDT
+4535 KPRFVIGNVPADIDT

-4557 VSYSVTANGNN
+4557 VSYPVTANGNN

-4827 TNNKTPTLIGST
+4827 TNNKTPTLVGNT
-4839 LPNTIVSI
+4839 LPNAIVSI

-4950 YTTGAGH
+4950 YTTGVGH

-4971 ELTFKVEDVA
+4971 VLTFKVEDVA

-5303 NHNKPVLVGTAEAG
+5303 SHNKPVLVGTAEAG

-5384 PAMVAGSDNGIFSN
+5384 PVMMAGSDNGIFSN

-5403 QTRPTFSI
+5403 QTRPAFSI
-5411 FGEMNQSVQIFID
+5411 YGEMNQSVQIFID

-5476 FNTTPVAIDSIGGQ
+5476 LNTTPVAIDSIGGQ

-5534 VWVNEKG
+5534 VWVNDKG

-5579 DTHIKVFT
+5579 DTHIQVFT
-5587 SELDDNKSSSKTEW
+5587 SELDDNKSSSKTDW
-5601 WSNSDLITMRG
+5601 WSNSSTITMRG
-5612 TGEIG
+5612 MGEIG

-5634 AATGRWE
+5634 AANGQWE
-5641 LSTDKLPEGT
+5641 LSTDQLPEGK
-5651 YDISLVIEDSAGN
+5651 YDITLSIEDNAGN
-5664 RWEDVREIFIDRT
+5664 RKEEVHEIFIDRT

-5709 DSEGNT
+5709 DSNGNT

-5753 PLDIMKEVP
+5753 SLDIMKEVP

-5866 AGEDNGASDS
+5866 AGEDNGVSDS

-5910 IYQATQGADGWTFTP
+5910 TYQATQGADGWTFTP
-5925 PAAWNDGNYT
+5925 PAAWNDGTYT

-5985 SETVNAESATHLRTE
+5985 SETVNAESATHLRTV
-6000 PSAAEESVVKVTA
+6000 PSAAEESVVKETA

-6111 MNVRGK
+6111 MNARGK

>member
-1413 SASLTVTVDT
+1413 SASQTVTVDT

-2123 PTIVLDNTDDSGTK
+2123 PTIVLDSTDDSGTK

-2159 YVTVEVQHGGTKEV
+2159 YVTVEVQHDGTKEV

-2478 TPGVWDYIWPDDVAD
+2478 TPGVWDY
-2493 GGYTLTVE
+2493 
-2501 ATDEAGNKATQTL
+2501 
-2514 DFTIDTTLSVPTLSL
+2514 
-2529 DSADDSG
+2529 
-2536 IAGDNITNVKTPGF
+2536 
-2550 TLNNIDTDVSRV
+2550 
-2562 IVEVMH
+2562 
-2568 NGIKQEVP
+2568 
-2576 LVQTGGQWRFAPTSD
+2576 
-2591 WADGDYILTVK
+2591 
-2602 VEDRAGNV
+2602 
-2610 KQSAP
+2610 
-2615 LTVTVDTHIAI
+2615 
-2626 DRIELVN
+2626 
-2633 DSGIP
+2633 
-2638 GDNLTN
+2638 
-2644 EARPHFQVTVPADV
+2644 
-2658 NGVRLSI
+2658 
-2665 DGGKTWFD
+2665 
-2673 ATQSATSG
+2673 
-2681 VWDYTWLTNVANGP
+2681 
-2695 HTLMVEA
+2695 
-2702 SDKAGN
+2702 
-2708 KTTQKLD
+2708 
-2715 FTIDTILSEP
+2715 
-2725 TITLDSADDSAA
+2725 
-2737 GDNITNVKMPGFTLG
+2737 
-2752 NIDADV
+2752 
-2758 TKVVVT
+2758 
-2764 VAHDGKNQQIELI
+2764 
-2777 KNGGV
+2777 
-2782 WRFTPGAAWTD
+2782 
-2793 GDYTLTVKVE
+2793 
-2803 DKAGN
+2803 
-2808 TNYSAPLTVTID
+2808 
-2820 TQTSIDRIELLN
+2820 
-2832 DTGIVGDNLTNE
+2832 
-2844 ARPQFHITV
+2844 
-2853 PTDVNSVQL
+2853 
-2862 SLDGGINWV
+2862 
-2871 NATLTSDGV
+2871 
-2880 WEYIWPT
+2880 
-2887 DLVENTYTL
+2887 
-2896 TVKATDVAGN
+2896 
-2906 TATETLNFIIDTTLS
+2906 
-2921 TPTITLDSADDSGT
+2921 
-2935 ANDNKTNVKTPGFI
+2935 
-2949 IGGIDSDVTQVVVQ
+2949 
-2963 VMRDGHSEEVELTQ
+2963 
-2977 TNGQWRFVPG
+2977 
-2987 SAWTDGDYTLTVTVK
+2987 
-3002 DEAGNIRH
+3002 
-3010 SAPLTVTID
+3010 
-3019 TQITIDH
+3019 
-3026 IELVN
+3026 
-3031 DSGIP
+3031 
-3036 DDNLTNNVRPHFQV
+3036 
-3050 TVPTDVNVVRL
+3050 
-3061 SIDGGKTWF
+3061 
-3070 NATQSA
+3070 
-3076 TPGVW
+3076 
-3081 DYTWL
+3081 TWL

-3140 TNVNKPTFLL
+3140 TNVDKPTFLL

-4557 VSYSVTANGNN
+4557 VSYPVTANGNN

>member
-156 QNSSKQIEEMLQ
+156 QNSSKQMEEMLQ
-168 NFLADNV
+168 EFLADNV

-428 DTIAPEKPTIELDD
+428 DTIPPEKPTIELDD

-538 ETTNDSG
+538 ETTDDSG

-627 IAPVPPTVSLE
+627 IAPLPPTVSLE

-960 KLYIDGALIAEV
+960 KLYVDGALIAEV

-1033 DSGISDDNLTNIVKP
+1033 DSGIADDNLTNIVKP

-1113 AIFDFTIDTTVSTPV
+1113 AVFDFTIDTTVSTPV

-1181 LNGSWLFIPGNT
+1181 LNGSWLFTPGNT

-1212 NYSAPLTVV
+1212 SYSAPLTVV

-1330 DSADDTGIQGD
+1330 NSADDTGVQGD
-1341 NMTNSTQPTFALQ
+1341 NMTNRTQPTFALQ

-1380 GTGGWTFTPP
+1380 GTGGWTFTP
-1390 TSWADGDYT
+1390 TGAWADGDYT

-1430 ELVNDSGIPDDN
+1430 ELVNDSGIPNDN

-1472 FNATQSAT
+1472 VTAAQKAA
-1480 PGVWDYIWPDDVADG
+1480 GVWEYIWPDDVTDG
-1495 GYTLTVEA
+1495 SHTLTVEA

-1535 SGIAGDNITNV
+1535 SGIAGDNITSV

-1626 IDRIELVNDSGIPG
+1626 IDRIELVNDSGIPD

-1698 LMVEASDKAGNK
+1698 LMVEATDKAGNK
-1710 TTQKLDFTID
+1710 TTQKLDFIID
-1720 TILSEPTI
+1720 TLLSEPTI

-1781 GVWRFTPGAAWT
+1781 GVWRFTPGAAWS

-2015 TVTIDTQITIDH
+2015 TVTIDTQI
-2027 IELVNDSG
+2027 
-2035 IPDDNLT
+2035 
-2042 NNVRPHFQVTVPTD
+2042 
-2056 VNVVRLSI
+2056 
-2064 DGGKTWFN
+2064 
-2072 ATQSATPGVWDYTW
+2072 A
-2086 LADVGEGKHTL
+2086 
-2097 TVEATDKAG
+2097 
-2106 NKTTQ
+2106 
-2111 QLDFIIDTLLSE
+2111 
-2123 PTIVLDNTDDSGTK
+2123 
-2137 GDHLTNVNKPTFLLG
+2137 
-2152 NIDADAR
+2152 
-2159 YVTVEVQHGGTKEV
+2159 
-2173 LTATK
+2173 
-2178 DATGNWSVTPTGTW
+2178 
-2192 ADGDYT
+2192 
-2198 LTVRVE
+2198 
-2204 DEAGNEKH
+2204 
-2212 SASLTVTVDTQIT
+2212 
-2225 IDVIE
+2225 
-2230 LVNDNGIPGD
+2230 
-2240 NMTNDAH
+2240 
-2247 PQFRVTVPGD
+2247 
-2257 VNEVSLSIDGGVTWV
+2257 
-2272 KATQSATPGV
+2272 
-2282 WNYTWPGTVPDGDYT
+2282 
-2297 LNVKATDN
+2297 
-2305 AGNTVTETLHF
+2305 
-2316 TIDTTLSTPVI
+2316 
-2327 VLDSADDSG
+2327 
-2336 VHGDNMTNHTQ
+2336 
-2347 PTFALQH
+2347 
-2354 IDDDAVRVTV
+2354 
-2364 SVEHGGV
+2364 
-2371 TTTFDATKDAG
+2371 
-2382 GWTFTP
+2382 
-2388 TGAWADGDYTLSVS
+2388 
-2402 VEDKAGNTSH
+2402 
-2412 SASLTVTVDT
+2412 
-2422 QIAINNIELVND
+2422 
-2434 SGIPDDNLTNNVRPH
+2434 
-2449 FQVTVPTDVNV
+2449 
-2460 VRLSI
+2460 
-2465 DGGKTWFNATQSA
+2465 
-2478 TPGVWDYIWPDDVAD
+2478 
-2493 GGYTLTVE
+2493 
-2501 ATDEAGNKATQTL
+2501 
-2514 DFTIDTTLSVPTLSL
+2514 
-2529 DSADDSG
+2529 
-2536 IAGDNITNVKTPGF
+2536 
-2550 TLNNIDTDVSRV
+2550 
-2562 IVEVMH
+2562 
-2568 NGIKQEVP
+2568 
-2576 LVQTGGQWRFAPTSD
+2576 
-2591 WADGDYILTVK
+2591 
-2602 VEDRAGNV
+2602 
-2610 KQSAP
+2610 
-2615 LTVTVDTHIAI
+2615 
-2626 DRIELVN
+2626 
-2633 DSGIP
+2633 
-2638 GDNLTN
+2638 
-2644 EARPHFQVTVPADV
+2644 
-2658 NGVRLSI
+2658 
-2665 DGGKTWFD
+2665 
-2673 ATQSATSG
+2673 
-2681 VWDYTWLTNVANGP
+2681 
-2695 HTLMVEA
+2695 
-2702 SDKAGN
+2702 
-2708 KTTQKLD
+2708 
-2715 FTIDTILSEP
+2715 
-2725 TITLDSADDSAA
+2725 
-2737 GDNITNVKMPGFTLG
+2737 
-2752 NIDADV
+2752 
-2758 TKVVVT
+2758 
-2764 VAHDGKNQQIELI
+2764 
-2777 KNGGV
+2777 
-2782 WRFTPGAAWTD
+2782 
-2793 GDYTLTVKVE
+2793 
-2803 DKAGN
+2803 
-2808 TNYSAPLTVTID
+2808 
-2820 TQTSIDRIELLN
+2820 
-2832 DTGIVGDNLTNE
+2832 
-2844 ARPQFHITV
+2844 
-2853 PTDVNSVQL
+2853 
-2862 SLDGGINWV
+2862 
-2871 NATLTSDGV
+2871 
-2880 WEYIWPT
+2880 
-2887 DLVENTYTL
+2887 
-2896 TVKATDVAGN
+2896 
-2906 TATETLNFIIDTTLS
+2906 
-2921 TPTITLDSADDSGT
+2921 
-2935 ANDNKTNVKTPGFI
+2935 
-2949 IGGIDSDVTQVVVQ
+2949 
-2963 VMRDGHSEEVELTQ
+2963 
-2977 TNGQWRFVPG
+2977 
-2987 SAWTDGDYTLTVTVK
+2987 
-3002 DEAGNIRH
+3002 
-3010 SAPLTVTID
+3010 
-3019 TQITIDH
+3019 IDH

-3161 VEVQHGGTKEVLTAT
+3161 VEVQHGGTKEVLTATKDATGNWSVTPTGTWADGDYTLTVRVEDDAGNEKHSASLTVTVDTQITIDVIELVNDNGIPGDNMTNDAHPQFRVTVPGDVNEVSLSIDGGVTWVKATQSATPGVWNYTWPGTVPDGDYTLNVKATDNAGNTVTETLHFTIDTTLSVPVIVLNSADDTGVQGDNMTNRTQPTFALQHIDDDAVRVTVSVEHGGVTTTFDATKGTGGWSFTPTGAWADGDYTLSVSVEDKAGNTSHSASLTVTVDTQIAINNIELVNDSGIPDDNLTNNVRPHFQVTVPTDVNVVRLSIDGGKTWFNATQSATPGVWDYTWLADVGEGKHTLTVEATDKAGNQTTQKLDFIIDTMLSEPTIVLDSTDDSGTKGDNLTNANKPTFILGNIDADARYVTVEVQYGGTKEVLTAT

-3322 PTIAMDSRDDT
+3322 PTITMDSRDDT

-3353 DADAHSVILRITQGG
+3353 DSDAQSVILRITQGG

-3866 TYNGKTHE
+3866 TYNSKTHE

-4016 IDTNIQVP
+4016 IDTNIQAP

-4535 TPRFVIGNVPADIDT
+4535 KPRFVIGNVPADIDT

-4557 VSYSVTANGNN
+4557 VSYPVTANGNN

-4613 RMEPASDTGNSNSDN
+4613 RMEPASDTGSSNSDN

-4660 LKQTI
+4660 LKHTI

-4723 DDQHEATSLRPE
+4723 DDQYEATSLRPE
-4735 FKGFAEAFSTIMIQ
+4735 FKGLAEAFSTIMIQ

-4827 TNNKTPTLIGST
+4827 TNNKTPTLVGNT
-4839 LPNTIVSI
+4839 LPNAIVSI

-5084 EILIEHDTQIE
+5084 DILIEHDTQIE

-5244 APILLQDDGTFNIH
+5244 APILLQDDGKFNIH

-5303 NHNKPVLVGTAEAG
+5303 SHNKPVLVGTAEAG

-5384 PAMVAGSDNGIFSN
+5384 PVMMAGSDNGIFSN

-5403 QTRPTFSI
+5403 QTRPAFSI

-5534 VWVNEKG
+5534 VWVNDKG

-5579 DTHIKVFT
+5579 DTHIQVFT
-5587 SELDDNKSSSKTEW
+5587 SELDDNKSSSKTDW
-5601 WSNSDLITMRG
+5601 WSNSSTITMRG
-5612 TGEIG
+5612 MGEIG

-5634 AATGRWE
+5634 AANGQWE
-5641 LSTDKLPEGT
+5641 LSTDQLPEGK
-5651 YDISLVIEDSAGN
+5651 YDITLSIEDNAGN
-5664 RWEDVREIFIDRT
+5664 RKEEVHEIFIDRT

-5709 DSEGNT
+5709 DSNGNT

-5753 PLDIMKEVP
+5753 SLDIMKETP

-5772 GTVGDNITR
+5772 GTAGDNITR
-5781 DKQPTFIIGN
+5781 DNQPTFIIGN

-5882 TQPKFTLQHIDADV
+5882 NHTQPKFTLQHIDADV

-5910 IYQATQGADGWTFTP
+5910 TYQATQGADGWTFTP
-5925 PAAWNDGNYT
+5925 PAAWNDGTYT

-5949 SASLAVTVDS
+5949 SASLEVTVDS

-5972 SDDATATA
+5972 SDDATPTA

-5985 SETVNAESATHLRTE
+5985 SETVNAESATHLRTV
-6000 PSAAEESVVKVTA
+6000 PSAAEESVVKETA

-6037 EISVPENIVNVSI
+6037 EISVPENIVNVSV

-6086 DKDNDF
+6086 DKDDDF

-6111 MNVRGK
+6111 MNARGK

>member
-2123 PTIVLDNTDDSGTK
+2123 PTIVLDSTDDSGTK

-2422 QIAINNIELVND
+2422 QIAINN
-2434 SGIPDDNLTNNVRPH
+2434 
-2449 FQVTVPTDVNV
+2449 
-2460 VRLSI
+2460 
-2465 DGGKTWFNATQSA
+2465 
-2478 TPGVWDYIWPDDVAD
+2478 
-2493 GGYTLTVE
+2493 
-2501 ATDEAGNKATQTL
+2501 
-2514 DFTIDTTLSVPTLSL
+2514 
-2529 DSADDSG
+2529 
-2536 IAGDNITNVKTPGF
+2536 
-2550 TLNNIDTDVSRV
+2550 
-2562 IVEVMH
+2562 
-2568 NGIKQEVP
+2568 
-2576 LVQTGGQWRFAPTSD
+2576 
-2591 WADGDYILTVK
+2591 
-2602 VEDRAGNV
+2602 
-2610 KQSAP
+2610 
-2615 LTVTVDTHIAI
+2615 
-2626 DRIELVN
+2626 
-2633 DSGIP
+2633 
-2638 GDNLTN
+2638 
-2644 EARPHFQVTVPADV
+2644 
-2658 NGVRLSI
+2658 
-2665 DGGKTWFD
+2665 
-2673 ATQSATSG
+2673 
-2681 VWDYTWLTNVANGP
+2681 
-2695 HTLMVEA
+2695 
-2702 SDKAGN
+2702 
-2708 KTTQKLD
+2708 
-2715 FTIDTILSEP
+2715 
-2725 TITLDSADDSAA
+2725 
-2737 GDNITNVKMPGFTLG
+2737 
-2752 NIDADV
+2752 
-2758 TKVVVT
+2758 
-2764 VAHDGKNQQIELI
+2764 
-2777 KNGGV
+2777 
-2782 WRFTPGAAWTD
+2782 
-2793 GDYTLTVKVE
+2793 
-2803 DKAGN
+2803 
-2808 TNYSAPLTVTID
+2808 
-2820 TQTSIDRIELLN
+2820 
-2832 DTGIVGDNLTNE
+2832 
-2844 ARPQFHITV
+2844 
-2853 PTDVNSVQL
+2853 
-2862 SLDGGINWV
+2862 
-2871 NATLTSDGV
+2871 
-2880 WEYIWPT
+2880 
-2887 DLVENTYTL
+2887 
-2896 TVKATDVAGN
+2896 
-2906 TATETLNFIIDTTLS
+2906 
-2921 TPTITLDSADDSGT
+2921 
-2935 ANDNKTNVKTPGFI
+2935 
-2949 IGGIDSDVTQVVVQ
+2949 
-2963 VMRDGHSEEVELTQ
+2963 
-2977 TNGQWRFVPG
+2977 
-2987 SAWTDGDYTLTVTVK
+2987 
-3002 DEAGNIRH
+3002 
-3010 SAPLTVTID
+3010 
-3019 TQITIDH
+3019 

-4557 VSYSVTANGNN
+4557 VSYPVTANGNN

-5852 TIDSTLTVPEIALA
+5852 TIDSKLTVPEIALA

>member
-156 QNSSKQIEEMLQ
+156 QNSSKQMEEMLQ
-168 NFLADNV
+168 EFLADNV

-428 DTIAPEKPTIELDD
+428 DTIPPEKPTIELDD

-538 ETTNDSG
+538 ETTDDSG

-627 IAPVPPTVSLE
+627 IAPLPPTVSLE

-960 KLYIDGALIAEV
+960 KLYVDGALIAEV

-1033 DSGISDDNLTNIVKP
+1033 DSGIADDNLTNIVKP

-1113 AIFDFTIDTTVSTPV
+1113 AVFDFTIDTTVSTPV

-1181 LNGSWLFIPGNT
+1181 LNGSWLFTPGNT

-1212 NYSAPLTVV
+1212 SYSAPLTVV

-1330 DSADDTGIQGD
+1330 NSADDTGVQGD
-1341 NMTNSTQPTFALQ
+1341 NMTNRTQPTFALQ

-1380 GTGGWTFTPP
+1380 GTGGWTFTP
-1390 TSWADGDYT
+1390 TASWTDGDYT

-1472 FNATQSAT
+1472 VTAAQKAA
-1480 PGVWDYIWPDDVADG
+1480 GVWEYIWPDDVTDG
-1495 GYTLTVEA
+1495 SHTLTVEA

-1626 IDRIELVNDSGIPG
+1626 IDRIELVNDSGIPD

-2015 TVTIDTQITIDH
+2015 TVTIDTQIAIDH

-2035 IPDDNLT
+2035 IPNDNLT

-2111 QLDFIIDTLLSE
+2111 KLDFIIDTLLSE
-2123 PTIVLDNTDDSGTK
+2123 PTIVLDSTDDSGTK
-2137 GDHLTNVNKPTFLLG
+2137 GDNLTNANKPTFLLG

-2316 TIDTTLSTPVI
+2316 TIDTTLSVPVI
-2327 VLDSADDSG
+2327 VLNSADDTG
-2336 VHGDNMTNHTQ
+2336 VQGDNMTNRTQ

-2371 TTTFDATKDAG
+2371 TTTFDATKGTG
-2382 GWTFTP
+2382 GWSFTP

-2478 TPGVWDYIWPDDVAD
+2478 TPGVWDY
-2493 GGYTLTVE
+2493 
-2501 ATDEAGNKATQTL
+2501 
-2514 DFTIDTTLSVPTLSL
+2514 
-2529 DSADDSG
+2529 
-2536 IAGDNITNVKTPGF
+2536 
-2550 TLNNIDTDVSRV
+2550 
-2562 IVEVMH
+2562 
-2568 NGIKQEVP
+2568 
-2576 LVQTGGQWRFAPTSD
+2576 
-2591 WADGDYILTVK
+2591 
-2602 VEDRAGNV
+2602 
-2610 KQSAP
+2610 
-2615 LTVTVDTHIAI
+2615 
-2626 DRIELVN
+2626 
-2633 DSGIP
+2633 
-2638 GDNLTN
+2638 
-2644 EARPHFQVTVPADV
+2644 
-2658 NGVRLSI
+2658 
-2665 DGGKTWFD
+2665 
-2673 ATQSATSG
+2673 
-2681 VWDYTWLTNVANGP
+2681 
-2695 HTLMVEA
+2695 
-2702 SDKAGN
+2702 
-2708 KTTQKLD
+2708 
-2715 FTIDTILSEP
+2715 
-2725 TITLDSADDSAA
+2725 
-2737 GDNITNVKMPGFTLG
+2737 
-2752 NIDADV
+2752 
-2758 TKVVVT
+2758 
-2764 VAHDGKNQQIELI
+2764 
-2777 KNGGV
+2777 
-2782 WRFTPGAAWTD
+2782 
-2793 GDYTLTVKVE
+2793 
-2803 DKAGN
+2803 
-2808 TNYSAPLTVTID
+2808 
-2820 TQTSIDRIELLN
+2820 
-2832 DTGIVGDNLTNE
+2832 
-2844 ARPQFHITV
+2844 
-2853 PTDVNSVQL
+2853 
-2862 SLDGGINWV
+2862 
-2871 NATLTSDGV
+2871 
-2880 WEYIWPT
+2880 
-2887 DLVENTYTL
+2887 
-2896 TVKATDVAGN
+2896 
-2906 TATETLNFIIDTTLS
+2906 
-2921 TPTITLDSADDSGT
+2921 
-2935 ANDNKTNVKTPGFI
+2935 
-2949 IGGIDSDVTQVVVQ
+2949 
-2963 VMRDGHSEEVELTQ
+2963 
-2977 TNGQWRFVPG
+2977 
-2987 SAWTDGDYTLTVTVK
+2987 
-3002 DEAGNIRH
+3002 
-3010 SAPLTVTID
+3010 
-3019 TQITIDH
+3019 
-3026 IELVN
+3026 
-3031 DSGIP
+3031 
-3036 DDNLTNNVRPHFQV
+3036 
-3050 TVPTDVNVVRL
+3050 
-3061 SIDGGKTWF
+3061 
-3070 NATQSA
+3070 
-3076 TPGVW
+3076 
-3081 DYTWL
+3081 TWL

-3093 HTLTVEATDKAGNKT
+3093 HTLTVEATDKAGNQT

-3120 SEPTIVLDNTDDSGT
+3120 SEPTIVLDSTDDSGT

-3140 TNVNKPTFLL
+3140 TNANKPTFIL

-3278 GIWDYTWP
+3278 GTWDYTWP

-3400 VTDNAG
+3400 VQDNAG

-3465 GANWVSATQGIEGVW
+3465 GANWVSAAQGIEGVW

-3617 DTQIAIDRI
+3617 DTQIAIDHI

-3689 EGQHTLTVEVTD
+3689 EGQHTLIVEVTD
-3701 GAGNKMTET
+3701 GAGNKMTGT
-3710 LNFTIDITL
+3710 LDFTIDITL

-3746 VFVLGSIDKDV
+3746 IFVLGSIDKDV

-3852 HQVDSDVTRVMVKV
+3852 RQVDSDVTRVMVKV

-3912 SAPFEVRIDTTTT
+3912 SAPLEVRIDTTTT

-4059 IKVVVTIDGHDYNAT
+4059 IKVVVTIDGHDYNAI

-4557 VSYSVTANGNN
+4557 VSYPVTANGNN

-4827 TNNKTPTLIGST
+4827 TNNKTPTLVGNT
-4839 LPNTIVSI
+4839 LPNAIVSI

-4971 ELTFKVEDVA
+4971 VLTFKVEDVA

-5035 LTIRNPQGVVIAT
+5035 LTIRSPQGVVIAT

-5084 EILIEHDTQIE
+5084 DILIEHDTQIE

-5411 FGEMNQSVQIFID
+5411 SGEMNQSVQIFID

-5579 DTHIKVFT
+5579 DTHIQVFT
-5587 SELDDNKSSSKTEW
+5587 SELDDNKSSSKTDW
-5601 WSNSDLITMRG
+5601 WSNSSTITMRG
-5612 TGEIG
+5612 MGEIG

-5634 AATGRWE
+5634 AANGQWE
-5641 LSTDKLPEGT
+5641 LSTDQLPEGK
-5651 YDISLVIEDSAGN
+5651 YDITLSIEDNAGN
-5664 RWEDVREIFIDRT
+5664 RKEEVHEIFIDRT

-5709 DSEGNT
+5709 DSNGNT

-5753 PLDIMKEVP
+5753 SLDIMKEVP

-5866 AGEDNGASDS
+5866 AGEDNGVSDS

-5910 IYQATQGADGWTFTP
+5910 TYQATQGADGWTFTP
-5925 PAAWNDGNYT
+5925 PAAWNDGTYT

-5985 SETVNAESATHLRTE
+5985 SETVNAESATHLRTV
-6000 PSAAEESVVKVTA
+6000 PSAAEESVVKETA

-6111 MNVRGK
+6111 MNARGK

>member
-538 ETTNDSG
+538 ETTDDSG

-598 VEGINNLTF
+598 VEGVNNLTF

-627 IAPVPPTVSLE
+627 VAPVPPTVSLE
-638 DYVVLPNG
+638 DFVVLPNG

-1033 DSGISDDNLTNIVKP
+1033 DSGIADDNLTNIVKP

-1113 AIFDFTIDTTVSTPV
+1113 AVFDFTIDTTVSTPV

-1181 LNGSWLFIPGNT
+1181 LNGSWLFTPGNT

-1212 NYSAPLTVV
+1212 SYSAPLTVV

-1380 GTGGWTFTPP
+1380 GTGGWSFTP
-1390 TSWADGDYT
+1390 TGAWADGDYT

-1430 ELVNDSGIPDDN
+1430 ELVNDSGIPNDN

-1480 PGVWDYIWPDDVADG
+1480 PGAWDYIWPDDVADG

-1503 TDEAGNKATQTLD
+1503 TDKAGNKTTQELD

-1887 TDLVENT
+1887 TDLIENT

-2015 TVTIDTQITIDH
+2015 TVTIDTQI
-2027 IELVNDSG
+2027 
-2035 IPDDNLT
+2035 
-2042 NNVRPHFQVTVPTD
+2042 
-2056 VNVVRLSI
+2056 
-2064 DGGKTWFN
+2064 
-2072 ATQSATPGVWDYTW
+2072 A
-2086 LADVGEGKHTL
+2086 
-2097 TVEATDKAG
+2097 
-2106 NKTTQ
+2106 
-2111 QLDFIIDTLLSE
+2111 
-2123 PTIVLDNTDDSGTK
+2123 
-2137 GDHLTNVNKPTFLLG
+2137 
-2152 NIDADAR
+2152 
-2159 YVTVEVQHGGTKEV
+2159 
-2173 LTATK
+2173 
-2178 DATGNWSVTPTGTW
+2178 
-2192 ADGDYT
+2192 
-2198 LTVRVE
+2198 
-2204 DEAGNEKH
+2204 
-2212 SASLTVTVDTQIT
+2212 
-2225 IDVIE
+2225 
-2230 LVNDNGIPGD
+2230 
-2240 NMTNDAH
+2240 
-2247 PQFRVTVPGD
+2247 
-2257 VNEVSLSIDGGVTWV
+2257 
-2272 KATQSATPGV
+2272 
-2282 WNYTWPGTVPDGDYT
+2282 
-2297 LNVKATDN
+2297 
-2305 AGNTVTETLHF
+2305 
-2316 TIDTTLSTPVI
+2316 
-2327 VLDSADDSG
+2327 
-2336 VHGDNMTNHTQ
+2336 
-2347 PTFALQH
+2347 
-2354 IDDDAVRVTV
+2354 
-2364 SVEHGGV
+2364 
-2371 TTTFDATKDAG
+2371 
-2382 GWTFTP
+2382 
-2388 TGAWADGDYTLSVS
+2388 
-2402 VEDKAGNTSH
+2402 
-2412 SASLTVTVDT
+2412 
-2422 QIAINNIELVND
+2422 
-2434 SGIPDDNLTNNVRPH
+2434 
-2449 FQVTVPTDVNV
+2449 
-2460 VRLSI
+2460 
-2465 DGGKTWFNATQSA
+2465 
-2478 TPGVWDYIWPDDVAD
+2478 
-2493 GGYTLTVE
+2493 
-2501 ATDEAGNKATQTL
+2501 
-2514 DFTIDTTLSVPTLSL
+2514 
-2529 DSADDSG
+2529 
-2536 IAGDNITNVKTPGF
+2536 
-2550 TLNNIDTDVSRV
+2550 
-2562 IVEVMH
+2562 
-2568 NGIKQEVP
+2568 
-2576 LVQTGGQWRFAPTSD
+2576 
-2591 WADGDYILTVK
+2591 
-2602 VEDRAGNV
+2602 
-2610 KQSAP
+2610 
-2615 LTVTVDTHIAI
+2615 
-2626 DRIELVN
+2626 
-2633 DSGIP
+2633 
-2638 GDNLTN
+2638 
-2644 EARPHFQVTVPADV
+2644 
-2658 NGVRLSI
+2658 
-2665 DGGKTWFD
+2665 
-2673 ATQSATSG
+2673 
-2681 VWDYTWLTNVANGP
+2681 
-2695 HTLMVEA
+2695 
-2702 SDKAGN
+2702 
-2708 KTTQKLD
+2708 
-2715 FTIDTILSEP
+2715 
-2725 TITLDSADDSAA
+2725 
-2737 GDNITNVKMPGFTLG
+2737 
-2752 NIDADV
+2752 
-2758 TKVVVT
+2758 
-2764 VAHDGKNQQIELI
+2764 
-2777 KNGGV
+2777 
-2782 WRFTPGAAWTD
+2782 
-2793 GDYTLTVKVE
+2793 
-2803 DKAGN
+2803 
-2808 TNYSAPLTVTID
+2808 
-2820 TQTSIDRIELLN
+2820 
-2832 DTGIVGDNLTNE
+2832 
-2844 ARPQFHITV
+2844 
-2853 PTDVNSVQL
+2853 
-2862 SLDGGINWV
+2862 
-2871 NATLTSDGV
+2871 
-2880 WEYIWPT
+2880 
-2887 DLVENTYTL
+2887 
-2896 TVKATDVAGN
+2896 
-2906 TATETLNFIIDTTLS
+2906 
-2921 TPTITLDSADDSGT
+2921 
-2935 ANDNKTNVKTPGFI
+2935 
-2949 IGGIDSDVTQVVVQ
+2949 
-2963 VMRDGHSEEVELTQ
+2963 
-2977 TNGQWRFVPG
+2977 
-2987 SAWTDGDYTLTVTVK
+2987 
-3002 DEAGNIRH
+3002 
-3010 SAPLTVTID
+3010 
-3019 TQITIDH
+3019 IDH

-3161 VEVQHGGTKEVLTAT
+3161 VEVQHGGTKEVLTATKDATGNWSVTPTGTWADGDYTLTVRVEDEAGNEKHSASLTVTVDTQITIDAIELVNDNGIPGDNMTNDAHPQFRVTVPGDVNEVSLSIDGGVTWVKATQSATPGVWNYTWPGTVPDGDYTLNVKATDNAGNTVTETLHFTIDTTLSVPVIVLNSADDTGVQGDNMTNSTQPTFALQHIDDDAVRVTVSVEHGGVTTTFDATKGVGGWSFTPTGAWADGDYTLSVSVEDKAGNTSHSASLTVTVDTQIAINNIELVNDSGIPDDNLTNNVRPHFQVKVPTDVNEVRLSIDGGKTWFNATQSATPGVWDYTWLADVGEGKHTLTVEATDKAGNQTTQKLDFIIDTMLSEPTIVLDSTDDSGTKGDNLTNANKPTFILGNIDADARYVTVEVQYGGTKEVLTAT

-3322 PTIAMDSRDDT
+3322 PTITMDSRDDT

-3353 DADAHSVILRITQGG
+3353 DSDAQSVILRITQGG

-3406 NVRQSTPLVVTVDT
+3406 NVRQSTPLIVTVDT

-3465 GANWVSATQGIEGVW
+3465 GANWVSAAQGIEGVW

-3617 DTQIAIDRI
+3617 DTQIAIDHI

-3719 LTPTI
+3719 MTPTI

-3852 HQVDSDVTRVMVKV
+3852 RQVDSDVTRVMVKV

-4305 SAELR
+4305 SAELK

-4498 SKEVSFTIDT
+4498 SKEVSFTI
-4508 IVSDPSIDLLDADD
+4508 
-4522 TGESAVDNITSVT
+4522 
-4535 TPRFVIGNVPADIDT
+4535 
-4550 VVIRING
+4550 
-4557 VSYSVTANGNN
+4557 
-4568 LWEFQ
+4568 
-4573 VPVALNDGVYEAVV
+4573 
-4587 VFRDIAGNTS
+4587 
-4597 ETKLPFT
+4597 
-4604 IDTTTSVSV
+4604 
-4613 RMEPASDTGNSNSDN
+4613 
-4628 LTNKQNPKFEG
+4628 
-4639 TAEPN
+4639 
-4644 AKLVITIVDD
+4644 
-4654 KSGREV
+4654 
-4660 LKQTI
+4660 
-4665 TVGADGNWSVTPN
+4665 
-4678 ILPDGMYTINV
+4678 
-4689 VATDVAGNTAQ
+4689 
-4700 TQERFTIDTVTIDP
+4700 
-4714 TIRLSDPSI
+4714 
-4723 DDQHEATSLRPE
+4723 
-4735 FKGFAEAFSTIMIQ
+4735 
-4749 WDGKVVGSANA
+4749 
-4760 NANGEW
+4760 
-4766 SWTPPSVLAPGSYV
+4766 
-4780 VSIVAKDKAGNESS
+4780 
-4794 QVDFPVVIPVIDV
+4794 
-4807 TPPTIKLSEESDS
+4807 
-4820 GALGDFT
+4820 
-4827 TNNKTPTLIGST
+4827 
-4839 LPNTIVSI
+4839 
-4847 YVDGVKV
+4847 
-4854 GEATADTAGRYT
+4854 
-4866 FQLSEMKD
+4866 
-4874 GHYVV
+4874 
-4879 QVGIVNP
+4879 
-4886 RDNSE
+4886 
-4891 LRSTAVDVTIDTE
+4891 
-4904 VAELVWNISGMHE
+4904 
-4917 GGYINTVTPEIG
+4917 
-4929 GTSEPN
+4929 
-4935 SKITIF
+4935 
-4941 VNGVEKAIA
+4941 
-4950 YTTGAGH
+4950 
-4957 WGVVLPAL
+4957 
-4965 GNDGNY
+4965 
-4971 ELTFKVEDVA
+4971 
-4981 GNIREFG
+4981 
-4988 PQNVILDTVIS
+4988 
-4999 PLTVVLREADDS
+4999 
-5011 GKVGDWITNKS
+5011 
-5022 HVTIDGTAEAGST
+5022 
-5035 LTIRNPQGVVIAT
+5035 
-5048 LVVGNDGRWSA
+5048 
-5059 ELDLREGSNAF
+5059 
-5070 VVVSE
+5070 
-5075 DKAGNSQQK
+5075 
-5084 EILIEHDTQIE
+5084 
-5095 ISDISLSR
+5095 
-5103 DTNSGDKYDL
+5103 
-5113 ITNNKSPVLV
+5113 
-5123 AMTDPGATVQV
+5123 
-5134 YINGVLQGTVEA
+5134 
-5146 SSSGNISY
+5146 
-5154 TMPANS
+5154 
-5160 ADGEYQVQFVATDTA
+5160 
-5175 GNRVESAITTVTID
+5175 
-5189 SQIAVFDIDEDSLPA
+5189 
-5204 LSNNRALSVSG
+5204 
-5215 VGEAGSQVSIFVDGK
+5215 
-5230 LVNVVMVEADGTWR
+5230 
-5244 APILLQDDGTFNIH
+5244 
-5258 FSITDVAGNT
+5258 
-5268 EVSKD
+5268 
-5273 YSVDVDSSTDFPTL
+5273 
-5287 NLEDASNSGSL
+5287 
-5298 DDLIT
+5298 
-5303 NHNKPVLVGTAEAG
+5303 
-5317 ATIHIYV
+5317 
-5324 DEKIVANV
+5324 
-5332 LVLEDGT
+5332 
-5339 WSYQFDNA
+5339 
-5347 LKDGEYSI
+5347 
-5355 RVVAEDPAGN
+5355 
-5365 TAESPRLL
+5365 
-5373 VTIDTSTFIDN
+5373 
-5384 PAMVAGSDNGIFSN
+5384 
-5398 DSITS
+5398 
-5403 QTRPTFSI
+5403 
-5411 FGEMNQSVQIFID
+5411 
-5424 GVLVDTITVT
+5424 
-5434 DRNQVYRPESPLG
+5434 
-5447 DGSHSIYYVIT
+5447 
-5458 DKAGNTATSKTL
+5458 
-5470 NFTIDT
+5470 
-5476 FNTTPVAIDSIGGQ
+5476 
-5490 TLAEMTGSDGK
+5490 
-5501 IYITDTTRNLLFSG
+5501 
-5515 SAEPN
+5515 
-5520 SKIEIIINGLNVGE
+5520 
-5534 VWVNEKG
+5534 
-5541 HWQMPVNPLYFTEG
+5541 
-5555 QLDITVKSTDR
+5555 
-5566 AGNVNQEKYSIWV
+5566 
-5579 DTHIKVFT
+5579 
-5587 SELDDNKSSSKTEW
+5587 
-5601 WSNSDLITMRG
+5601 
-5612 TGEIG
+5612 
-5617 ATVSL
+5617 
-5622 IVAGVTL
+5622 
-5629 ATAVV
+5629 
-5634 AATGRWE
+5634 
-5641 LSTDKLPEGT
+5641 
-5651 YDISLVIEDSAGN
+5651 
-5664 RWEDVREIFIDRT
+5664 
-5677 PPNAPVVTY
+5677 
-5686 SDIVNDLIIMQGT
+5686 
-5699 AEAKSQLIIT
+5699 
-5709 DSEGNT
+5709 
-5715 YTLTVPDNGKWSM
+5715 
-5728 AIPYPSEGKF
+5728 
-5738 TITSVDAIGNRSDDV
+5738 
-5753 PLDIMKEVP
+5753 
-5762 VISLSPDSDS
+5762 
-5772 GTVGDNITR
+5772 
-5781 DKQPTFIIGN
+5781 
-5791 LESDVV
+5791 
-5797 VVQVD
+5797 
-5802 INGTVYNAE
+5802 
-5811 KNADG
+5811 
-5816 VWFFTPGTPLADG
+5816 
-5829 SYTISVIASDAAG
+5829 
-5842 NQKNSLPITV
+5842 
-5852 TIDSTLTVPEIALA
+5852 
-5866 AGEDNGASDS
+5866 
-5876 DNVTNH
+5876 
-5882 TQPKFTLQHIDADV
+5882 
-5896 TGVTVNVTHNGVTD
+5896 
-5910 IYQATQGADGWTFTP
+5910 
-5925 PAAWNDGNYT
+5925 
-5935 LSVTVVDRAGNSQQ
+5935 
-5949 SASLAVTVDS
+5949 
-5959 TVTVTADSQHDDA
+5959 
-5972 SDDATATA
+5972 
-5980 VTPPE
+5980 
-5985 SETVNAESATHLRTE
+5985 
-6000 PSAAEESVVKVTA
+6000 
-6013 YSITLLNA
+6013 
-6021 DSGDE
+6021 
-6026 IDRSISQTPSF
+6026 
-6037 EISVPENIVNVSI
+6037 
-6050 MFEGEEFTLPITNQK
+6050 
-6065 AIFEVPLSLE
+6065 
-6075 DGEYTMDVKFI
+6075 
-6086 DKDNDF
+6086 
-6092 LIKEKTFSV
+6092 
-6101 DHSSADIVNA
+6101 
-6111 MNVRGK
+6111 
-6117 TEDDIN
+6117 
-6123 DSPSTSSV
+6123 
-6131 GHNNNGAID
+6131 
-6140 VFAVNEVTLPVDNQE
+6140 
-6155 EHA
+6155 

>member
-42 PRGSVIIVNGALYS
+42 PHGSVIIVNGALYS

-119 KQLDDAENAKKEA
+119 KQLDEAENAKKEA

-450 DNITNSTLPTFIGV
+450 DSITNSTLPTFIGV

-538 ETTNDSG
+538 ETTDDSG

-627 IAPVPPTVSLE
+627 VAPVPPTVSLE
-638 DYVVLPNG
+638 DFVVLPNG

-1065 DAMSDTQIG
+1065 DAASDTQIG

-1113 AIFDFTIDTTVSTPV
+1113 AVFDFTIDTTVSTPV

-1181 LNGSWLFIPGNT
+1181 LNGSWLFTPGNT

-1330 DSADDTGIQGD
+1330 NSADDTGVQGD

-1380 GTGGWTFTPP
+1380 GVGGWSFTP
-1390 TSWADGDYT
+1390 TGAWADGDYT

-1430 ELVNDSGIPDDN
+1430 ELVNDSGIPNDN

-1472 FNATQSAT
+1472 FNATQNAT

-1503 TDEAGNKATQTLD
+1503 TDEAGNKTTQTLD

-1561 RVIVEV
+1561 RVTVEV

-1710 TTQKLDFTID
+1710 TTQKLDFIID
-1720 TILSEPTI
+1720 TMLSEPTI

-1876 TSDGVWEYIWP
+1876 TPDGVWEYIWP

-2015 TVTIDTQITIDH
+2015 TVTIDTQIAIDH

-2042 NNVRPHFQVTVPTD
+2042 NEARPHFQVTVPTD

-2111 QLDFIIDTLLSE
+2111 QLDFIIDTMLSE

-2137 GDHLTNVNKPTFLLG
+2137 GDNLTNVNKPTFLLG

-2225 IDVIE
+2225 IDAIE

-2327 VLDSADDSG
+2327 VLNSADDTG
-2336 VHGDNMTNHTQ
+2336 VQGDNMTNSTQ

-2371 TTTFDATKDAG
+2371 TTIFDATKGVG

-2388 TGAWADGDYTLSVS
+2388 PTSWGAGDYTLSVS

-2434 SGIPDDNLTNNVRPH
+2434 SGIPDDNLTNNVRPQ
-2449 FQVTVPTDVNV
+2449 FQVKVPTDVN
-2460 VRLSI
+2460 
-2465 DGGKTWFNATQSA
+2465 
-2478 TPGVWDYIWPDDVAD
+2478 
-2493 GGYTLTVE
+2493 E
-2501 ATDEAGNKATQTL
+2501 
-2514 DFTIDTTLSVPTLSL
+2514 
-2529 DSADDSG
+2529 
-2536 IAGDNITNVKTPGF
+2536 
-2550 TLNNIDTDVSRV
+2550 
-2562 IVEVMH
+2562 
-2568 NGIKQEVP
+2568 
-2576 LVQTGGQWRFAPTSD
+2576 
-2591 WADGDYILTVK
+2591 
-2602 VEDRAGNV
+2602 
-2610 KQSAP
+2610 
-2615 LTVTVDTHIAI
+2615 
-2626 DRIELVN
+2626 
-2633 DSGIP
+2633 
-2638 GDNLTN
+2638 
-2644 EARPHFQVTVPADV
+2644 
-2658 NGVRLSI
+2658 
-2665 DGGKTWFD
+2665 
-2673 ATQSATSG
+2673 
-2681 VWDYTWLTNVANGP
+2681 
-2695 HTLMVEA
+2695 
-2702 SDKAGN
+2702 
-2708 KTTQKLD
+2708 
-2715 FTIDTILSEP
+2715 
-2725 TITLDSADDSAA
+2725 
-2737 GDNITNVKMPGFTLG
+2737 
-2752 NIDADV
+2752 
-2758 TKVVVT
+2758 
-2764 VAHDGKNQQIELI
+2764 
-2777 KNGGV
+2777 
-2782 WRFTPGAAWTD
+2782 
-2793 GDYTLTVKVE
+2793 
-2803 DKAGN
+2803 
-2808 TNYSAPLTVTID
+2808 
-2820 TQTSIDRIELLN
+2820 
-2832 DTGIVGDNLTNE
+2832 
-2844 ARPQFHITV
+2844 
-2853 PTDVNSVQL
+2853 
-2862 SLDGGINWV
+2862 
-2871 NATLTSDGV
+2871 
-2880 WEYIWPT
+2880 
-2887 DLVENTYTL
+2887 
-2896 TVKATDVAGN
+2896 
-2906 TATETLNFIIDTTLS
+2906 
-2921 TPTITLDSADDSGT
+2921 
-2935 ANDNKTNVKTPGFI
+2935 
-2949 IGGIDSDVTQVVVQ
+2949 
-2963 VMRDGHSEEVELTQ
+2963 
-2977 TNGQWRFVPG
+2977 
-2987 SAWTDGDYTLTVTVK
+2987 
-3002 DEAGNIRH
+3002 
-3010 SAPLTVTID
+3010 
-3019 TQITIDH
+3019 
-3026 IELVN
+3026 
-3031 DSGIP
+3031 
-3036 DDNLTNNVRPHFQV
+3036 
-3050 TVPTDVNVVRL
+3050 VRL

-3093 HTLTVEATDKAGNKT
+3093 HTLTVEATDKAGNQT
-3108 TQQLDFIIDTLL
+3108 TQKLDFIIDTLL

-3140 TNVNKPTFLL
+3140 TNANKPTFLL

-3161 VEVQHGGTKEVLTAT
+3161 VEVQHGSTKEVLTAT

-3200 RVEDDAGNVKY
+3200 RVEDEAGNVKY

-3322 PTIAMDSRDDT
+3322 PTITMDSRDDT

-3353 DADAHSVILRITQGG
+3353 DSDAQSVILRITQGG

-3406 NVRQSTPLVVTVDT
+3406 NVRQSTPLIVTVDT

-3465 GANWVSATQGIEGVW
+3465 GANWVSAAQGIEGVW

-3555 VINVTVSVTHNGTT
+3555 VINVTVSVMHNGTT

-3617 DTQIAIDRI
+3617 DTQIAIDHI

-3635 GDNVTKH
+3635 GDNITKH

-3689 EGQHTLTVEVTD
+3689 EGQHTLIVEVTD
-3701 GAGNKMTET
+3701 GAGNKMTGT
-3710 LNFTIDITL
+3710 LDFTIDITL

-3746 VFVLGSIDKDV
+3746 IFVLGSIDKDV

-3852 HQVDSDVTRVMVKV
+3852 RQVDSDVTRVMVKV

-3912 SAPFEVRIDTTTT
+3912 SAPLEVRIDTTTT

-3945 AKPSFRIDVPGDVVQ
+3945 AKPSFRIDVPGDVIQ

-4177 RWIFNVGSALPDGQ
+4177 RWIFNVGSALPDGK

-4305 SAELR
+4305 SAELQ

-4383 PDGHYTL
+4383 SDGHYTL

-4535 TPRFVIGNVPADIDT
+4535 KPRFVIGNVPADIDT

-4557 VSYSVTANGNN
+4557 VSYPVTANGNN

-4613 RMEPASDTGNSNSDN
+4613 RMEPASDTGSSNSDN

-4660 LKQTI
+4660 LKHTI

-4723 DDQHEATSLRPE
+4723 DDQYEATSLRPE
-4735 FKGFAEAFSTIMIQ
+4735 FKGLAEAFSTIMIQ

-4827 TNNKTPTLIGST
+4827 TNNKTPTLVGNT
-4839 LPNTIVSI
+4839 LPNAIVSI

-4971 ELTFKVEDVA
+4971 VLTFKVEDVA

-5084 EILIEHDTQIE
+5084 DILIEHDTQIE

-5303 NHNKPVLVGTAEAG
+5303 SHNKPVLVGTAEAG

-5384 PAMVAGSDNGIFSN
+5384 PVMMAGSDNGIFSN

-5403 QTRPTFSI
+5403 QTRPAFSI
-5411 FGEMNQSVQIFID
+5411 YGEMNQSVQIFID

-5534 VWVNEKG
+5534 VWVNDKG

-5579 DTHIKVFT
+5579 DTHIQVFT
-5587 SELDDNKSSSKTEW
+5587 SELDDNKSSSKTDW
-5601 WSNSDLITMRG
+5601 WSNSSTITMRG
-5612 TGEIG
+5612 MGEIG

-5634 AATGRWE
+5634 AANGQWE
-5641 LSTDKLPEGT
+5641 LSTDQLPEGK
-5651 YDISLVIEDSAGN
+5651 YDITLSIEDNAGN
-5664 RWEDVREIFIDRT
+5664 RKEEVHEIFIDRT

-5709 DSEGNT
+5709 DSNGNT

-5753 PLDIMKEVP
+5753 PLDIMKETP

-5781 DKQPTFIIGN
+5781 DNQPTFIIGN

-5866 AGEDNGASDS
+5866 AGEGNGASDS
-5876 DNVTNH
+5876 DNVTNHNH

-5910 IYQATQGADGWTFTP
+5910 IYQATQGADDWTFTP
-5925 PAAWNDGNYT
+5925 PAAWNDGTYT
-5935 LSVTVVDRAGNSQQ
+5935 LSVTVVDRAGNSLQ
-5949 SASLAVTVDS
+5949 SASLEVTVDS

-5985 SETVNAESATHLRTE
+5985 SETVNAESATHLRTV
-6000 PSAAEESVVKVTA
+6000 PSAAEESVVKETA

-6037 EISVPENIVNVSI
+6037 EISVPENIVNVSV

-6075 DGEYTMDVKFI
+6075 DGEYTMDVKFL
-6086 DKDNDF
+6086 DKDDDF

-6111 MNVRGK
+6111 MNARGK

-6131 GHNNNGAID
+6131 GHNNNGAIE

>member
-42 PRGSVIIVNGALYS
+42 PHGSVIIVNGALYS

-119 KQLDDAENAKKEA
+119 KQLDEAENAKKEA

-142 KEAAEKALNEAFEV
+142 KEAAEKTLNEAFEV

-428 DTIAPEKPTIELDD
+428 DTIPPEKPTIELDD

-538 ETTNDSG
+538 ETTDDSG

-598 VEGINNLTF
+598 VEGVNNLTF

-627 IAPVPPTVSLE
+627 VAPVPPTVSLE
-638 DYVVLPNG
+638 DFVVLPNG

-751 NALTLLGTADRFATV
+751 NALTLLGTADRFATI

-828 TVMLHDSADS
+828 TVMLHDSAGS

-960 KLYIDGALIAEV
+960 KLYVDGALIAEV
-972 RTNKDGRWEYTLKAD
+972 RTNKDSRWEYTLKAD

-1033 DSGISDDNLTNIVKP
+1033 DSGIADDNLTNIVNP

-1065 DAMSDTQIG
+1065 DAASDTQIG
-1074 VATQQPDGSWAY
+1074 VATQQPDGSWTY

-1113 AIFDFTIDTTVSTPV
+1113 AVFDFTIDTTVSTPV

-1181 LNGSWLFIPGNT
+1181 LNGSWLFTPGNT

-1212 NYSAPLTVV
+1212 SYSAPLTVV

-1330 DSADDTGIQGD
+1330 NSADDTGVQGD
-1341 NMTNSTQPTFALQ
+1341 NMTNRTQPTFALQ

-1430 ELVNDSGIPDDN
+1430 ELVNDSGIPNDN

-1535 SGIAGDNITNV
+1535 SGIAGDNITSV

-1593 ADGDYILTVK
+1593 ADGGYILTVK

-1626 IDRIELVNDSGIPG
+1626 IDRIELVNDSSIPD

-1698 LMVEASDKAGNK
+1698 LMVEATDKAGNK
-1710 TTQKLDFTID
+1710 TTQKLDFIID
-1720 TILSEPTI
+1720 TLLSEPTI

-1815 LTVTIDTQTSIDRIE
+1815 LTVTIDTQTSIDRIG

-2137 GDHLTNVNKPTFLLG
+2137 GDNLTNVNKPTFLLG

-2178 DATGNWSVTPTGTW
+2178 DATGNWSVTPIGTW

-2272 KATQSATPGV
+2272 KAMQSATPGV
-2282 WNYTWPGTVPDGDYT
+2282 WNYTWPKTVADGDYT
-2297 LNVKATDN
+2297 LTVKATDN
-2305 AGNTVTETLHF
+2305 AGNTVTRTLDF

-2336 VHGDNMTNHTQ
+2336 VHGDNMTNRTQ

-2434 SGIPDDNLTNNVRPH
+2434 SGIPN
-2449 FQVTVPTDVNV
+2449 
-2460 VRLSI
+2460 
-2465 DGGKTWFNATQSA
+2465 
-2478 TPGVWDYIWPDDVAD
+2478 
-2493 GGYTLTVE
+2493 
-2501 ATDEAGNKATQTL
+2501 
-2514 DFTIDTTLSVPTLSL
+2514 
-2529 DSADDSG
+2529 
-2536 IAGDNITNVKTPGF
+2536 
-2550 TLNNIDTDVSRV
+2550 
-2562 IVEVMH
+2562 
-2568 NGIKQEVP
+2568 
-2576 LVQTGGQWRFAPTSD
+2576 
-2591 WADGDYILTVK
+2591 
-2602 VEDRAGNV
+2602 
-2610 KQSAP
+2610 
-2615 LTVTVDTHIAI
+2615 
-2626 DRIELVN
+2626 
-2633 DSGIP
+2633 
-2638 GDNLTN
+2638 
-2644 EARPHFQVTVPADV
+2644 
-2658 NGVRLSI
+2658 
-2665 DGGKTWFD
+2665 
-2673 ATQSATSG
+2673 
-2681 VWDYTWLTNVANGP
+2681 
-2695 HTLMVEA
+2695 
-2702 SDKAGN
+2702 
-2708 KTTQKLD
+2708 
-2715 FTIDTILSEP
+2715 
-2725 TITLDSADDSAA
+2725 
-2737 GDNITNVKMPGFTLG
+2737 
-2752 NIDADV
+2752 
-2758 TKVVVT
+2758 
-2764 VAHDGKNQQIELI
+2764 
-2777 KNGGV
+2777 
-2782 WRFTPGAAWTD
+2782 
-2793 GDYTLTVKVE
+2793 
-2803 DKAGN
+2803 
-2808 TNYSAPLTVTID
+2808 
-2820 TQTSIDRIELLN
+2820 
-2832 DTGIVGDNLTNE
+2832 
-2844 ARPQFHITV
+2844 
-2853 PTDVNSVQL
+2853 
-2862 SLDGGINWV
+2862 
-2871 NATLTSDGV
+2871 
-2880 WEYIWPT
+2880 
-2887 DLVENTYTL
+2887 
-2896 TVKATDVAGN
+2896 
-2906 TATETLNFIIDTTLS
+2906 
-2921 TPTITLDSADDSGT
+2921 
-2935 ANDNKTNVKTPGFI
+2935 
-2949 IGGIDSDVTQVVVQ
+2949 
-2963 VMRDGHSEEVELTQ
+2963 
-2977 TNGQWRFVPG
+2977 
-2987 SAWTDGDYTLTVTVK
+2987 
-3002 DEAGNIRH
+3002 
-3010 SAPLTVTID
+3010 
-3019 TQITIDH
+3019 
-3026 IELVN
+3026 
-3031 DSGIP
+3031 
-3036 DDNLTNNVRPHFQV
+3036 DNLTNNVRPHFQV

-3617 DTQIAIDRI
+3617 DTQIAIDHI

-3666 TWVTAIKSSTAGI
+3666 TWVTAIKSSTVGI

-3689 EGQHTLTVEVTD
+3689 EGQHTLIVEVTD
-3701 GAGNKMTET
+3701 GAGNKMTGT

-3852 HQVDSDVTRVMVKV
+3852 RQIDSDVTRVMVKV

-3882 QWRFT
+3882 
-3887 PSASWADGSYQLA
+3887 
-3900 VVVEDL
+3900 
-3906 AGNVKE
+3906 
-3912 SAPFEVRIDTTTT
+3912 
-3925 INNIVLLND
+3925 
-3934 TGVQNDQLTNV
+3934 
-3945 AKPSFRIDVPGDVVQ
+3945 
-3960 VRVTLDGGANWN
+3960 
-3972 VIRKNADG
+3972 
-3980 QWIFD
+3980 
-3985 SPNTLVDG
+3985 
-3993 TYTLRVE
+3993 
-4000 ATDEA
+4000 
-4005 GNIANKDLVFN
+4005 
-4016 IDTNIQVP
+4016 
-4024 TIALDAGQDTGANT
+4024 
-4038 ADNITNISRPT
+4038 
-4049 FTIGN
+4049 
-4054 VDPDV
+4054 
-4059 IKVVVTIDGHDYNAT
+4059 
-4074 KVGAGWQ
+4074 
-4081 FTPGNAI
+4081 
-4088 PDGSYNITVTVED
+4088 
-4101 KAGNTA
+4101 
-4107 TSKPLPVVIDTTA
+4107 
-4120 EIESVTLVTDS
+4120 
-4131 GDSDVD
+4131 
-4137 NITKVDKP
+4137 
-4145 QFSIVTADDITH
+4145 
-4157 VRVKIDNAAN
+4157 
-4167 WIELTKGGDG
+4167 
-4177 RWIFNVGSALPDGQ
+4177 
-4191 HTLLVD
+4191 
-4197 VTDIAGNVA
+4197 
-4206 QETLQF
+4206 
-4212 TIDTTLR
+4212 
-4219 EPTIVLDPTHD
+4219 
-4230 TGDDTNDNLTR
+4230 
-4241 INKPVFIIGNVDND
+4241 
-4255 VSHIVVHIDGRD
+4255 
-4267 YTIENT
+4267 
-4273 GGNLTFTPD
+4273 
-4282 QPLSDG
+4282 
-4288 QHTISV
+4288 
-4294 TVTDIAGNTKT
+4294 
-4305 SAELR
+4305 
-4310 IEIDTQV
+4310 
-4317 QIDSV
+4317 
-4322 TLTTDSGVNDHDNV
+4322 
-4336 TNATRPSFEIAT
+4336 
-4348 PDDVT
+4348 
-4353 SVLVSFDGVNWTPIS
+4353 
-4368 KNAAGQWEF
+4368 
-4377 TAGSAL
+4377 
-4383 PDGHYTL
+4383 
-4390 HVQATDRAGN
+4390 
-4400 TANSTL
+4400 
-4406 GFTVDTQIDG
+4406 
-4416 LSVVMLDDAG
+4416 
-4426 KDSTDG
+4426 
-4432 ITNITSPRFE
+4432 
-4442 ISAREPLQSVTV
+4442 
-4454 ILNGK
+4454 
-4459 SSTLTQG
+4459 
-4466 AGNKWLFTPDTP
+4466 
-4478 LVDGTYKI
+4478 
-4486 EIVAEDIAGNKI
+4486 
-4498 SKEVSFTIDT
+4498 
-4508 IVSDPSIDLLDADD
+4508 
-4522 TGESAVDNITSVT
+4522 
-4535 TPRFVIGNVPADIDT
+4535 
-4550 VVIRING
+4550 
-4557 VSYSVTANGNN
+4557 
-4568 LWEFQ
+4568 
-4573 VPVALNDGVYEAVV
+4573 
-4587 VFRDIAGNTS
+4587 
-4597 ETKLPFT
+4597 
-4604 IDTTTSVSV
+4604 
-4613 RMEPASDTGNSNSDN
+4613 
-4628 LTNKQNPKFEG
+4628 
-4639 TAEPN
+4639 
-4644 AKLVITIVDD
+4644 
-4654 KSGREV
+4654 
-4660 LKQTI
+4660 
-4665 TVGADGNWSVTPN
+4665 
-4678 ILPDGMYTINV
+4678 
-4689 VATDVAGNTAQ
+4689 
-4700 TQERFTIDTVTIDP
+4700 
-4714 TIRLSDPSI
+4714 
-4723 DDQHEATSLRPE
+4723 
-4735 FKGFAEAFSTIMIQ
+4735 
-4749 WDGKVVGSANA
+4749 
-4760 NANGEW
+4760 
-4766 SWTPPSVLAPGSYV
+4766 
-4780 VSIVAKDKAGNESS
+4780 
-4794 QVDFPVVIPVIDV
+4794 
-4807 TPPTIKLSEESDS
+4807 
-4820 GALGDFT
+4820 
-4827 TNNKTPTLIGST
+4827 
-4839 LPNTIVSI
+4839 
-4847 YVDGVKV
+4847 
-4854 GEATADTAGRYT
+4854 
-4866 FQLSEMKD
+4866 
-4874 GHYVV
+4874 
-4879 QVGIVNP
+4879 
-4886 RDNSE
+4886 
-4891 LRSTAVDVTIDTE
+4891 
-4904 VAELVWNISGMHE
+4904 
-4917 GGYINTVTPEIG
+4917 
-4929 GTSEPN
+4929 
-4935 SKITIF
+4935 
-4941 VNGVEKAIA
+4941 
-4950 YTTGAGH
+4950 
-4957 WGVVLPAL
+4957 
-4965 GNDGNY
+4965 
-4971 ELTFKVEDVA
+4971 
-4981 GNIREFG
+4981 
-4988 PQNVILDTVIS
+4988 
-4999 PLTVVLREADDS
+4999 
-5011 GKVGDWITNKS
+5011 
-5022 HVTIDGTAEAGST
+5022 
-5035 LTIRNPQGVVIAT
+5035 
-5048 LVVGNDGRWSA
+5048 
-5059 ELDLREGSNAF
+5059 
-5070 VVVSE
+5070 
-5075 DKAGNSQQK
+5075 
-5084 EILIEHDTQIE
+5084 
-5095 ISDISLSR
+5095 
-5103 DTNSGDKYDL
+5103 
-5113 ITNNKSPVLV
+5113 
-5123 AMTDPGATVQV
+5123 
-5134 YINGVLQGTVEA
+5134 
-5146 SSSGNISY
+5146 
-5154 TMPANS
+5154 
-5160 ADGEYQVQFVATDTA
+5160 
-5175 GNRVESAITTVTID
+5175 
-5189 SQIAVFDIDEDSLPA
+5189 
-5204 LSNNRALSVSG
+5204 
-5215 VGEAGSQVSIFVDGK
+5215 
-5230 LVNVVMVEADGTWR
+5230 
-5244 APILLQDDGTFNIH
+5244 
-5258 FSITDVAGNT
+5258 
-5268 EVSKD
+5268 
-5273 YSVDVDSSTDFPTL
+5273 
-5287 NLEDASNSGSL
+5287 
-5298 DDLIT
+5298 
-5303 NHNKPVLVGTAEAG
+5303 
-5317 ATIHIYV
+5317 
-5324 DEKIVANV
+5324 
-5332 LVLEDGT
+5332 
-5339 WSYQFDNA
+5339 
-5347 LKDGEYSI
+5347 
-5355 RVVAEDPAGN
+5355 
-5365 TAESPRLL
+5365 
-5373 VTIDTSTFIDN
+5373 
-5384 PAMVAGSDNGIFSN
+5384 
-5398 DSITS
+5398 
-5403 QTRPTFSI
+5403 
-5411 FGEMNQSVQIFID
+5411 
-5424 GVLVDTITVT
+5424 
-5434 DRNQVYRPESPLG
+5434 
-5447 DGSHSIYYVIT
+5447 
-5458 DKAGNTATSKTL
+5458 
-5470 NFTIDT
+5470 
-5476 FNTTPVAIDSIGGQ
+5476 
-5490 TLAEMTGSDGK
+5490 
-5501 IYITDTTRNLLFSG
+5501 
-5515 SAEPN
+5515 
-5520 SKIEIIINGLNVGE
+5520 
-5534 VWVNEKG
+5534 
-5541 HWQMPVNPLYFTEG
+5541 
-5555 QLDITVKSTDR
+5555 
-5566 AGNVNQEKYSIWV
+5566 
-5579 DTHIKVFT
+5579 
-5587 SELDDNKSSSKTEW
+5587 
-5601 WSNSDLITMRG
+5601 
-5612 TGEIG
+5612 
-5617 ATVSL
+5617 
-5622 IVAGVTL
+5622 
-5629 ATAVV
+5629 
-5634 AATGRWE
+5634 
-5641 LSTDKLPEGT
+5641 
-5651 YDISLVIEDSAGN
+5651 
-5664 RWEDVREIFIDRT
+5664 
-5677 PPNAPVVTY
+5677 
-5686 SDIVNDLIIMQGT
+5686 
-5699 AEAKSQLIIT
+5699 
-5709 DSEGNT
+5709 
-5715 YTLTVPDNGKWSM
+5715 
-5728 AIPYPSEGKF
+5728 
-5738 TITSVDAIGNRSDDV
+5738 
-5753 PLDIMKEVP
+5753 
-5762 VISLSPDSDS
+5762 
-5772 GTVGDNITR
+5772 
-5781 DKQPTFIIGN
+5781 
-5791 LESDVV
+5791 
-5797 VVQVD
+5797 
-5802 INGTVYNAE
+5802 
-5811 KNADG
+5811 
-5816 VWFFTPGTPLADG
+5816 
-5829 SYTISVIASDAAG
+5829 
-5842 NQKNSLPITV
+5842 
-5852 TIDSTLTVPEIALA
+5852 
-5866 AGEDNGASDS
+5866 
-5876 DNVTNH
+5876 
-5882 TQPKFTLQHIDADV
+5882 
-5896 TGVTVNVTHNGVTD
+5896 
-5910 IYQATQGADGWTFTP
+5910 
-5925 PAAWNDGNYT
+5925 
-5935 LSVTVVDRAGNSQQ
+5935 
-5949 SASLAVTVDS
+5949 
-5959 TVTVTADSQHDDA
+5959 
-5972 SDDATATA
+5972 
-5980 VTPPE
+5980 
-5985 SETVNAESATHLRTE
+5985 
-6000 PSAAEESVVKVTA
+6000 
-6013 YSITLLNA
+6013 
-6021 DSGDE
+6021 
-6026 IDRSISQTPSF
+6026 
-6037 EISVPENIVNVSI
+6037 
-6050 MFEGEEFTLPITNQK
+6050 
-6065 AIFEVPLSLE
+6065 
-6075 DGEYTMDVKFI
+6075 
-6086 DKDNDF
+6086 
-6092 LIKEKTFSV
+6092 
-6101 DHSSADIVNA
+6101 
-6111 MNVRGK
+6111 
-6117 TEDDIN
+6117 
-6123 DSPSTSSV
+6123 
-6131 GHNNNGAID
+6131 
-6140 VFAVNEVTLPVDNQE
+6140 
-6155 EHA
+6155 

>member
-428 DTIAPEKPTIELDD
+428 DTIPPEKPTIELDD

-558 FTGKTEPNAIISVIN
+558 FTGKAEPNAIISVIN
-573 SETGEEVIFKANDKG
+573 SETGEEVIFKANDRG

-638 DYVVLPNG
+638 DFVVLPNG

-1033 DSGISDDNLTNIVKP
+1033 DSGIADDNLTNIVKP

-1113 AIFDFTIDTTVSTPV
+1113 AVFDFTIDTTVSTPV

-1181 LNGSWLFIPGNT
+1181 LNGSWLFTPGNT

-1212 NYSAPLTVV
+1212 SYSAPLTVV

-1330 DSADDTGIQGD
+1330 NSADDTGVQGD

-1380 GTGGWTFTPP
+1380 GVGGWSFTP
-1390 TSWADGDYT
+1390 TGAWADGDYT

-1480 PGVWDYIWPDDVADG
+1480 PGAWDYIWPDDVADG

-1503 TDEAGNKATQTLD
+1503 TDKAGNKTTQELD

-1609 NVKQSA
+1609 NAKQSA

-1710 TTQKLDFTID
+1710 TTQKLDFIID
-1720 TILSEPTI
+1720 TLLSEPTI

-2123 PTIVLDNTDDSGTK
+2123 PTIVLDSTDDSGTK
-2137 GDHLTNVNKPTFLLG
+2137 GDNLTNVNKPTFLLG

-2316 TIDTTLSTPVI
+2316 TIDTTLSVPVI
-2327 VLDSADDSG
+2327 VLNSADDTG
-2336 VHGDNMTNHTQ
+2336 VQGDNMTNSTQ

-2371 TTTFDATKDAG
+2371 TTTFDATKGVG
-2382 GWTFTP
+2382 GWSFTP

-2449 FQVTVPTDVNV
+2449 FQVKVPTDVN
-2460 VRLSI
+2460 
-2465 DGGKTWFNATQSA
+2465 
-2478 TPGVWDYIWPDDVAD
+2478 
-2493 GGYTLTVE
+2493 E
-2501 ATDEAGNKATQTL
+2501 
-2514 DFTIDTTLSVPTLSL
+2514 
-2529 DSADDSG
+2529 
-2536 IAGDNITNVKTPGF
+2536 
-2550 TLNNIDTDVSRV
+2550 
-2562 IVEVMH
+2562 
-2568 NGIKQEVP
+2568 
-2576 LVQTGGQWRFAPTSD
+2576 
-2591 WADGDYILTVK
+2591 
-2602 VEDRAGNV
+2602 
-2610 KQSAP
+2610 
-2615 LTVTVDTHIAI
+2615 
-2626 DRIELVN
+2626 
-2633 DSGIP
+2633 
-2638 GDNLTN
+2638 
-2644 EARPHFQVTVPADV
+2644 
-2658 NGVRLSI
+2658 
-2665 DGGKTWFD
+2665 
-2673 ATQSATSG
+2673 
-2681 VWDYTWLTNVANGP
+2681 
-2695 HTLMVEA
+2695 
-2702 SDKAGN
+2702 
-2708 KTTQKLD
+2708 
-2715 FTIDTILSEP
+2715 
-2725 TITLDSADDSAA
+2725 
-2737 GDNITNVKMPGFTLG
+2737 
-2752 NIDADV
+2752 
-2758 TKVVVT
+2758 
-2764 VAHDGKNQQIELI
+2764 
-2777 KNGGV
+2777 
-2782 WRFTPGAAWTD
+2782 
-2793 GDYTLTVKVE
+2793 
-2803 DKAGN
+2803 
-2808 TNYSAPLTVTID
+2808 
-2820 TQTSIDRIELLN
+2820 
-2832 DTGIVGDNLTNE
+2832 
-2844 ARPQFHITV
+2844 
-2853 PTDVNSVQL
+2853 
-2862 SLDGGINWV
+2862 
-2871 NATLTSDGV
+2871 
-2880 WEYIWPT
+2880 
-2887 DLVENTYTL
+2887 
-2896 TVKATDVAGN
+2896 
-2906 TATETLNFIIDTTLS
+2906 
-2921 TPTITLDSADDSGT
+2921 
-2935 ANDNKTNVKTPGFI
+2935 
-2949 IGGIDSDVTQVVVQ
+2949 
-2963 VMRDGHSEEVELTQ
+2963 
-2977 TNGQWRFVPG
+2977 
-2987 SAWTDGDYTLTVTVK
+2987 
-3002 DEAGNIRH
+3002 
-3010 SAPLTVTID
+3010 
-3019 TQITIDH
+3019 
-3026 IELVN
+3026 
-3031 DSGIP
+3031 
-3036 DDNLTNNVRPHFQV
+3036 
-3050 TVPTDVNVVRL
+3050 VRL

-3093 HTLTVEATDKAGNKT
+3093 HTLTVEATDKAGNQT
-3108 TQQLDFIIDTLL
+3108 TQKLDFIIDTML
-3120 SEPTIVLDNTDDSGT
+3120 SEPTIVLDSTDDSGT

-3140 TNVNKPTFLL
+3140 TNANKPTFIL

-3161 VEVQHGGTKEVLTAT
+3161 VEVQYGGTKEVLTAT

-3322 PTIAMDSRDDT
+3322 PTITMDSRDDT

-3353 DADAHSVILRITQGG
+3353 DSDAQSVILRITQGG

-3406 NVRQSTPLVVTVDT
+3406 NVRQSTPLIVTVDT

-3465 GANWVSATQGIEGVW
+3465 GANWVSAAQGIEGVW

-3617 DTQIAIDRI
+3617 DTQIAIDHI

-3719 LTPTI
+3719 MTPTI

-3852 HQVDSDVTRVMVKV
+3852 RQVDSDVTRVMVKV

-4305 SAELR
+4305 SAELK

-4406 GFTVDTQIDG
+4406 GFTMDTQIDG

-4535 TPRFVIGNVPADIDT
+4535 KPRFVIGNVPADIDT

-4557 VSYSVTANGNN
+4557 VSYPVTANGNN

-4827 TNNKTPTLIGST
+4827 TNNKTPTLVGNT
-4839 LPNTIVSI
+4839 LPNAIVSI

-4971 ELTFKVEDVA
+4971 VLTFKVEDVA

-5035 LTIRNPQGVVIAT
+5035 LTIRSPQGVVIAT

-5084 EILIEHDTQIE
+5084 DILIEHDTQIE

-5403 QTRPTFSI
+5403 QIRPTFSI
-5411 FGEMNQSVQIFID
+5411 SGEMNQSVQIFID

-5579 DTHIKVFT
+5579 DTHIQVFT
-5587 SELDDNKSSSKTEW
+5587 SELDDNKSSSKTDW
-5601 WSNSDLITMRG
+5601 WSNSSTITMRG
-5612 TGEIG
+5612 MGEIG

-5634 AATGRWE
+5634 AANGQWE
-5641 LSTDKLPEGT
+5641 LSTDQLPEGK
-5651 YDISLVIEDSAGN
+5651 YDITLSIEDNAGN
-5664 RWEDVREIFIDRT
+5664 RKEEVHEIFIDRT

-5709 DSEGNT
+5709 DSNGNT

-5753 PLDIMKEVP
+5753 SLDIMKEVP

-5866 AGEDNGASDS
+5866 AGEDNGVSDS

-5910 IYQATQGADGWTFTP
+5910 TYQATQGADGWTFTP
-5925 PAAWNDGNYT
+5925 PAAWNDGTYT

-5985 SETVNAESATHLRTE
+5985 SETVNAESATHLRTV
-6000 PSAAEESVVKVTA
+6000 PSAAEESVVKETA

-6111 MNVRGK
+6111 MNARGK
-6117 TEDDIN
+6117 TKDDIN

>member
-538 ETTNDSG
+538 ETTDDSG

-598 VEGINNLTF
+598 VEGVNNLTF

-627 IAPVPPTVSLE
+627 VAPVPPTVSLE
-638 DYVVLPNG
+638 DFVVLPNG

-1033 DSGISDDNLTNIVKP
+1033 DSGIADDNLTNIVKP

-1113 AIFDFTIDTTVSTPV
+1113 AVFDFTIDTTVSTPV

-1181 LNGSWLFIPGNT
+1181 LNGSWLFTPGNT

-1212 NYSAPLTVV
+1212 SYSASLTVV

-1380 GTGGWTFTPP
+1380 GTGGWSFTP
-1390 TSWADGDYT
+1390 TGAWADGDYT

-1430 ELVNDSGIPDDN
+1430 ELVNDSGIPNDN

-1480 PGVWDYIWPDDVADG
+1480 PGAWDYIWPDDVADG

-1503 TDEAGNKATQTLD
+1503 TDKAGNKTTQELD

-1887 TDLVENT
+1887 TDLIENT

-2015 TVTIDTQITIDH
+2015 TVTIDTQI
-2027 IELVNDSG
+2027 
-2035 IPDDNLT
+2035 
-2042 NNVRPHFQVTVPTD
+2042 
-2056 VNVVRLSI
+2056 
-2064 DGGKTWFN
+2064 
-2072 ATQSATPGVWDYTW
+2072 A
-2086 LADVGEGKHTL
+2086 
-2097 TVEATDKAG
+2097 
-2106 NKTTQ
+2106 
-2111 QLDFIIDTLLSE
+2111 
-2123 PTIVLDNTDDSGTK
+2123 
-2137 GDHLTNVNKPTFLLG
+2137 
-2152 NIDADAR
+2152 
-2159 YVTVEVQHGGTKEV
+2159 
-2173 LTATK
+2173 
-2178 DATGNWSVTPTGTW
+2178 
-2192 ADGDYT
+2192 
-2198 LTVRVE
+2198 
-2204 DEAGNEKH
+2204 
-2212 SASLTVTVDTQIT
+2212 
-2225 IDVIE
+2225 
-2230 LVNDNGIPGD
+2230 
-2240 NMTNDAH
+2240 
-2247 PQFRVTVPGD
+2247 
-2257 VNEVSLSIDGGVTWV
+2257 
-2272 KATQSATPGV
+2272 
-2282 WNYTWPGTVPDGDYT
+2282 
-2297 LNVKATDN
+2297 
-2305 AGNTVTETLHF
+2305 
-2316 TIDTTLSTPVI
+2316 
-2327 VLDSADDSG
+2327 
-2336 VHGDNMTNHTQ
+2336 
-2347 PTFALQH
+2347 
-2354 IDDDAVRVTV
+2354 
-2364 SVEHGGV
+2364 
-2371 TTTFDATKDAG
+2371 
-2382 GWTFTP
+2382 
-2388 TGAWADGDYTLSVS
+2388 
-2402 VEDKAGNTSH
+2402 
-2412 SASLTVTVDT
+2412 
-2422 QIAINNIELVND
+2422 
-2434 SGIPDDNLTNNVRPH
+2434 
-2449 FQVTVPTDVNV
+2449 
-2460 VRLSI
+2460 
-2465 DGGKTWFNATQSA
+2465 
-2478 TPGVWDYIWPDDVAD
+2478 
-2493 GGYTLTVE
+2493 
-2501 ATDEAGNKATQTL
+2501 
-2514 DFTIDTTLSVPTLSL
+2514 
-2529 DSADDSG
+2529 
-2536 IAGDNITNVKTPGF
+2536 
-2550 TLNNIDTDVSRV
+2550 
-2562 IVEVMH
+2562 
-2568 NGIKQEVP
+2568 
-2576 LVQTGGQWRFAPTSD
+2576 
-2591 WADGDYILTVK
+2591 
-2602 VEDRAGNV
+2602 
-2610 KQSAP
+2610 
-2615 LTVTVDTHIAI
+2615 
-2626 DRIELVN
+2626 
-2633 DSGIP
+2633 
-2638 GDNLTN
+2638 
-2644 EARPHFQVTVPADV
+2644 
-2658 NGVRLSI
+2658 
-2665 DGGKTWFD
+2665 
-2673 ATQSATSG
+2673 
-2681 VWDYTWLTNVANGP
+2681 
-2695 HTLMVEA
+2695 
-2702 SDKAGN
+2702 
-2708 KTTQKLD
+2708 
-2715 FTIDTILSEP
+2715 
-2725 TITLDSADDSAA
+2725 
-2737 GDNITNVKMPGFTLG
+2737 
-2752 NIDADV
+2752 
-2758 TKVVVT
+2758 
-2764 VAHDGKNQQIELI
+2764 
-2777 KNGGV
+2777 
-2782 WRFTPGAAWTD
+2782 
-2793 GDYTLTVKVE
+2793 
-2803 DKAGN
+2803 
-2808 TNYSAPLTVTID
+2808 
-2820 TQTSIDRIELLN
+2820 
-2832 DTGIVGDNLTNE
+2832 
-2844 ARPQFHITV
+2844 
-2853 PTDVNSVQL
+2853 
-2862 SLDGGINWV
+2862 
-2871 NATLTSDGV
+2871 
-2880 WEYIWPT
+2880 
-2887 DLVENTYTL
+2887 
-2896 TVKATDVAGN
+2896 
-2906 TATETLNFIIDTTLS
+2906 
-2921 TPTITLDSADDSGT
+2921 
-2935 ANDNKTNVKTPGFI
+2935 
-2949 IGGIDSDVTQVVVQ
+2949 
-2963 VMRDGHSEEVELTQ
+2963 
-2977 TNGQWRFVPG
+2977 
-2987 SAWTDGDYTLTVTVK
+2987 
-3002 DEAGNIRH
+3002 
-3010 SAPLTVTID
+3010 
-3019 TQITIDH
+3019 IDH

-3161 VEVQHGGTKEVLTAT
+3161 VEVQHGGTKEVLTATKDATGNWSVTPTGTWADGDYTLTVRVEDEAGNEKHSASLTVTVDTQITIDAIELVNDNGIPGDNMTNDAHPQFRVTVPGDVNEVSLSIDGGVTWVKATQSATPGVWNYTWPGTVPDGDYTLNVKATDNAGNTVTETLHFTIDTTLSVPVIVLNSADDTGVQGDNMTNSTQPTFALQHIDDDAVRVTVSVEHGGVTTTFDATKGVGGWSFTPTGAWADGDYTLSVSVEDKAGNTSHSASLTVTVDTQIAINNIELVNDSGIPDDNLTNNVRPHFQVKVPTDVNEVRLSIDGGKTWFNATQSATPGVWDYTWLADVGEGKHTLTVEATDKAGNQTTQKLDFIIDTMLSEPTIVLDSTDDSGTKGDNLTNANKPTFILGNIDADARYVTVEVQYGGTKEVLTAT

-3322 PTIAMDSRDDT
+3322 PTITMDSRDDT

-3353 DADAHSVILRITQGG
+3353 DSDAQSVILRITQGG

-3406 NVRQSTPLVVTVDT
+3406 NVRQSTPLIVTVDT

-3465 GANWVSATQGIEGVW
+3465 GANWVSAAQGIEGVW

-3617 DTQIAIDRI
+3617 DTQIAIDHI

-3719 LTPTI
+3719 MTPTI

-3852 HQVDSDVTRVMVKV
+3852 RQVDSDVTRVMVKV

-4305 SAELR
+4305 SAELK

-4535 TPRFVIGNVPADIDT
+4535 KPRFVIGNVPADIDT

-4557 VSYSVTANGNN
+4557 VSYPVTANGNN

-4827 TNNKTPTLIGST
+4827 TNNKTPTLVGNT
-4839 LPNTIVSI
+4839 LPNAIVSI

-4971 ELTFKVEDVA
+4971 VLTFKVEDVA

-5035 LTIRNPQGVVIAT
+5035 LTIRSPQGVVIAT

-5084 EILIEHDTQIE
+5084 DILIEHDTQIE

-5411 FGEMNQSVQIFID
+5411 SGEMNQSVQIFID

-5579 DTHIKVFT
+5579 DTHIQVFT
-5587 SELDDNKSSSKTEW
+5587 SELDDNKSSSKTDW
-5601 WSNSDLITMRG
+5601 WSNSSTITMRG
-5612 TGEIG
+5612 MGEIG

-5634 AATGRWE
+5634 AANGQWE
-5641 LSTDKLPEGT
+5641 LSTDQLPEGK
-5651 YDISLVIEDSAGN
+5651 YDITLSIEDNAGN
-5664 RWEDVREIFIDRT
+5664 RKEEVHEIFIDRT

-5709 DSEGNT
+5709 DSNGNT

-5753 PLDIMKEVP
+5753 SLDIMKEVP

-5866 AGEDNGASDS
+5866 AGEDNGVSDS

-5910 IYQATQGADGWTFTP
+5910 TYQATQGADGWTFTP
-5925 PAAWNDGNYT
+5925 PAAWNDGTYT

-5985 SETVNAESATHLRTE
+5985 SETVNAESATHLRTV
-6000 PSAAEESVVKVTA
+6000 PSAAEESVVKETA

-6111 MNVRGK
+6111 MNARGK

>member
-1033 DSGISDDNLTNIVKP
+1033 DSGIADDNLTNIVKP

-1065 DAMSDTQIG
+1065 DAASDTQIG

-1113 AIFDFTIDTTVSTPV
+1113 AVFDFTIDTTVSTPV

-1380 GTGGWTFTPP
+1380 GTGGWSFTP
-1390 TSWADGDYT
+1390 TGAWADGDYT

-1480 PGVWDYIWPDDVADG
+1480 PGAWDYIWPDDVADG

-1503 TDEAGNKATQTLD
+1503 TDKAGNKTTQELD

-1626 IDRIELVNDSGIPG
+1626 IDRIELVNDSGIPD

-1698 LMVEASDKAGNK
+1698 LMVEATDKAGNK

-1793 DGDYTLTVKVEDKAG
+1793 DGNYTLTVKVEDKAG

-2015 TVTIDTQITIDH
+2015 TVTIDTQI
-2027 IELVNDSG
+2027 
-2035 IPDDNLT
+2035 
-2042 NNVRPHFQVTVPTD
+2042 
-2056 VNVVRLSI
+2056 
-2064 DGGKTWFN
+2064 
-2072 ATQSATPGVWDYTW
+2072 A
-2086 LADVGEGKHTL
+2086 
-2097 TVEATDKAG
+2097 
-2106 NKTTQ
+2106 
-2111 QLDFIIDTLLSE
+2111 
-2123 PTIVLDNTDDSGTK
+2123 
-2137 GDHLTNVNKPTFLLG
+2137 
-2152 NIDADAR
+2152 
-2159 YVTVEVQHGGTKEV
+2159 
-2173 LTATK
+2173 
-2178 DATGNWSVTPTGTW
+2178 
-2192 ADGDYT
+2192 
-2198 LTVRVE
+2198 
-2204 DEAGNEKH
+2204 
-2212 SASLTVTVDTQIT
+2212 
-2225 IDVIE
+2225 
-2230 LVNDNGIPGD
+2230 
-2240 NMTNDAH
+2240 
-2247 PQFRVTVPGD
+2247 
-2257 VNEVSLSIDGGVTWV
+2257 
-2272 KATQSATPGV
+2272 
-2282 WNYTWPGTVPDGDYT
+2282 
-2297 LNVKATDN
+2297 
-2305 AGNTVTETLHF
+2305 
-2316 TIDTTLSTPVI
+2316 
-2327 VLDSADDSG
+2327 
-2336 VHGDNMTNHTQ
+2336 
-2347 PTFALQH
+2347 
-2354 IDDDAVRVTV
+2354 
-2364 SVEHGGV
+2364 
-2371 TTTFDATKDAG
+2371 
-2382 GWTFTP
+2382 
-2388 TGAWADGDYTLSVS
+2388 
-2402 VEDKAGNTSH
+2402 
-2412 SASLTVTVDT
+2412 
-2422 QIAINNIELVND
+2422 
-2434 SGIPDDNLTNNVRPH
+2434 
-2449 FQVTVPTDVNV
+2449 
-2460 VRLSI
+2460 
-2465 DGGKTWFNATQSA
+2465 
-2478 TPGVWDYIWPDDVAD
+2478 
-2493 GGYTLTVE
+2493 
-2501 ATDEAGNKATQTL
+2501 
-2514 DFTIDTTLSVPTLSL
+2514 
-2529 DSADDSG
+2529 
-2536 IAGDNITNVKTPGF
+2536 
-2550 TLNNIDTDVSRV
+2550 
-2562 IVEVMH
+2562 
-2568 NGIKQEVP
+2568 
-2576 LVQTGGQWRFAPTSD
+2576 
-2591 WADGDYILTVK
+2591 
-2602 VEDRAGNV
+2602 
-2610 KQSAP
+2610 
-2615 LTVTVDTHIAI
+2615 
-2626 DRIELVN
+2626 
-2633 DSGIP
+2633 
-2638 GDNLTN
+2638 
-2644 EARPHFQVTVPADV
+2644 
-2658 NGVRLSI
+2658 
-2665 DGGKTWFD
+2665 
-2673 ATQSATSG
+2673 
-2681 VWDYTWLTNVANGP
+2681 
-2695 HTLMVEA
+2695 
-2702 SDKAGN
+2702 
-2708 KTTQKLD
+2708 
-2715 FTIDTILSEP
+2715 
-2725 TITLDSADDSAA
+2725 
-2737 GDNITNVKMPGFTLG
+2737 
-2752 NIDADV
+2752 
-2758 TKVVVT
+2758 
-2764 VAHDGKNQQIELI
+2764 
-2777 KNGGV
+2777 
-2782 WRFTPGAAWTD
+2782 
-2793 GDYTLTVKVE
+2793 
-2803 DKAGN
+2803 
-2808 TNYSAPLTVTID
+2808 
-2820 TQTSIDRIELLN
+2820 
-2832 DTGIVGDNLTNE
+2832 
-2844 ARPQFHITV
+2844 
-2853 PTDVNSVQL
+2853 
-2862 SLDGGINWV
+2862 
-2871 NATLTSDGV
+2871 
-2880 WEYIWPT
+2880 
-2887 DLVENTYTL
+2887 
-2896 TVKATDVAGN
+2896 
-2906 TATETLNFIIDTTLS
+2906 
-2921 TPTITLDSADDSGT
+2921 
-2935 ANDNKTNVKTPGFI
+2935 
-2949 IGGIDSDVTQVVVQ
+2949 
-2963 VMRDGHSEEVELTQ
+2963 
-2977 TNGQWRFVPG
+2977 
-2987 SAWTDGDYTLTVTVK
+2987 
-3002 DEAGNIRH
+3002 
-3010 SAPLTVTID
+3010 
-3019 TQITIDH
+3019 IDH

-3176 KGATGIWSVTPTG
+3176 KDATGNWSVTPTGTWADGDYTLTVRVEDEAGNEKHSASLTVTVDTQITIDAIELVNDNGIPGDNMTNDAHPQFRVTVPGDVNEVSLSIDGGVTWVKATQSATPGVWNYTWPGTVPDGDYTLNVKATDNAGNTVTETLHFTIDTTLSVPVIVLNSADDTGVQGDNMTNSTQPTFALQHIDDDAVRVTVSVEHGGVTTTFDATKGVGGWSFTPTGAWADGDYTLSVSVEDKAGNTSHSASLTVTVDTQIAINNIELVNDSGIPDDNLTNNVRPHFQVKVPTDVNEVRLSIDGGKTWFNATQSATPGVWDYTWLADVGEGKHTLTVEATDKAGNQTTQKLDFIIDTMLSEPTIVLDSTDDSGTKGDNLTNANKPTFILGNIDADARYVTVEVQYGGTKEVLTATKGATGIWSVTPTG
-3189 TWADGDYTLTV
+3189 TWADGDYMLTV

-3322 PTIAMDSRDDT
+3322 PTITMDSRDDT

-3353 DADAHSVILRITQGG
+3353 DSDAQSVILRITQGG

-3406 NVRQSTPLVVTVDT
+3406 NVRQSTPLIVTVDT

-3465 GANWVSATQGIEGVW
+3465 GANWVSAAQGIEGVW

-3617 DTQIAIDRI
+3617 DTQIAIDHI

-3719 LTPTI
+3719 MTPTI

-3852 HQVDSDVTRVMVKV
+3852 RQVDSDVTRVMVKV

-4305 SAELR
+4305 SAELK

-4535 TPRFVIGNVPADIDT
+4535 KPRFVIGNVPADIDT

-4557 VSYSVTANGNN
+4557 VSYPVTANGNN

-4827 TNNKTPTLIGST
+4827 TNNKTPTLVGNT
-4839 LPNTIVSI
+4839 LPNAIVSI

-4971 ELTFKVEDVA
+4971 VLTFKVEDVA

-5035 LTIRNPQGVVIAT
+5035 LTIRSPQGVVIAT

-5084 EILIEHDTQIE
+5084 DILIEHDTQIE

-5411 FGEMNQSVQIFID
+5411 SGEMNQSVQIFID

-5534 VWVNEKG
+5534 VWVNDKG

-5579 DTHIKVFT
+5579 DTHIQVFT
-5587 SELDDNKSSSKTEW
+5587 SELDDNKSSSKTDW
-5601 WSNSDLITMRG
+5601 WSNSSTITMRG
-5612 TGEIG
+5612 MGEIG

-5634 AATGRWE
+5634 AANGQWE
-5641 LSTDKLPEGT
+5641 LSTDQLPEGK
-5651 YDISLVIEDSAGN
+5651 YDITLSIEDNAGN
-5664 RWEDVREIFIDRT
+5664 RKEEVHEIFIDRT

-5709 DSEGNT
+5709 DSNGNT

-5959 TVTVTADSQHDDA
+5959 TVTVTADSQHDDV

-5985 SETVNAESATHLRTE
+5985 SETVNAESATHLRTV
-6000 PSAAEESVVKVTA
+6000 PSAAEESVVKETA

-6111 MNVRGK
+6111 MNARGK

>member
-2123 PTIVLDNTDDSGTK
+2123 PTIVLDSTDDSGTK

-2159 YVTVEVQHGGTKEV
+2159 YVTVEVQHDGTKEV

-2478 TPGVWDYIWPDDVAD
+2478 TPGVWDY
-2493 GGYTLTVE
+2493 
-2501 ATDEAGNKATQTL
+2501 
-2514 DFTIDTTLSVPTLSL
+2514 
-2529 DSADDSG
+2529 
-2536 IAGDNITNVKTPGF
+2536 
-2550 TLNNIDTDVSRV
+2550 
-2562 IVEVMH
+2562 
-2568 NGIKQEVP
+2568 
-2576 LVQTGGQWRFAPTSD
+2576 
-2591 WADGDYILTVK
+2591 
-2602 VEDRAGNV
+2602 
-2610 KQSAP
+2610 
-2615 LTVTVDTHIAI
+2615 
-2626 DRIELVN
+2626 
-2633 DSGIP
+2633 
-2638 GDNLTN
+2638 
-2644 EARPHFQVTVPADV
+2644 
-2658 NGVRLSI
+2658 
-2665 DGGKTWFD
+2665 
-2673 ATQSATSG
+2673 
-2681 VWDYTWLTNVANGP
+2681 
-2695 HTLMVEA
+2695 
-2702 SDKAGN
+2702 
-2708 KTTQKLD
+2708 
-2715 FTIDTILSEP
+2715 
-2725 TITLDSADDSAA
+2725 
-2737 GDNITNVKMPGFTLG
+2737 
-2752 NIDADV
+2752 
-2758 TKVVVT
+2758 
-2764 VAHDGKNQQIELI
+2764 
-2777 KNGGV
+2777 
-2782 WRFTPGAAWTD
+2782 
-2793 GDYTLTVKVE
+2793 
-2803 DKAGN
+2803 
-2808 TNYSAPLTVTID
+2808 
-2820 TQTSIDRIELLN
+2820 
-2832 DTGIVGDNLTNE
+2832 
-2844 ARPQFHITV
+2844 
-2853 PTDVNSVQL
+2853 
-2862 SLDGGINWV
+2862 
-2871 NATLTSDGV
+2871 
-2880 WEYIWPT
+2880 
-2887 DLVENTYTL
+2887 
-2896 TVKATDVAGN
+2896 
-2906 TATETLNFIIDTTLS
+2906 
-2921 TPTITLDSADDSGT
+2921 
-2935 ANDNKTNVKTPGFI
+2935 
-2949 IGGIDSDVTQVVVQ
+2949 
-2963 VMRDGHSEEVELTQ
+2963 
-2977 TNGQWRFVPG
+2977 
-2987 SAWTDGDYTLTVTVK
+2987 
-3002 DEAGNIRH
+3002 
-3010 SAPLTVTID
+3010 
-3019 TQITIDH
+3019 
-3026 IELVN
+3026 
-3031 DSGIP
+3031 
-3036 DDNLTNNVRPHFQV
+3036 
-3050 TVPTDVNVVRL
+3050 
-3061 SIDGGKTWF
+3061 
-3070 NATQSA
+3070 
-3076 TPGVW
+3076 
-3081 DYTWL
+3081 TWL

-3140 TNVNKPTFLL
+3140 TNVDKPTFLL

-4557 VSYSVTANGNN
+4557 VSYPVTANGNN

-4917 GGYINTVTPEIG
+4917 DGYINTVTPEIG

-6065 AIFEVPLSLE
+6065 AIFEVLLSLE

>member
-242 TLALAAESNS
+242 TLALATESNS

-627 IAPVPPTVSLE
+627 VAPVPPTVSLE
-638 DYVVLPNG
+638 DFVVLPNG

-1033 DSGISDDNLTNIVKP
+1033 DSGVSDDNLTNIVKP

-1065 DAMSDTQIG
+1065 DAASDTQIG

-1113 AIFDFTIDTTVSTPV
+1113 AVFDFTIDTTVSTPV

-1212 NYSAPLTVV
+1212 SYSAPLTVV

-1380 GTGGWTFTPP
+1380 GTGGWSFTP
-1390 TSWADGDYT
+1390 TGAWADGDYT

-1450 FQVTV
+1450 FQVKV
-1455 PTDVNVVRL
+1455 P
-1464 SIDGGKTW
+1464 
-1472 FNATQSAT
+1472 
-1480 PGVWDYIWPDDVADG
+1480 
-1495 GYTLTVEA
+1495 
-1503 TDEAGNKATQTLD
+1503 
-1516 FTIDTTLS
+1516 
-1524 VPTLSL
+1524 
-1530 DSADD
+1530 
-1535 SGIAGDNITNV
+1535 
-1546 KTPGF
+1546 
-1551 TLNNIDTDVS
+1551 
-1561 RVIVEV
+1561 
-1567 MHNGIK
+1567 M
-1573 QEVPLVQTG
+1573 
-1582 GQWRFAPTSDW
+1582 
-1593 ADGDYILTVK
+1593 
-1603 VEDRAG
+1603 
-1609 NVKQSA
+1609 
-1615 PLTVTVDTHIA
+1615 
-1626 IDRIELVNDSGIPG
+1626 
-1640 DNLTNEAR
+1640 
-1648 PHFQVTVPADVNGV
+1648 
-1662 RLSIDGGKTWFDAT
+1662 
-1676 QSATSG
+1676 
-1682 VWDYTWLTNVA
+1682 
-1693 NGPHT
+1693 
-1698 LMVEASDKAGNK
+1698 
-1710 TTQKLDFTID
+1710 
-1720 TILSEPTI
+1720 
-1728 TLDSADDSAAG
+1728 
-1739 DNITNVKMPG
+1739 
-1749 FTLGNI
+1749 
-1755 DADVTK
+1755 
-1761 VVVTVAHD
+1761 
-1769 GKNQQIELIKNG
+1769 
-1781 GVWRFTPGAAWT
+1781 
-1793 DGDYTLTVKVEDKAG
+1793 
-1808 NTNYSAP
+1808 
-1815 LTVTIDTQTSIDRIE
+1815 
-1830 LLNDT
+1830 
-1835 GIVGDNLTNE
+1835 
-1845 ARPQFHITVPT
+1845 
-1856 DVNSVQLSL
+1856 
-1865 DGGINWVNATL
+1865 
-1876 TSDGVWEYIWP
+1876 
-1887 TDLVENT
+1887 
-1894 YTLTVKA
+1894 
-1901 TDVAGNTATET
+1901 
-1912 LNFIIDT
+1912 
-1919 TLSTPTITLDSADD
+1919 
-1933 SGTANDNKT
+1933 
-1942 NVKTPGFIIGGIDSD
+1942 
-1957 VTQVVVQVMRDGHSE
+1957 
-1972 EVELTQTNGQWR
+1972 
-1984 FVPGSAWTDGD
+1984 
-1995 YTLTVTVK
+1995 
-2003 DEAGNIRHSAPL
+2003 
-2015 TVTIDTQITIDH
+2015 
-2027 IELVNDSG
+2027 
-2035 IPDDNLT
+2035 
-2042 NNVRPHFQVTVPTD
+2042 D

-2123 PTIVLDNTDDSGTK
+2123 PTIVLDSTDDSGTK
-2137 GDHLTNVNKPTFLLG
+2137 GDNLTNVNKPTFLLG

-2316 TIDTTLSTPVI
+2316 TIDTTLSVPVI
-2327 VLDSADDSG
+2327 VLNSADDTG
-2336 VHGDNMTNHTQ
+2336 VQGDNMTNSTQ

-2371 TTTFDATKDAG
+2371 TTTFDATKGTG
-2382 GWTFTP
+2382 GWSFTP

-2449 FQVTVPTDVNV
+2449 FQVKVPMDVNE

-2465 DGGKTWFNATQSA
+2465 DGGKTWFNATQ
-2478 TPGVWDYIWPDDVAD
+2478 I
-2493 GGYTLTVE
+2493 
-2501 ATDEAGNKATQTL
+2501 
-2514 DFTIDTTLSVPTLSL
+2514 
-2529 DSADDSG
+2529 
-2536 IAGDNITNVKTPGF
+2536 
-2550 TLNNIDTDVSRV
+2550 
-2562 IVEVMH
+2562 
-2568 NGIKQEVP
+2568 
-2576 LVQTGGQWRFAPTSD
+2576 
-2591 WADGDYILTVK
+2591 
-2602 VEDRAGNV
+2602 
-2610 KQSAP
+2610 
-2615 LTVTVDTHIAI
+2615 
-2626 DRIELVN
+2626 
-2633 DSGIP
+2633 
-2638 GDNLTN
+2638 
-2644 EARPHFQVTVPADV
+2644 
-2658 NGVRLSI
+2658 
-2665 DGGKTWFD
+2665 
-2673 ATQSATSG
+2673 
-2681 VWDYTWLTNVANGP
+2681 
-2695 HTLMVEA
+2695 
-2702 SDKAGN
+2702 
-2708 KTTQKLD
+2708 
-2715 FTIDTILSEP
+2715 
-2725 TITLDSADDSAA
+2725 
-2737 GDNITNVKMPGFTLG
+2737 
-2752 NIDADV
+2752 
-2758 TKVVVT
+2758 
-2764 VAHDGKNQQIELI
+2764 
-2777 KNGGV
+2777 
-2782 WRFTPGAAWTD
+2782 
-2793 GDYTLTVKVE
+2793 
-2803 DKAGN
+2803 
-2808 TNYSAPLTVTID
+2808 
-2820 TQTSIDRIELLN
+2820 
-2832 DTGIVGDNLTNE
+2832 
-2844 ARPQFHITV
+2844 
-2853 PTDVNSVQL
+2853 
-2862 SLDGGINWV
+2862 
-2871 NATLTSDGV
+2871 
-2880 WEYIWPT
+2880 
-2887 DLVENTYTL
+2887 
-2896 TVKATDVAGN
+2896 
-2906 TATETLNFIIDTTLS
+2906 
-2921 TPTITLDSADDSGT
+2921 
-2935 ANDNKTNVKTPGFI
+2935 
-2949 IGGIDSDVTQVVVQ
+2949 
-2963 VMRDGHSEEVELTQ
+2963 
-2977 TNGQWRFVPG
+2977 
-2987 SAWTDGDYTLTVTVK
+2987 
-3002 DEAGNIRH
+3002 
-3010 SAPLTVTID
+3010 
-3019 TQITIDH
+3019 
-3026 IELVN
+3026 
-3031 DSGIP
+3031 
-3036 DDNLTNNVRPHFQV
+3036 
-3050 TVPTDVNVVRL
+3050 
-3061 SIDGGKTWF
+3061 
-3070 NATQSA
+3070 A

-3093 HTLTVEATDKAGNKT
+3093 HTLTVEATDKAGNQT
-3108 TQQLDFIIDTLL
+3108 TQKLDFIIDTLL
-3120 SEPTIVLDNTDDSGT
+3120 SEPTIVLDSTDDSGT

-3140 TNVNKPTFLL
+3140 TNANKPTFIL

-3161 VEVQHGGTKEVLTAT
+3161 VEVQYGGTKEVLTAT

-3322 PTIAMDSRDDT
+3322 PTITMDSRDDT

-3353 DADAHSVILRITQGG
+3353 DSDAQSVILRITQGG

-3406 NVRQSTPLVVTVDT
+3406 NVRQSTPLIVTVDT

-3465 GANWVSATQGIEGVW
+3465 GANWVSAAQGIEGVW

-3617 DTQIAIDRI
+3617 DTQIAIDHI

-3719 LTPTI
+3719 MTPTI

-3852 HQVDSDVTRVMVKV
+3852 RQVDSDVTRVMVKV

-4535 TPRFVIGNVPADIDT
+4535 KPRFVIGNVPADIDT

-4557 VSYSVTANGNN
+4557 VSYPVTANGNN

-4827 TNNKTPTLIGST
+4827 TNNKTPTLVGNT
-4839 LPNTIVSI
+4839 LPNAIVSI

-4971 ELTFKVEDVA
+4971 VLTFKVEDVA

-5303 NHNKPVLVGTAEAG
+5303 SHNKPVLVGTAEAG

-5384 PAMVAGSDNGIFSN
+5384 PVMMAGSDNGIFSN

-5403 QTRPTFSI
+5403 QTRPAFSI
-5411 FGEMNQSVQIFID
+5411 YGEMNQSVQIFID

-5476 FNTTPVAIDSIGGQ
+5476 LNTTPVAIDSIGGQ

-5534 VWVNEKG
+5534 VWVNDKG

-5579 DTHIKVFT
+5579 DTHIQVFT
-5587 SELDDNKSSSKTEW
+5587 SELDDNKSSSKTDW
-5601 WSNSDLITMRG
+5601 WSNSSTITMRG
-5612 TGEIG
+5612 MGEIG

-5634 AATGRWE
+5634 AANGQWE
-5641 LSTDKLPEGT
+5641 LSTDQLPEGK
-5651 YDISLVIEDSAGN
+5651 YDITLSIEDNAGN
-5664 RWEDVREIFIDRT
+5664 RKEEVHEIFIDRT

-5709 DSEGNT
+5709 DSNGNT

-5753 PLDIMKEVP
+5753 SLDIMKEVP

-5866 AGEDNGASDS
+5866 AGEDNGVSDS

-5910 IYQATQGADGWTFTP
+5910 TYQATQGADGWTFTP
-5925 PAAWNDGNYT
+5925 PAAWNDGTYT

-5985 SETVNAESATHLRTE
+5985 SETVNAESATHLRTV
-6000 PSAAEESVVKVTA
+6000 PSAAEESVVKETA

-6111 MNVRGK
+6111 MNARGK

>member
-428 DTIAPEKPTIELDD
+428 DTIPPEKPTIELDD

-638 DYVVLPNG
+638 DFVVLPNG

-1033 DSGISDDNLTNIVKP
+1033 DSGIADDNLTNIVKP

-1113 AIFDFTIDTTVSTPV
+1113 AVFDFTIDTTVSTPV

-1181 LNGSWLFIPGNT
+1181 LNGSWLFTPGNT

-1212 NYSAPLTVV
+1212 SYSAPLTVV

-1330 DSADDTGIQGD
+1330 NSADDTGVQGD
-1341 NMTNSTQPTFALQ
+1341 NMTNRTQPTFALQ

-1480 PGVWDYIWPDDVADG
+1480 PGAWDYIWPDDVADG

-1503 TDEAGNKATQTLD
+1503 TDKAGNKTTQELD

-1710 TTQKLDFTID
+1710 TTQKLDFIID
-1720 TILSEPTI
+1720 TLLSEPTI

-2123 PTIVLDNTDDSGTK
+2123 PTIVLDSTDDSGTK
-2137 GDHLTNVNKPTFLLG
+2137 GDNLTNVNKPTFLLG

-2316 TIDTTLSTPVI
+2316 TIDTTLSVPVI
-2327 VLDSADDSG
+2327 VLNSADDTG
-2336 VHGDNMTNHTQ
+2336 VQGDNMTNSTQ

-2371 TTTFDATKDAG
+2371 TTTFDATKGTG
-2382 GWTFTP
+2382 GWSFTP

-2449 FQVTVPTDVNV
+2449 FQVKVPTDVN
-2460 VRLSI
+2460 
-2465 DGGKTWFNATQSA
+2465 
-2478 TPGVWDYIWPDDVAD
+2478 
-2493 GGYTLTVE
+2493 E
-2501 ATDEAGNKATQTL
+2501 
-2514 DFTIDTTLSVPTLSL
+2514 
-2529 DSADDSG
+2529 
-2536 IAGDNITNVKTPGF
+2536 
-2550 TLNNIDTDVSRV
+2550 
-2562 IVEVMH
+2562 
-2568 NGIKQEVP
+2568 
-2576 LVQTGGQWRFAPTSD
+2576 
-2591 WADGDYILTVK
+2591 
-2602 VEDRAGNV
+2602 
-2610 KQSAP
+2610 
-2615 LTVTVDTHIAI
+2615 
-2626 DRIELVN
+2626 
-2633 DSGIP
+2633 
-2638 GDNLTN
+2638 
-2644 EARPHFQVTVPADV
+2644 
-2658 NGVRLSI
+2658 
-2665 DGGKTWFD
+2665 
-2673 ATQSATSG
+2673 
-2681 VWDYTWLTNVANGP
+2681 
-2695 HTLMVEA
+2695 
-2702 SDKAGN
+2702 
-2708 KTTQKLD
+2708 
-2715 FTIDTILSEP
+2715 
-2725 TITLDSADDSAA
+2725 
-2737 GDNITNVKMPGFTLG
+2737 
-2752 NIDADV
+2752 
-2758 TKVVVT
+2758 
-2764 VAHDGKNQQIELI
+2764 
-2777 KNGGV
+2777 
-2782 WRFTPGAAWTD
+2782 
-2793 GDYTLTVKVE
+2793 
-2803 DKAGN
+2803 
-2808 TNYSAPLTVTID
+2808 
-2820 TQTSIDRIELLN
+2820 
-2832 DTGIVGDNLTNE
+2832 
-2844 ARPQFHITV
+2844 
-2853 PTDVNSVQL
+2853 
-2862 SLDGGINWV
+2862 
-2871 NATLTSDGV
+2871 
-2880 WEYIWPT
+2880 
-2887 DLVENTYTL
+2887 
-2896 TVKATDVAGN
+2896 
-2906 TATETLNFIIDTTLS
+2906 
-2921 TPTITLDSADDSGT
+2921 
-2935 ANDNKTNVKTPGFI
+2935 
-2949 IGGIDSDVTQVVVQ
+2949 
-2963 VMRDGHSEEVELTQ
+2963 
-2977 TNGQWRFVPG
+2977 
-2987 SAWTDGDYTLTVTVK
+2987 
-3002 DEAGNIRH
+3002 
-3010 SAPLTVTID
+3010 
-3019 TQITIDH
+3019 
-3026 IELVN
+3026 
-3031 DSGIP
+3031 
-3036 DDNLTNNVRPHFQV
+3036 
-3050 TVPTDVNVVRL
+3050 VRL

-3093 HTLTVEATDKAGNKT
+3093 HTLTVEATDKAGNQT
-3108 TQQLDFIIDTLL
+3108 TQKLDFIIDTLL
-3120 SEPTIVLDNTDDSGT
+3120 SEPTIVLDSTDDSGT

-3140 TNVNKPTFLL
+3140 TNANKPTFIL

-3161 VEVQHGGTKEVLTAT
+3161 VEVQYGGTKEVLTAT

-3322 PTIAMDSRDDT
+3322 PTITMDSRDDT

-3353 DADAHSVILRITQGG
+3353 DSDAQSVILRITQGG

-3406 NVRQSTPLVVTVDT
+3406 NVRQSTPLIVTVDT

-3465 GANWVSATQGIEGVW
+3465 GANWVSAAQGIEGVW

-3617 DTQIAIDRI
+3617 DTQIAIDHI

-3719 LTPTI
+3719 MTPTI

-3852 HQVDSDVTRVMVKV
+3852 RQVDSDVTRVMVKV

-4305 SAELR
+4305 SAELK

-4535 TPRFVIGNVPADIDT
+4535 KPRFVIGNVPADIDT

-4557 VSYSVTANGNN
+4557 VSYPVTANGNN

-4827 TNNKTPTLIGST
+4827 TNNKTPTLVGNT
-4839 LPNTIVSI
+4839 LPNAIVSI

-4971 ELTFKVEDVA
+4971 VLTFKVEDVA

-5035 LTIRNPQGVVIAT
+5035 LTIRSPQGVVIAT

-5084 EILIEHDTQIE
+5084 DILIEHDTQIE

-5411 FGEMNQSVQIFID
+5411 SGEMNQSVQIFID

-5579 DTHIKVFT
+5579 DTHIQVFT
-5587 SELDDNKSSSKTEW
+5587 SELDDNKSSSKTDW
-5601 WSNSDLITMRG
+5601 WSNSSTITMRG
-5612 TGEIG
+5612 MGEIG

-5634 AATGRWE
+5634 AANGQWE
-5641 LSTDKLPEGT
+5641 LSTDQLPEGK
-5651 YDISLVIEDSAGN
+5651 YDITLSIEDNAGN
-5664 RWEDVREIFIDRT
+5664 RKEEVHEIFIDRT

-5709 DSEGNT
+5709 DSNGNT

-5753 PLDIMKEVP
+5753 SLDIMKEVP

-5866 AGEDNGASDS
+5866 AGEDNGVSDS

-5910 IYQATQGADGWTFTP
+5910 TYQATQGADGWTFTP
-5925 PAAWNDGNYT
+5925 PAAWNDGTYT

-5985 SETVNAESATHLRTE
+5985 SETVNAESATHLRTV
-6000 PSAAEESVVKVTA
+6000 PSAAEESVVKETA

-6111 MNVRGK
+6111 MNARGK

>member
-1 MGNKSIQKFFADQ
+1 MGNKSIQKFFAVQ

-2123 PTIVLDNTDDSGTK
+2123 PTIVLDSTDDSGTK

-2422 QIAINNIELVND
+2422 QIAINN
-2434 SGIPDDNLTNNVRPH
+2434 
-2449 FQVTVPTDVNV
+2449 
-2460 VRLSI
+2460 
-2465 DGGKTWFNATQSA
+2465 
-2478 TPGVWDYIWPDDVAD
+2478 
-2493 GGYTLTVE
+2493 
-2501 ATDEAGNKATQTL
+2501 
-2514 DFTIDTTLSVPTLSL
+2514 
-2529 DSADDSG
+2529 
-2536 IAGDNITNVKTPGF
+2536 
-2550 TLNNIDTDVSRV
+2550 
-2562 IVEVMH
+2562 
-2568 NGIKQEVP
+2568 
-2576 LVQTGGQWRFAPTSD
+2576 
-2591 WADGDYILTVK
+2591 
-2602 VEDRAGNV
+2602 
-2610 KQSAP
+2610 
-2615 LTVTVDTHIAI
+2615 
-2626 DRIELVN
+2626 
-2633 DSGIP
+2633 
-2638 GDNLTN
+2638 
-2644 EARPHFQVTVPADV
+2644 
-2658 NGVRLSI
+2658 
-2665 DGGKTWFD
+2665 
-2673 ATQSATSG
+2673 
-2681 VWDYTWLTNVANGP
+2681 
-2695 HTLMVEA
+2695 
-2702 SDKAGN
+2702 
-2708 KTTQKLD
+2708 
-2715 FTIDTILSEP
+2715 
-2725 TITLDSADDSAA
+2725 
-2737 GDNITNVKMPGFTLG
+2737 
-2752 NIDADV
+2752 
-2758 TKVVVT
+2758 
-2764 VAHDGKNQQIELI
+2764 
-2777 KNGGV
+2777 
-2782 WRFTPGAAWTD
+2782 
-2793 GDYTLTVKVE
+2793 
-2803 DKAGN
+2803 
-2808 TNYSAPLTVTID
+2808 
-2820 TQTSIDRIELLN
+2820 
-2832 DTGIVGDNLTNE
+2832 
-2844 ARPQFHITV
+2844 
-2853 PTDVNSVQL
+2853 
-2862 SLDGGINWV
+2862 
-2871 NATLTSDGV
+2871 
-2880 WEYIWPT
+2880 
-2887 DLVENTYTL
+2887 
-2896 TVKATDVAGN
+2896 
-2906 TATETLNFIIDTTLS
+2906 
-2921 TPTITLDSADDSGT
+2921 
-2935 ANDNKTNVKTPGFI
+2935 
-2949 IGGIDSDVTQVVVQ
+2949 
-2963 VMRDGHSEEVELTQ
+2963 
-2977 TNGQWRFVPG
+2977 
-2987 SAWTDGDYTLTVTVK
+2987 
-3002 DEAGNIRH
+3002 
-3010 SAPLTVTID
+3010 
-3019 TQITIDH
+3019 

-4557 VSYSVTANGNN
+4557 VSYPVTANGNN

>member
-428 DTIAPEKPTIELDD
+428 DTIPPEKPTIELDD

-1065 DAMSDTQIG
+1065 DAASDTQIG

-1113 AIFDFTIDTTVSTPV
+1113 AVFDFTIDTTVSTPV

-1330 DSADDTGIQGD
+1330 NSADDTGVQGD

-1380 GTGGWTFTPP
+1380 GTGGWSFTP
-1390 TSWADGDYT
+1390 TGAWADGDYT

-1430 ELVNDSGIPDDN
+1430 ELVNDSGIPNDN

-1480 PGVWDYIWPDDVADG
+1480 PGAWDYIWPDDVADG

-1503 TDEAGNKATQTLD
+1503 TDKAGNKTTQELD

-2015 TVTIDTQITIDH
+2015 TVTIDTQI
-2027 IELVNDSG
+2027 
-2035 IPDDNLT
+2035 
-2042 NNVRPHFQVTVPTD
+2042 
-2056 VNVVRLSI
+2056 
-2064 DGGKTWFN
+2064 
-2072 ATQSATPGVWDYTW
+2072 A
-2086 LADVGEGKHTL
+2086 
-2097 TVEATDKAG
+2097 
-2106 NKTTQ
+2106 
-2111 QLDFIIDTLLSE
+2111 
-2123 PTIVLDNTDDSGTK
+2123 
-2137 GDHLTNVNKPTFLLG
+2137 
-2152 NIDADAR
+2152 
-2159 YVTVEVQHGGTKEV
+2159 
-2173 LTATK
+2173 
-2178 DATGNWSVTPTGTW
+2178 
-2192 ADGDYT
+2192 
-2198 LTVRVE
+2198 
-2204 DEAGNEKH
+2204 
-2212 SASLTVTVDTQIT
+2212 
-2225 IDVIE
+2225 
-2230 LVNDNGIPGD
+2230 
-2240 NMTNDAH
+2240 
-2247 PQFRVTVPGD
+2247 
-2257 VNEVSLSIDGGVTWV
+2257 
-2272 KATQSATPGV
+2272 
-2282 WNYTWPGTVPDGDYT
+2282 
-2297 LNVKATDN
+2297 
-2305 AGNTVTETLHF
+2305 
-2316 TIDTTLSTPVI
+2316 
-2327 VLDSADDSG
+2327 
-2336 VHGDNMTNHTQ
+2336 
-2347 PTFALQH
+2347 
-2354 IDDDAVRVTV
+2354 
-2364 SVEHGGV
+2364 
-2371 TTTFDATKDAG
+2371 
-2382 GWTFTP
+2382 
-2388 TGAWADGDYTLSVS
+2388 
-2402 VEDKAGNTSH
+2402 
-2412 SASLTVTVDT
+2412 
-2422 QIAINNIELVND
+2422 
-2434 SGIPDDNLTNNVRPH
+2434 
-2449 FQVTVPTDVNV
+2449 
-2460 VRLSI
+2460 
-2465 DGGKTWFNATQSA
+2465 
-2478 TPGVWDYIWPDDVAD
+2478 
-2493 GGYTLTVE
+2493 
-2501 ATDEAGNKATQTL
+2501 
-2514 DFTIDTTLSVPTLSL
+2514 
-2529 DSADDSG
+2529 
-2536 IAGDNITNVKTPGF
+2536 
-2550 TLNNIDTDVSRV
+2550 
-2562 IVEVMH
+2562 
-2568 NGIKQEVP
+2568 
-2576 LVQTGGQWRFAPTSD
+2576 
-2591 WADGDYILTVK
+2591 
-2602 VEDRAGNV
+2602 
-2610 KQSAP
+2610 
-2615 LTVTVDTHIAI
+2615 
-2626 DRIELVN
+2626 
-2633 DSGIP
+2633 
-2638 GDNLTN
+2638 
-2644 EARPHFQVTVPADV
+2644 
-2658 NGVRLSI
+2658 
-2665 DGGKTWFD
+2665 
-2673 ATQSATSG
+2673 
-2681 VWDYTWLTNVANGP
+2681 
-2695 HTLMVEA
+2695 
-2702 SDKAGN
+2702 
-2708 KTTQKLD
+2708 
-2715 FTIDTILSEP
+2715 
-2725 TITLDSADDSAA
+2725 
-2737 GDNITNVKMPGFTLG
+2737 
-2752 NIDADV
+2752 
-2758 TKVVVT
+2758 
-2764 VAHDGKNQQIELI
+2764 
-2777 KNGGV
+2777 
-2782 WRFTPGAAWTD
+2782 
-2793 GDYTLTVKVE
+2793 
-2803 DKAGN
+2803 
-2808 TNYSAPLTVTID
+2808 
-2820 TQTSIDRIELLN
+2820 
-2832 DTGIVGDNLTNE
+2832 
-2844 ARPQFHITV
+2844 
-2853 PTDVNSVQL
+2853 
-2862 SLDGGINWV
+2862 
-2871 NATLTSDGV
+2871 
-2880 WEYIWPT
+2880 
-2887 DLVENTYTL
+2887 
-2896 TVKATDVAGN
+2896 
-2906 TATETLNFIIDTTLS
+2906 
-2921 TPTITLDSADDSGT
+2921 
-2935 ANDNKTNVKTPGFI
+2935 
-2949 IGGIDSDVTQVVVQ
+2949 
-2963 VMRDGHSEEVELTQ
+2963 
-2977 TNGQWRFVPG
+2977 
-2987 SAWTDGDYTLTVTVK
+2987 
-3002 DEAGNIRH
+3002 
-3010 SAPLTVTID
+3010 
-3019 TQITIDH
+3019 IDH

-3176 KGATGIWSVTPTG
+3176 KDATGNWSVTPTGTWADGDYTLTVRVEDEAGNEKHSASLTVTVDTQITIDAIELVNDNGIPGDNMTNDAHPQFRVTVPGDVNEVSLSIDGGVTWVKATQSATPGVWNYTWPGTVPDGDYTLNVKATDNAGNTVTETLHFTIDTTLSVPVIVLNSADDTGVQGDNMTNSTQPTFALQHIDDDAVRVTVSVEHGGVTTTFDATKGTGGWSFTPTGAWADGDYTLSVSVEDKAGNTSHSASLTVTVDTQIAINNIELVNDSGIPDDNLTNNVRPHFQVKVPTDVNEVRLSIDGGKTWFNATQSATPGVWDYTWLADVGEGKHTLTVEATDKAGNQTTQKLDFIIDTMLSEPTIVLDSTDDSGTKGDNLTNANKPTFILGNIDADARYVTVEVQYGGTKKVLTATKGATGIWSVTPTG
-3189 TWADGDYTLTV
+3189 TWADGDYMLTV

-3322 PTIAMDSRDDT
+3322 PTITMDSRDDT

-3353 DADAHSVILRITQGG
+3353 DSDAQSVILRITQGG

-3406 NVRQSTPLVVTVDT
+3406 NVRQSTPLIVTVDT

-3465 GANWVSATQGIEGVW
+3465 GANWVSAAQGIEGVW

-3593 YTLTVTVEDRAGNT
+3593 YTLTVAVEDRAGNT

-3617 DTQIAIDRI
+3617 DTQIAIDHI

-3719 LTPTI
+3719 MTPTI

-3852 HQVDSDVTRVMVKV
+3852 RQVDSDVTRVMVKV

-4305 SAELR
+4305 SAELK

-4535 TPRFVIGNVPADIDT
+4535 KPRFVIGNVSADIDT

-4557 VSYSVTANGNN
+4557 VSYPVTANGNN

-4971 ELTFKVEDVA
+4971 VLTFKVEDVA

-5035 LTIRNPQGVVIAT
+5035 LTIRSPQGVVIAT

-5084 EILIEHDTQIE
+5084 DILIEHDTQIE

-5411 FGEMNQSVQIFID
+5411 SGEMNQSVQIFID

-5470 NFTIDT
+5470 KFTIDT

-5579 DTHIKVFT
+5579 DTHIQVFT
-5587 SELDDNKSSSKTEW
+5587 SELDDNKSSSKTDW
-5601 WSNSDLITMRG
+5601 WSNSSTITMRG
-5612 TGEIG
+5612 MGEIG

-5634 AATGRWE
+5634 AANGQWE
-5641 LSTDKLPEGT
+5641 LSTDQLPEGK
-5651 YDISLVIEDSAGN
+5651 YDITLSIEDNAGN
-5664 RWEDVREIFIDRT
+5664 RKEEVHEIFIDRT

-5709 DSEGNT
+5709 DSNGNT

-5866 AGEDNGASDS
+5866 AGEDNGVSDS

-5910 IYQATQGADGWTFTP
+5910 TYQATQGADGWTFTP
-5925 PAAWNDGNYT
+5925 PAAWNDGTYT

-5985 SETVNAESATHLRTE
+5985 SETVNAESATHLRTV
-6000 PSAAEESVVKVTA
+6000 PSAAEESVVKETA

-6111 MNVRGK
+6111 MNARGK

>member
-308 TYNLEA
+308 AYNLEA

-428 DTIAPEKPTIELDD
+428 DTIPPEKPTIELDD

-638 DYVVLPNG
+638 DFVVLPNG

-1033 DSGISDDNLTNIVKP
+1033 DSGIADDNLTNIVKP

-1113 AIFDFTIDTTVSTPV
+1113 AVFDFTIDTTVSTPV

-1181 LNGSWLFIPGNT
+1181 LNGSWLFTPGNT

-1212 NYSAPLTVV
+1212 SYSAPLTVV

-1330 DSADDTGIQGD
+1330 NSADDTGVQGD
-1341 NMTNSTQPTFALQ
+1341 NMTNRTQPTFALQ

-1480 PGVWDYIWPDDVADG
+1480 PGAWDYIWPDDVADG

-1503 TDEAGNKATQTLD
+1503 TDKAGNKTTQELD

-1710 TTQKLDFTID
+1710 TTQKLDFIID
-1720 TILSEPTI
+1720 TLLSEPTI

-2123 PTIVLDNTDDSGTK
+2123 PTIVLDSTDDSGTK
-2137 GDHLTNVNKPTFLLG
+2137 GDNLTNVNKPTFLLG

-2316 TIDTTLSTPVI
+2316 TIDTTLSVPVI
-2327 VLDSADDSG
+2327 VLNSADDTG
-2336 VHGDNMTNHTQ
+2336 VQGDNMTNSTQ

-2371 TTTFDATKDAG
+2371 TTTFDATKGVG
-2382 GWTFTP
+2382 GWSFTP

-2449 FQVTVPTDVNV
+2449 FQVKVPTDVN
-2460 VRLSI
+2460 
-2465 DGGKTWFNATQSA
+2465 
-2478 TPGVWDYIWPDDVAD
+2478 
-2493 GGYTLTVE
+2493 E
-2501 ATDEAGNKATQTL
+2501 
-2514 DFTIDTTLSVPTLSL
+2514 
-2529 DSADDSG
+2529 
-2536 IAGDNITNVKTPGF
+2536 
-2550 TLNNIDTDVSRV
+2550 
-2562 IVEVMH
+2562 
-2568 NGIKQEVP
+2568 
-2576 LVQTGGQWRFAPTSD
+2576 
-2591 WADGDYILTVK
+2591 
-2602 VEDRAGNV
+2602 
-2610 KQSAP
+2610 
-2615 LTVTVDTHIAI
+2615 
-2626 DRIELVN
+2626 
-2633 DSGIP
+2633 
-2638 GDNLTN
+2638 
-2644 EARPHFQVTVPADV
+2644 
-2658 NGVRLSI
+2658 
-2665 DGGKTWFD
+2665 
-2673 ATQSATSG
+2673 
-2681 VWDYTWLTNVANGP
+2681 
-2695 HTLMVEA
+2695 
-2702 SDKAGN
+2702 
-2708 KTTQKLD
+2708 
-2715 FTIDTILSEP
+2715 
-2725 TITLDSADDSAA
+2725 
-2737 GDNITNVKMPGFTLG
+2737 
-2752 NIDADV
+2752 
-2758 TKVVVT
+2758 
-2764 VAHDGKNQQIELI
+2764 
-2777 KNGGV
+2777 
-2782 WRFTPGAAWTD
+2782 
-2793 GDYTLTVKVE
+2793 
-2803 DKAGN
+2803 
-2808 TNYSAPLTVTID
+2808 
-2820 TQTSIDRIELLN
+2820 
-2832 DTGIVGDNLTNE
+2832 
-2844 ARPQFHITV
+2844 
-2853 PTDVNSVQL
+2853 
-2862 SLDGGINWV
+2862 
-2871 NATLTSDGV
+2871 
-2880 WEYIWPT
+2880 
-2887 DLVENTYTL
+2887 
-2896 TVKATDVAGN
+2896 
-2906 TATETLNFIIDTTLS
+2906 
-2921 TPTITLDSADDSGT
+2921 
-2935 ANDNKTNVKTPGFI
+2935 
-2949 IGGIDSDVTQVVVQ
+2949 
-2963 VMRDGHSEEVELTQ
+2963 
-2977 TNGQWRFVPG
+2977 
-2987 SAWTDGDYTLTVTVK
+2987 
-3002 DEAGNIRH
+3002 
-3010 SAPLTVTID
+3010 
-3019 TQITIDH
+3019 
-3026 IELVN
+3026 
-3031 DSGIP
+3031 
-3036 DDNLTNNVRPHFQV
+3036 
-3050 TVPTDVNVVRL
+3050 VRL

-3093 HTLTVEATDKAGNKT
+3093 HTLTVEATDKAGNQT
-3108 TQQLDFIIDTLL
+3108 TQKLDFIIDTML
-3120 SEPTIVLDNTDDSGT
+3120 SEPTIVLDSTDDSGT

-3140 TNVNKPTFLL
+3140 TNANKPTFIL

-3161 VEVQHGGTKEVLTAT
+3161 VEVQYGGTKEVLTAT

-3322 PTIAMDSRDDT
+3322 PTITMDSRDDT

-3353 DADAHSVILRITQGG
+3353 DSDAQSVILRITQGG

-3406 NVRQSTPLVVTVDT
+3406 NVRQSTPLIVTVDT

-3465 GANWVSATQGIEGVW
+3465 GANWVSAAQGIEGVW

-3617 DTQIAIDRI
+3617 DTQIAIDHI

-3719 LTPTI
+3719 MTPTI
-3724 ELAPDQDTGQN
+3724 ELAPAQDTGQN

-3852 HQVDSDVTRVMVKV
+3852 RQVDSDVTRVMVKV

-4305 SAELR
+4305 SAELK

-4535 TPRFVIGNVPADIDT
+4535 KPRFVIGNVPADIDT

-4557 VSYSVTANGNN
+4557 VSYPVTANGNN

-4827 TNNKTPTLIGST
+4827 TNNKTPTLVGNT
-4839 LPNTIVSI
+4839 LPNAIVSI

-4971 ELTFKVEDVA
+4971 VLTFKVEDVA

-5035 LTIRNPQGVVIAT
+5035 LTIRSPQGVVIAT

-5084 EILIEHDTQIE
+5084 DILIEHDTQIE

-5339 WSYQFDNA
+5339 WSYQFDNV

-5411 FGEMNQSVQIFID
+5411 SGEMNQSVQIFID

-5579 DTHIKVFT
+5579 DTHIQVFT
-5587 SELDDNKSSSKTEW
+5587 SELDDNKSSSKTDW
-5601 WSNSDLITMRG
+5601 WSNSSTITMRG
-5612 TGEIG
+5612 MGEIG

-5634 AATGRWE
+5634 AANGQWE
-5641 LSTDKLPEGT
+5641 LSTDQLPEGK
-5651 YDISLVIEDSAGN
+5651 YDITLSIEDNAGN
-5664 RWEDVREIFIDRT
+5664 RKEEVHEIFIDRT

-5709 DSEGNT
+5709 DSNGNT

-5753 PLDIMKEVP
+5753 SLDIMKEVP

-5866 AGEDNGASDS
+5866 AGEDNGVSDS

-5910 IYQATQGADGWTFTP
+5910 TYQATQGADGWTFTP
-5925 PAAWNDGNYT
+5925 PAAWNDGTYT

-5985 SETVNAESATHLRTE
+5985 SETVNAESATHLRTV
-6000 PSAAEESVVKVTA
+6000 PSAAEESVVKETA

-6111 MNVRGK
+6111 MNARGK

>member
-428 DTIAPEKPTIELDD
+428 DTIPPEKPTIELDD

-638 DYVVLPNG
+638 DFVVLPNG

-1033 DSGISDDNLTNIVKP
+1033 DSGIADDNLTNIVKP

-1113 AIFDFTIDTTVSTPV
+1113 AVFDFTIDTTVSTPV

-1181 LNGSWLFIPGNT
+1181 LNGSWLFTPGNT

-1212 NYSAPLTVV
+1212 SYSAPLTVV

-1330 DSADDTGIQGD
+1330 NSADDTGVQGD

-1380 GTGGWTFTPP
+1380 GTGGWSFTP
-1390 TSWADGDYT
+1390 TGAWADGDYT

-1430 ELVNDSGIPDDN
+1430 ELVNDSGIPNDN

-1480 PGVWDYIWPDDVADG
+1480 PGAWDYIWPDDVADG

-1503 TDEAGNKATQTLD
+1503 TDKAGNKTTQELD

-2123 PTIVLDNTDDSGTK
+2123 PTIVLDSTDDSGTK

-2178 DATGNWSVTPTGTW
+2178 DATGIWSVTPTGTW

-2327 VLDSADDSG
+2327 VLDSADDTG
-2336 VHGDNMTNHTQ
+2336 IQGDNMTNRTQ
-2347 PTFALQH
+2347 PTFNLQH

-2371 TTTFDATKDAG
+2371 TTTFDATKGVG

-2388 TGAWADGDYTLSVS
+2388 PTSWGAGDYTLSVS

-2449 FQVTVPTDVNV
+2449 FQVKVPTDVN
-2460 VRLSI
+2460 
-2465 DGGKTWFNATQSA
+2465 
-2478 TPGVWDYIWPDDVAD
+2478 
-2493 GGYTLTVE
+2493 E
-2501 ATDEAGNKATQTL
+2501 
-2514 DFTIDTTLSVPTLSL
+2514 
-2529 DSADDSG
+2529 
-2536 IAGDNITNVKTPGF
+2536 
-2550 TLNNIDTDVSRV
+2550 
-2562 IVEVMH
+2562 
-2568 NGIKQEVP
+2568 
-2576 LVQTGGQWRFAPTSD
+2576 
-2591 WADGDYILTVK
+2591 
-2602 VEDRAGNV
+2602 
-2610 KQSAP
+2610 
-2615 LTVTVDTHIAI
+2615 
-2626 DRIELVN
+2626 
-2633 DSGIP
+2633 
-2638 GDNLTN
+2638 
-2644 EARPHFQVTVPADV
+2644 
-2658 NGVRLSI
+2658 
-2665 DGGKTWFD
+2665 
-2673 ATQSATSG
+2673 
-2681 VWDYTWLTNVANGP
+2681 
-2695 HTLMVEA
+2695 
-2702 SDKAGN
+2702 
-2708 KTTQKLD
+2708 
-2715 FTIDTILSEP
+2715 
-2725 TITLDSADDSAA
+2725 
-2737 GDNITNVKMPGFTLG
+2737 
-2752 NIDADV
+2752 
-2758 TKVVVT
+2758 
-2764 VAHDGKNQQIELI
+2764 
-2777 KNGGV
+2777 
-2782 WRFTPGAAWTD
+2782 
-2793 GDYTLTVKVE
+2793 
-2803 DKAGN
+2803 
-2808 TNYSAPLTVTID
+2808 
-2820 TQTSIDRIELLN
+2820 
-2832 DTGIVGDNLTNE
+2832 
-2844 ARPQFHITV
+2844 
-2853 PTDVNSVQL
+2853 
-2862 SLDGGINWV
+2862 
-2871 NATLTSDGV
+2871 
-2880 WEYIWPT
+2880 
-2887 DLVENTYTL
+2887 
-2896 TVKATDVAGN
+2896 
-2906 TATETLNFIIDTTLS
+2906 
-2921 TPTITLDSADDSGT
+2921 
-2935 ANDNKTNVKTPGFI
+2935 
-2949 IGGIDSDVTQVVVQ
+2949 
-2963 VMRDGHSEEVELTQ
+2963 
-2977 TNGQWRFVPG
+2977 
-2987 SAWTDGDYTLTVTVK
+2987 
-3002 DEAGNIRH
+3002 
-3010 SAPLTVTID
+3010 
-3019 TQITIDH
+3019 
-3026 IELVN
+3026 
-3031 DSGIP
+3031 
-3036 DDNLTNNVRPHFQV
+3036 
-3050 TVPTDVNVVRL
+3050 VRL

-3093 HTLTVEATDKAGNKT
+3093 HTLTVEATDKAGNQT
-3108 TQQLDFIIDTLL
+3108 TQKLDFIIDTLL
-3120 SEPTIVLDNTDDSGT
+3120 SEPTIVLDSTDDSGT

-3140 TNVNKPTFLL
+3140 TNANKPTFIL

-3278 GIWDYTWP
+3278 GTWDYTWP

-3322 PTIAMDSRDDT
+3322 PTITMDSRDDT

-3400 VTDNAG
+3400 VQDNAG
-3406 NVRQSTPLVVTVDT
+3406 NVRQSTPLIVTVDT

-3465 GANWVSATQGIEGVW
+3465 GANWVSAAQGIEGVW

-3617 DTQIAIDRI
+3617 DTQIAIDHI

-3719 LTPTI
+3719 MTPTI

-3852 HQVDSDVTRVMVKV
+3852 RQVDSDVTRVMVKV

-4273 GGNLTFTPD
+4273 VGNLTFTPD

-4535 TPRFVIGNVPADIDT
+4535 KPRFVIGNVPADIDT

-4557 VSYSVTANGNN
+4557 VSYPVTANGNN

-4689 VATDVAGNTAQ
+4689 VATDVAGNIAQ

-5579 DTHIKVFT
+5579 DTHIQVFT
-5587 SELDDNKSSSKTEW
+5587 SELDDNKSSSKTDW
-5601 WSNSDLITMRG
+5601 WSNSSTITMRG
-5612 TGEIG
+5612 MGEIG

-5634 AATGRWE
+5634 AANGQWE
-5641 LSTDKLPEGT
+5641 LSTDQLPEGK
-5651 YDISLVIEDSAGN
+5651 YDITLSIEDNAGN
-5664 RWEDVREIFIDRT
+5664 RKEEVHEIFIDRT

-5709 DSEGNT
+5709 DSNGNT

-5985 SETVNAESATHLRTE
+5985 SETVNAESATHLRTV

>member
-428 DTIAPEKPTIELDD
+428 DTIAPEKSTIELDD

-2123 PTIVLDNTDDSGTK
+2123 PTIVLDSTDDSGTK

-2422 QIAINNIELVND
+2422 QIAINN
-2434 SGIPDDNLTNNVRPH
+2434 
-2449 FQVTVPTDVNV
+2449 
-2460 VRLSI
+2460 
-2465 DGGKTWFNATQSA
+2465 
-2478 TPGVWDYIWPDDVAD
+2478 
-2493 GGYTLTVE
+2493 
-2501 ATDEAGNKATQTL
+2501 
-2514 DFTIDTTLSVPTLSL
+2514 
-2529 DSADDSG
+2529 
-2536 IAGDNITNVKTPGF
+2536 
-2550 TLNNIDTDVSRV
+2550 
-2562 IVEVMH
+2562 
-2568 NGIKQEVP
+2568 
-2576 LVQTGGQWRFAPTSD
+2576 
-2591 WADGDYILTVK
+2591 
-2602 VEDRAGNV
+2602 
-2610 KQSAP
+2610 
-2615 LTVTVDTHIAI
+2615 
-2626 DRIELVN
+2626 
-2633 DSGIP
+2633 
-2638 GDNLTN
+2638 
-2644 EARPHFQVTVPADV
+2644 
-2658 NGVRLSI
+2658 
-2665 DGGKTWFD
+2665 
-2673 ATQSATSG
+2673 
-2681 VWDYTWLTNVANGP
+2681 
-2695 HTLMVEA
+2695 
-2702 SDKAGN
+2702 
-2708 KTTQKLD
+2708 
-2715 FTIDTILSEP
+2715 
-2725 TITLDSADDSAA
+2725 
-2737 GDNITNVKMPGFTLG
+2737 
-2752 NIDADV
+2752 
-2758 TKVVVT
+2758 
-2764 VAHDGKNQQIELI
+2764 
-2777 KNGGV
+2777 
-2782 WRFTPGAAWTD
+2782 
-2793 GDYTLTVKVE
+2793 
-2803 DKAGN
+2803 
-2808 TNYSAPLTVTID
+2808 
-2820 TQTSIDRIELLN
+2820 
-2832 DTGIVGDNLTNE
+2832 
-2844 ARPQFHITV
+2844 
-2853 PTDVNSVQL
+2853 
-2862 SLDGGINWV
+2862 
-2871 NATLTSDGV
+2871 
-2880 WEYIWPT
+2880 
-2887 DLVENTYTL
+2887 
-2896 TVKATDVAGN
+2896 
-2906 TATETLNFIIDTTLS
+2906 
-2921 TPTITLDSADDSGT
+2921 
-2935 ANDNKTNVKTPGFI
+2935 
-2949 IGGIDSDVTQVVVQ
+2949 
-2963 VMRDGHSEEVELTQ
+2963 
-2977 TNGQWRFVPG
+2977 
-2987 SAWTDGDYTLTVTVK
+2987 
-3002 DEAGNIRH
+3002 
-3010 SAPLTVTID
+3010 
-3019 TQITIDH
+3019 

-4557 VSYSVTANGNN
+4557 VSYPVTANGNN

>member
-1 MGNKSIQKFFADQ
+1 
-14 NSVIDLSS
+14 
-22 LGNAKGAKVSLSG
+22 
-35 PDMNITT
+35 
-42 PRGSVIIVNGALYS
+42 
-56 SIKGNNLAVKFKDKT
+56 
-71 ITGAKILGSVDLK
+71 
-84 DIQLERI
+84 
-91 DSSLVD
+91 
-97 SAQVEKKGNGKR
+97 
-109 RNKKEEEELK
+109 
-119 KQLDDAENAKKEA
+119 
-132 DKAKEEAEKA
+132 
-142 KEAAEKALNEAFEV
+142 
-156 QNSSKQIEEMLQ
+156 
-168 NFLADNV
+168 
-175 AKDNLAQQS
+175 
-184 DASQQNTQAK
+184 
-194 ATQASKQNDAEKV
+194 
-207 LPQPINKNTSTGK
+207 
-220 SNSSKNEENKLDAE
+220 
-234 SVKEPLKV
+234 
-242 TLALAAESNS
+242 
-252 GSKDDSITNFTKP
+252 
-265 QFVGSTAP
+265 
-273 NATVIIKING
+273 
-283 IAVGQAVADSLG
+283 
-295 NFTFTAP
+295 
-302 ETLTDG
+302 
-308 TYNLEA
+308 
-314 EAKTAD
+314 
-320 GSGSAKLVI
+320 
-329 TIDSVTDKPTFEL
+329 
-342 SPESSVS
+342 
-349 GHKGLTPTLTPSIV
+349 
-363 GTAEEN
+363 
-369 AKVDIYVDNKLV
+369 
-381 ASVDVDKDG
+381 
-390 NWSYEFK
+390 
-397 DNELSEG
+397 
-404 ENSIKVV
+404 
-411 AVDKAGN
+411 
-418 KNETTDSIIT
+418 
-428 DTIAPEKPTIELDD
+428 
-442 SSDSGIKN
+442 
-450 DNITNSTLPTFIGV
+450 
-464 AEPGS
+464 
-469 TVSIYLGLKHLGEV
+469 
-483 IVAKDGTWSY
+483 
-493 TLTTPLKDGEYNI
+493 
-506 TATATDI
+506 
-513 AGHTSATANLPFTID
+513 
-528 TRISYFSAEI
+528 
-538 ETTNDSG
+538 
-545 IVGDNVTNNTRPT
+545 
-558 FTGKTEPNAIISVIN
+558 
-573 SETGEEVIFKANDKG
+573 
-588 EWTFNFTSDS
+588 
-598 VEGINNLTF
+598 
-607 TVEDV
+607 
-612 AGNKKDF
+612 
-619 SFSYVIDT
+619 
-627 IAPVPPTVSLE
+627 
-638 DYVVLPNG
+638 
-646 IILSGNDLPALVGTA
+646 
-661 EPKSTILLMRDGK
+661 
-674 LYDSIEVDSNGTWNY
+674 
-689 QFSNKFLQGAY
+689 

-1065 DAMSDTQIG
+1065 DAASDTQIG

-1113 AIFDFTIDTTVSTPV
+1113 AVFDFTIDTTVSTPV

-1136 TGVTGDNLTNIN
+1136 TGVTGDNLTNIK

-1181 LNGSWLFIPGNT
+1181 HNGSWLFTPGNT

-1212 NYSAPLTVV
+1212 SYSAPLTVV

-1267 DGGNSW
+1267 DGGHSW

-1287 WPTDLADGQY
+1287 WPADLADGQY

-1305 KAGNTVTKTI
+1305 NAGNTVTKTI

-1330 DSADDTGIQGD
+1330 NSADDTGVQGD

-1371 VTTTFDATK
+1371 VITTFDATK
-1380 GTGGWTFTPP
+1380 DAGGWTFTPSP
-1390 TSWADGDYT
+1390 SWTDGDYT

-1423 QIAINNI
+1423 QIAIDNI
-1430 ELVNDSGIPDDN
+1430 ELVNDSGIPNDN

-1450 FQVTV
+1450 FRVTV
-1455 PTDVNVVRL
+1455 PADVNEVRL

-1472 FNATQSAT
+1472 VTAAQNTA
-1480 PGVWDYIWPDDVADG
+1480 GVWEYIWPDDVTDG
-1495 GYTLTVEA
+1495 SHTVTVEA
-1503 TDEAGNKATQTLD
+1503 IDEAGNKATQALD

-1593 ADGDYILTVK
+1593 GDGDYILTVK

-1626 IDRIELVNDSGIPG
+1626 IDRIELVNDSGIPD

-1676 QSATSG
+1676 QSGTSG

-1710 TTQKLDFTID
+1710 TTQKLDFIID
-1720 TILSEPTI
+1720 TLLSEPTI

-1887 TDLVENT
+1887 TELVENT

-1912 LNFIIDT
+1912 LNFTIDT
-1919 TLSTPTITLDSADD
+1919 TLSTPTIMLDSADD

-1957 VTQVVVQVMRDGHSE
+1957 VTQVVVQVMRDGGSE
-1972 EVELTQTNGQWR
+1972 EVELTQIGGQWR
-1984 FVPGSAWTDGD
+1984 FVPGSAWADGD

-2015 TVTIDTQITIDH
+2015 KVTVDTQIAIDH

-2042 NNVRPHFQVTVPTD
+2042 NNVRPQFQVTVPTD

-2072 ATQSATPGVWDYTW
+2072 ATQS
-2086 LADVGEGKHTL
+2086 
-2097 TVEATDKAG
+2097 
-2106 NKTTQ
+2106 
-2111 QLDFIIDTLLSE
+2111 S
-2123 PTIVLDNTDDSGTK
+2123 
-2137 GDHLTNVNKPTFLLG
+2137 
-2152 NIDADAR
+2152 
-2159 YVTVEVQHGGTKEV
+2159 
-2173 LTATK
+2173 
-2178 DATGNWSVTPTGTW
+2178 
-2192 ADGDYT
+2192 
-2198 LTVRVE
+2198 
-2204 DEAGNEKH
+2204 
-2212 SASLTVTVDTQIT
+2212 
-2225 IDVIE
+2225 
-2230 LVNDNGIPGD
+2230 
-2240 NMTNDAH
+2240 
-2247 PQFRVTVPGD
+2247 
-2257 VNEVSLSIDGGVTWV
+2257 
-2272 KATQSATPGV
+2272 
-2282 WNYTWPGTVPDGDYT
+2282 
-2297 LNVKATDN
+2297 
-2305 AGNTVTETLHF
+2305 
-2316 TIDTTLSTPVI
+2316 
-2327 VLDSADDSG
+2327 
-2336 VHGDNMTNHTQ
+2336 
-2347 PTFALQH
+2347 
-2354 IDDDAVRVTV
+2354 
-2364 SVEHGGV
+2364 
-2371 TTTFDATKDAG
+2371 
-2382 GWTFTP
+2382 
-2388 TGAWADGDYTLSVS
+2388 
-2402 VEDKAGNTSH
+2402 
-2412 SASLTVTVDT
+2412 
-2422 QIAINNIELVND
+2422 
-2434 SGIPDDNLTNNVRPH
+2434 
-2449 FQVTVPTDVNV
+2449 
-2460 VRLSI
+2460 
-2465 DGGKTWFNATQSA
+2465 
-2478 TPGVWDYIWPDDVAD
+2478 
-2493 GGYTLTVE
+2493 
-2501 ATDEAGNKATQTL
+2501 
-2514 DFTIDTTLSVPTLSL
+2514 
-2529 DSADDSG
+2529 
-2536 IAGDNITNVKTPGF
+2536 
-2550 TLNNIDTDVSRV
+2550 
-2562 IVEVMH
+2562 
-2568 NGIKQEVP
+2568 
-2576 LVQTGGQWRFAPTSD
+2576 
-2591 WADGDYILTVK
+2591 
-2602 VEDRAGNV
+2602 
-2610 KQSAP
+2610 
-2615 LTVTVDTHIAI
+2615 
-2626 DRIELVN
+2626 
-2633 DSGIP
+2633 
-2638 GDNLTN
+2638 
-2644 EARPHFQVTVPADV
+2644 
-2658 NGVRLSI
+2658 
-2665 DGGKTWFD
+2665 
-2673 ATQSATSG
+2673 TSG
-2681 VWDYTWLTNVANGP
+2681 VWDYTWLTDVANG
-2695 HTLMVEA
+2695 
-2702 SDKAGN
+2702 S
-2708 KTTQKLD
+2708 
-2715 FTIDTILSEP
+2715 
-2725 TITLDSADDSAA
+2725 
-2737 GDNITNVKMPGFTLG
+2737 
-2752 NIDADV
+2752 
-2758 TKVVVT
+2758 
-2764 VAHDGKNQQIELI
+2764 
-2777 KNGGV
+2777 
-2782 WRFTPGAAWTD
+2782 
-2793 GDYTLTVKVE
+2793 
-2803 DKAGN
+2803 
-2808 TNYSAPLTVTID
+2808 
-2820 TQTSIDRIELLN
+2820 
-2832 DTGIVGDNLTNE
+2832 
-2844 ARPQFHITV
+2844 
-2853 PTDVNSVQL
+2853 
-2862 SLDGGINWV
+2862 
-2871 NATLTSDGV
+2871 
-2880 WEYIWPT
+2880 
-2887 DLVENTYTL
+2887 
-2896 TVKATDVAGN
+2896 
-2906 TATETLNFIIDTTLS
+2906 
-2921 TPTITLDSADDSGT
+2921 
-2935 ANDNKTNVKTPGFI
+2935 
-2949 IGGIDSDVTQVVVQ
+2949 
-2963 VMRDGHSEEVELTQ
+2963 
-2977 TNGQWRFVPG
+2977 
-2987 SAWTDGDYTLTVTVK
+2987 
-3002 DEAGNIRH
+3002 
-3010 SAPLTVTID
+3010 
-3019 TQITIDH
+3019 
-3026 IELVN
+3026 
-3031 DSGIP
+3031 
-3036 DDNLTNNVRPHFQV
+3036 
-3050 TVPTDVNVVRL
+3050 
-3061 SIDGGKTWF
+3061 
-3070 NATQSA
+3070 
-3076 TPGVW
+3076 
-3081 DYTWL
+3081 
-3086 ADVGEGK
+3086 
-3093 HTLTVEATDKAGNKT
+3093 HTLTVEATDAAGNKA
-3108 TQQLDFIIDTLL
+3108 TQNLEFNIDTLL
-3120 SEPTIVLDNTDDSGT
+3120 SEPTIALDSTDDSGT

-3140 TNVNKPTFLL
+3140 TNVNKPTFIL

-3189 TWADGDYTLTV
+3189 MWADGSHTLTV

-3211 SAPLTVTVDTQI
+3211 SAPLTITVDTQI
-3223 TIDVI
+3223 TIDDI

-3239 NLTNDVRPHFR
+3239 NLTNNVRPHFR

-3262 SIDGG
+3262 SIDDG

-3286 KDVTDGL
+3286 DDVTDGL
-3293 HTLTVE
+3293 YTLTVE
-3299 ATDKAGNKTTQTL
+3299 ATDAAGNKTTQTL
-3312 DFTIDTRLST
+3312 SFTIDTQLSI
-3322 PTIAMDSRDDT
+3322 PTIMMDRGDDT
-3333 GAIGDHITS
+3333 GAPGDHITS
-3342 VKRPGFTIGNI
+3342 VKTPGFTIGNI
-3353 DADAHSVILRITQGG
+3353 DSDAHSVILRITQGS
-3368 NSQEVTLTQVG
+3368 NSQEVKLTQVG

-3400 VTDNAG
+3400 VQDNAG

-3427 TLVNDHGVP
+3427 KLVNDHGEP

-3441 NSTRPQFEITV
+3441 NDTRPQFKVTV
-3452 PADVNSVQLSIDG
+3452 PTDVNEVRLSIDG
-3465 GANWVSATQGIEGVW
+3465 GANWVSATQGVKGVW
-3480 GYTWPTD
+3480 GYTWPTAL
-3487 MGDGKHT
+3487 GDGKYT
-3494 LTVMVTDRAGN
+3494 LTVMVTDAAGN
-3505 TATQTLE
+3505 TATQTLD
-3512 FFIDTRLSTPTIA
+3512 FRIDTQLSTPTIA
-3525 LDSTDDTGTP
+3525 LDSADDTGTP
-3535 GDDMTNRTRPTFILQ
+3535 GDDMTNSPRPTFILQ

-3574 TQGAGGWSFTPPA
+3574 TQAAGGWSFTPPA

-3617 DTQIAIDRI
+3617 DTQIAIDHI

-3651 PDDVEKVLLSIDGGT
+3651 PDDVEKVLLSIDGGV
-3666 TWVTAIKSSTAGI
+3666 TWFSATKRPTQDI

-3689 EGQHTLTVEVTD
+3689 EGQHTLTVEATD
-3701 GAGNKMTET
+3701 AAGNTT
-3710 LNFTIDITL
+3710 RQSLNFAIDITL
-3719 LTPTI
+3719 STPTI
-3724 ELAPDQDTGQN
+3724 ELAPDQDTGQI

-3746 VFVLGSIDKDV
+3746 LFVLGHIDKDV
-3757 RHVELSIEH
+3757 QHVVLNIEH

-3774 LTESADGWRYRPDS
+3774 LTESADGWRYRPDA
-3788 ALADGSYTFTV
+3788 ALGDGSYKLTV

-3814 KVTIDGTLTTPVIEL
+3814 TVTIDGTLSTPTIEL

-3852 HQVDSDVTRVMVKV
+3852 HQIDADATRVMVKV
-3866 TYNGKTHE
+3866 THNGKTHE

-3882 QWRFT
+3882 QWSFS
-3887 PSASWADGSYQLA
+3887 PSASWADGAYQLV

-3912 SAPFEVRIDTTTT
+3912 SAPLEVRIDMTTT
-3925 INNIVLLND
+3925 IDNIVLLTD
-3934 TGVQNDQLTNV
+3934 TGVQGDQLTNV
-3945 AKPSFRIDVPGDVVQ
+3945 SEPSFRIDVPADVVQ
-3960 VRVTLDGGANWN
+3960 VRVTLDGGTSWSQ
-3972 VIRKNADG
+3972 VRKNADG
-3980 QWIFD
+3980 QWIFE
-3985 SPNTLVDG
+3985 SPNTLGDG
-3993 TYTLRVE
+3993 THTLRVE

-4016 IDTNIQVP
+4016 IDTRIQVP
-4024 TIALDAGQDTGANT
+4024 TLALGAGQDTGANT

-4059 IKVVVTIDGHDYNAT
+4059 IKVLVTIDGHDYNAI
-4074 KVGAGWQ
+4074 KVGSGWE

-4137 NITKVDKP
+4137 NITKVNKP

-4177 RWIFNVGSALPDGQ
+4177 RWIFNVGSALLDGK
-4191 HTLLVD
+4191 HSLLVD

-4230 TGDDTNDNLTR
+4230 TGDDANDNLTR

-4255 VSHIVVHIDGRD
+4255 VSHIVIHIDGRD

-4273 GGNLTFTPD
+4273 GGNLTFTPE

-4305 SAELR
+4305 SAELQ

-4336 TNATRPSFEIAT
+4336 TNANRPSFEIAT

-4368 KNAAGQWEF
+4368 KNAAGQWQF

-4383 PDGHYTL
+4383 SDGHYTL

-4406 GFTVDTQIDG
+4406 GFTVDTQVDG
-4416 LSVVMLDDAG
+4416 LSVVMLNDAG

-4432 ITNITSPRFE
+4432 ITNTTSPRFE

-4478 LVDGTYKI
+4478 LVDGNYKI

-4535 TPRFVIGNVPADIDT
+4535 KPRFVIGNVPADIDT

-4557 VSYSVTANGNN
+4557 VSYPVTANGNN

-4613 RMEPASDTGNSNSDN
+4613 RMEPASDTGSSNSDN

-4660 LKQTI
+4660 LKHTI

-4723 DDQHEATSLRPE
+4723 DDQYEATSLRPE
-4735 FKGFAEAFSTIMIQ
+4735 FKGLAEAFSTIMIQ

-4827 TNNKTPTLIGST
+4827 TNNKTPTLVGNT
-4839 LPNTIVSI
+4839 LPNAIVSI

-5084 EILIEHDTQIE
+5084 DILIEHDTQIE

-5244 APILLQDDGTFNIH
+5244 APILLQDDGKFNIH

-5303 NHNKPVLVGTAEAG
+5303 SHNKPVLVGTAEAG

-5384 PAMVAGSDNGIFSN
+5384 PVMMAGSDNGIFSN

-5403 QTRPTFSI
+5403 QTRPAFSI

-5534 VWVNEKG
+5534 VWVNDKG

-5579 DTHIKVFT
+5579 DTHIQVFT
-5587 SELDDNKSSSKTEW
+5587 SELDDNKSSSKTDW
-5601 WSNSDLITMRG
+5601 WSNSSTITMRG
-5612 TGEIG
+5612 MGEIG

-5634 AATGRWE
+5634 AANGQWE
-5641 LSTDKLPEGT
+5641 LSTDQLPEGK
-5651 YDISLVIEDSAGN
+5651 YDITLSIEDNAGN
-5664 RWEDVREIFIDRT
+5664 RKEEVHEIFIDRT

-5709 DSEGNT
+5709 DSNGNT

-5829 SYTISVIASDAAG
+5829 SYTISVIA
-5842 NQKNSLPITV
+5842 
-5852 TIDSTLTVPEIALA
+5852 
-5866 AGEDNGASDS
+5866 
-5876 DNVTNH
+5876 
-5882 TQPKFTLQHIDADV
+5882 
-5896 TGVTVNVTHNGVTD
+5896 
-5910 IYQATQGADGWTFTP
+5910 
-5925 PAAWNDGNYT
+5925 
-5935 LSVTVVDRAGNSQQ
+5935 
-5949 SASLAVTVDS
+5949 
-5959 TVTVTADSQHDDA
+5959 
-5972 SDDATATA
+5972 
-5980 VTPPE
+5980 
-5985 SETVNAESATHLRTE
+5985 
-6000 PSAAEESVVKVTA
+6000 
-6013 YSITLLNA
+6013 
-6021 DSGDE
+6021 
-6026 IDRSISQTPSF
+6026 
-6037 EISVPENIVNVSI
+6037 
-6050 MFEGEEFTLPITNQK
+6050 
-6065 AIFEVPLSLE
+6065 
-6075 DGEYTMDVKFI
+6075 
-6086 DKDNDF
+6086 
-6092 LIKEKTFSV
+6092 
-6101 DHSSADIVNA
+6101 
-6111 MNVRGK
+6111 
-6117 TEDDIN
+6117 
-6123 DSPSTSSV
+6123 
-6131 GHNNNGAID
+6131 
-6140 VFAVNEVTLPVDNQE
+6140 
-6155 EHA
+6155 